1 MVRQKLKKICAGVL
15 VASMLL
21 QTLPAQV
28 QAEEKVNTTV
38 TASEVQEDTQT
49 ANDSATQ
56 SNGTTSENE
65 SGKNDSNETGT
76 EQTDDTSEN
85 NSKSEAEENQQE
97 NESDKSDSNIEE
109 SAQENTKQTDAEQE
123 TTADEANPT
132 DATGSGIQVVNNA
145 VTLTNTADFINLSCM
160 DPKDYQTATITITRG
175 TTASFDLTQEV
186 DGKKFQGFGSQ
197 DYPFKGTITIT
208 SSGSGIDIPIKH
220 SFFNYLDQSAT
231 INEGLYLK
239 AKGTVDGPLL
249 ATNYVNRNSAE
260 AKTISL
266 MIGAEKEDNNSP
278 SFGGIIG
285 TMDSNTSLSL
295 SVVNRITEADTTIT
309 TGNGNLGFFCNT
321 MGKGANLTIVSY
333 TDGNST
339 NSTSTGSGT
348 ATIGYDIS
356 TTGGHAGGL
365 VGEMQDGS
373 SLTVTPALN
382 LTGNVTT
389 TTEGFAAGGLIGAA
403 ENPTITLNDTVTRTG
418 TIEGTSESGG
428 FIGKAVYNTGLE
440 LDLSKISISGIT
452 ISNGNHA
459 GGYFGVLN
467 FGSTTGGTITIKNVS
482 VTNLIHTGTS
492 GTSKT
497 SWQFGGVIGQY
508 SANSQSSTLRLE
520 SPNVNISSNGTV
532 TALGG
537 IIGSVAGN
545 RADHA
550 LKEVTSAYVEISDAT
565 VAANL
570 TTDLT
575 TDGYFGGL
583 VGELGQAEGQGHF
596 LSVSGTIKVSGSD
609 NGKASKLGGILGK
622 STKGILRISGTTNL
636 SGLKIEKTGKE
647 CGQIAGS
654 IDGTI
659 VYALGSGDGNG
670 GDGYDWKY
678 IRPAAVSVSDIG
690 SYGEVIRL
698 DGSKLKETDGSSVDD
713 TTLFTNSASHQ
724 FSVAYTPGETLA
736 TISNTRDL
744 AAVAVLLQRENTT
757 DLLSRNITVNCNVDL
772 TGTGIYSLLR
782 DDGSRAYTGTFDGN
796 GRTITLAVGEA
807 YGYLSDGTTLAK
819 NADGK
824 SATVGIGQIY
834 NHSTIGFIP
843 YCNGRVQNLTLD
855 GSIYFH
861 NVSNGVEVRCGA
873 VAGYTDGA
881 VVGNTDGVAFTN
893 VTVNTN
899 IVYRD
904 GAGGGGLKV
913 MSIGGFLGRA
923 KGTTTFTDCS
933 MKGAISSSSGCY
945 DFAIGGYVA
954 TGEEGANI
962 TFSNCGISNTKITHE
977 KFNES
982 SSAPDALFGGLIGRM
997 TGNVTINGLT
1007 IDNLQ
1012 MESYATGTSGG
1023 LLGYYWR
1030 KNSATDSVSI
1040 NNLEVKNSKLD
1051 VQGKF
1056 GGLVYSTDAYW
1067 KIGDGTGENGI
1078 KFSKGTKQN
1087 SFSGKT
1093 EETNPS
1099 ALLVCSTILD
1109 ETNKKYDKAYI
1120 EIRKDGL
1127 KIEENAVNVTLD
1139 GGNYFD
1145 DIAGKTKYGEDGNNA
1160 VVSIGLTN
1168 PDDAT
1173 ATLIDQNGCNTW
1185 KNQCNVNNGTSY
1197 TNKNTRYYYNVD
1209 YYRKKEGTDT
1219 NITEINSAGKLLL
1232 RSLYVYAQP
1241 NLQQYFVKG
1250 SDDFKLT
1257 GTIDLTGVS
1266 YYPMSRA
1273 ITIQDAT
1280 VIFNYTKM
1288 NKNTEKKYND
1298 SNQQHYQMQTGLFS
1312 KISQKFTV
1320 NNLTLQGTF
1329 GKYEDGKVG
1338 EDGKAGV
1345 LICDSI
1351 AQESANK
1358 DQAGITITN
1367 LTLDGIQCNDGT
1379 NLPLLVNSVGSN
1391 TAISMNDVTFTRD
1404 KYETSPGL
1412 TVNKV
1417 ASALMGQVGSSTAQK
1432 ISLEFS
1438 NMDLN
1443 RAGNDSIFNTAIFA
1457 TAFQYGDGASGGSY
1471 NFESTTKKIT
1481 FGKEISNGVKGTISD
1496 YNRNSYNKDN
1506 VTGQVWYLD
1515 TFGNT
1520 TAGSY
1525 VGADKT
1531 AIRTDNESGNKPAN
1545 SPQDFSGYLPYIGT
1559 PENSAK
1565 KYYELD
1571 INQKAVYLVDGCGT
1585 YGHPWVIQDVSSAD
1599 GQKLFTGEDQMMTVM
1614 KLLDDTGRNGTAIKI
1629 NTEILN
1635 TKMAG
1640 QSVEIKVHT
1649 DQTGDASKDIVFIKN
1664 GNTWVE
1670 ATLAGNR
1677 YVQKTDSNATTLT
1690 NEQVM
1695 AYLRNGYFQIK
1706 KDLTLNVAQFTG
1718 FGKNDVSRAFS
1729 GVIVGDTGDTE
1740 DTGGTT
1746 TRKIKITLTG
1756 ENTTGEVGGLIR
1768 YSQGSVVKNLEI
1780 VFDDVTINGNSTETF
1795 FGGAIGWVIG
1805 GDNIIDNVTLT
1816 VNSDKKVSCASK
1828 LTAVGGY
1835 VGMVGG
1841 YVGKTDYSKKGGGVV
1856 FRNIS
1861 SAGLTSM
1868 FDIEKKKDIQT
1879 DTEVSA
1885 ENENYYW
1892 NPYVGRVFDGYAC
1905 AEASC
1910 SGMGTNTDKNYTIP
1924 KLNKN
1929 VKLKITGK
1937 GETNI
1942 SNVGIV
1948 VYPNSEIT
1956 LDSEQSIWLLSAIV
1970 NSGFGAKTAGGNFV
1984 LINGKTDYRVDASY
1998 YGRTRTGTYDD
2009 VGETISNEAD
2019 VTDENDYWGGKLI
2032 KDGKEVDRWK
2042 HSTSY
2047 LSTYVETQE
2056 NVEAKAVTYSLTM
2069 DNLTNQFNGRS
2080 VTFVNG
2086 NYDLKSYGNGFRG
2099 IGYNYGLPTDST
2111 RKDIQKSRALRLQ
2124 DQGDNSTFAV
2134 NGNGAIITYS
2144 RTIYEMSSNDISDI
2158 SVTQAGFF
2166 TQCLAN
2172 SRVDYTVKNLNFT
2185 GVTLTKNVGENNVAL
2200 GVAFARDG
2208 GYSPN
2213 NLKFENVRV
2222 EDSAIDQA
2230 DQGAAVIGYMSKY
2243 TNNTSIS
2250 FNACQVN
2257 IFTAGTDN
2265 GNSTNKMN
2273 HCGAFIGK
2281 AESLARTVTFENCTA
2296 NNIKLYNVQNGGL
2309 FAGYVNGTCTINGG
2323 SATTGTITSRTVS
2336 GGGGYSMGGL
2346 IGKAESTLNIKET
2359 TETPV
2364 VSVQNINIRETK
2376 DVNSTSN
2383 SYAGGVAGS
2392 AASTNIQ
2399 NVNVENVRLAGKDLG
2414 GLIGCVNGG
2423 ADVKNVKISNSYLAN
2438 CSESTDQ
2445 RAVGG
2450 FFGIINDT
2458 FNGFNLLS
2466 KDNVIG
2472 YAVKDNDISTSVS
2485 SDAMSSLSADSI
2497 GLQLNDSTYATYSS
2511 LTANDTLK
2519 SGTPCGIWVGNANN
2533 NTVNIVSASCQGD
2546 YSAVN
2551 NIGTG
2556 KNESSYVIYA
2566 DYTGQSTTSST
2577 VNTKP
2582 DAIVTAGG
2590 TSLTGDGA
2598 TKVDG
2603 TAVRDRIISD
2613 IMTNPSLMKGYYGGD
2628 QSRPLDEI
2636 VKKFGTNG
2644 DYSSRLSNYQKE
2656 DTSYKSVDFPILVLN
2671 ATTKSELNSIV
2682 NNYISMLTNTK
2693 QEQSKRYYV
2702 SIEPQTYKY
2711 ENNAWNLVSAE
2722 NQTMSW
2728 NATDGVSINRGKYDN
2743 NKQQITIL
2751 DVSYSY
2757 PINAETPTD
2766 VYHLY
2771 IPVLVKKLMDVECS
2785 VKVVNGAA
2793 GYDSAKDG
2801 NATLNSFGENYTA
2814 HISYTYKWMVSEWQ
2828 SMLENGDSLL
2838 WNFDKTVKLGTP
2850 ETFDRSKIH
2859 LTLVDMNTQGTQTSY
2874 HQSTLQELSTTGAL
2888 SDDTLNLAEMAKQ
2901 GKSPYIC
2908 DLLPLKA
2915 TKSATGGFKIVEA
2928 TDSSAVLRIWD
2939 NTENKFIYYAAK
2951 SDADAKD
2958 TQYYNVILNTTS
2970 GLNDIL
2976 PVTEE
2981 YYLVMNCTEGNQ
2993 TTPMLNTK
3001 LELNQSYS
3009 NQQIPTKVTGDFS
3022 VVYLLGDFYKLDN
3035 VTFKSPTQ
3043 SPEMVSG
3050 SNDSIKVTVSSEVSA
3065 AANENEFG
3073 SYVNGRSIYY
3083 QYSLQTVDQDGK
3095 PVDMKGAAS
3104 IPTLKLEKKNADGT
3118 ETHELKQLTDLSG
3131 TENGFVTQFGE
3142 NGYIITI
3149 KAPGAWYTG
3158 ATITAEMSFSY
3169 NSTEMNQQFP
3179 LRTSGSE
3186 NSGVKFKVDAVM
3198 AYQQDSLGSS
3208 SISASASEEKL
3219 YYQLKEAQAK
3229 LSYDSYN
3236 ITSTDGNTS
3245 PDGNTSQLGINGR
3258 ENNDAAMEISSRALL
3273 DVTDFSNFNLT
3284 DESNSTYPYYLEGEL
3299 TLAKKTDSGNGTSY
3313 QNVAIEKYLS
3323 EFEIESAGTKL
3334 NVDVTSEGLGLQ
3346 ENNTVYKFRI
3356 RLTQDQVSKIL
3367 DTPLLVNIKYKV
3379 KTGEELEVIKGGQY
3393 ANYKVTLSATLK
3405 NQKLDNLLI
3414 GTPSDYLIYT
3424 NAKVYLKIVG

>member
-21 QTLPAQV
+21 QMLPAQV

-38 TASEVQEDTQT
+38 MAIEGQQAAQTPNGSETQY
-49 ANDSATQ
+49 
-56 SNGTTSENE
+56 NGTTSENE
-65 SGKNDSNETGT
+65 SGKNNSNETST
-76 EQTDDTSEN
+76 EQPDDTSGN
-85 NSKSEAEENQQE
+85 NSKSEAEENQPE
-97 NESDKSDSNIEE
+97 NESNKSDSNIEE
-109 SAQENTKQTDAEQE
+109 SAQENTEQTDAEQE
-123 TTADEANPT
+123 TTVDEANPT
-132 DATGSGIQVVNNA
+132 DATENGIQVIDNK
-145 VTLTNTADFINLSCM
+145 VTLTSTADFINLSNQ
-160 DPKDYQTATITITRG
+160 PAENYETAEITITRG
-175 TTASFDLTQEV
+175 TTNSFDLTQSI
-186 DGKKFQGFGSQ
+186 DGKTFQGFGNE
-197 DYPFKGTITIT
+197 DHPFKGTIAIT
-208 SSGSGIDIPIKH
+208 SSGSGIDIPINH

-231 INEGLYLK
+231 INAGLYLK

-249 ATNYVNRNSAE
+249 AANYVNKNSAG

-266 MIGAEKEDNNSP
+266 MIGAEKEDNNLP

-285 TMDSNTSLSL
+285 TMGEGTSLSL
-295 SVVNRITEADTTIT
+295 SVVNKIIEANATIT
-309 TGNGNLGFFCNT
+309 GKGNLGFFCNT
-321 MGKGANLTIVSY
+321 MEADANLTIESY

-339 NSTSTGSGT
+339 NNGSTGNT
-348 ATIGYDIS
+348 PTTIDYDIS

-365 VGEMQDGS
+365 VGEMKSGAT
-373 SLTVTPALN
+373 LTVNQTLN
-382 LTGNVTT
+382 LTGSVTT
-389 TTEGFAAGGLIGAA
+389 TATGSAAGGLIGAA
-403 ENPTITLNDTVTRTG
+403 ENPIIALNNQVTRTG

-440 LDLSKISISGIT
+440 LDLSNISISGIT

-467 FGSTTGGTITIKNVS
+467 FDSITGGTITIK
-482 VTNLIHTGTS
+482 TNPQTNQTDQTILTHKG
-492 GTSKT
+492 T

-508 SANSQSSTLRLE
+508 SANSQSSTLKLE
-520 SPNVNISSNGTV
+520 SPKVTISSNGAV

-537 IIGSVAGN
+537 IIGFVAGSG
-545 RADHA
+545 AHHGLSKA
-550 LKEVTSAYVEISDAT
+550 TSSYVEISGAT
-565 VAANL
+565 VTADL
-570 TTDLT
+570 TTDLKKNG
-575 TDGYFGGL
+575 DSYFGGL

-596 LSVSGTIKVSGSD
+596 LSVSGATTVSGND

-622 STKGILRISGTTNL
+622 STKGILRISGTTDL
-636 SGLKIEKTGKE
+636 SGLKIAKTGTE

-659 VYALGSGDGNG
+659 VYALGSGNGTGGN
-670 GDGYDWKY
+670 GYDWKY
-678 IRPAAVSVSDIG
+678 IRPAAVPVSDIG

-698 DGSKLKETDGSSVDD
+698 DGSKLKETDGSSADSNM
-713 TTLFTNSASHQ
+713 LFTKDPNSHQ
-724 FSVAYTPGETLA
+724 LSVAYTQENALEV
-736 TISNTRDL
+736 SNTRDL
-744 AAVAVLLQRENTT
+744 AAVAVLLQQGN
-757 DLLSRNITVNCNVDL
+757 DLLNKNITVNCDVDL

-782 DDGSRAYTGTFDGN
+782 DNGSQKYTGTFNGN
-796 GRTITLAVGEA
+796 NHTITLAAGEA
-807 YGYLSDGTTLAK
+807 YGYLSDSTTLAK
-819 NADGK
+819 NENGT

-843 YCNGRVQNLTLD
+843 YCNGKVQNLTLN

-861 NVSNGVEVRCGA
+861 NVSNGVDVRCGA

-881 VVGNTDGVAFTN
+881 TFTD
-893 VTVNTN
+893 VTVDTK

-904 GAGGGGLKV
+904 GAGGAGLKV

-923 KGTTTFTDCS
+923 KGTTTFTGCS
-933 MKGAISSSSGCY
+933 MQGTISSSSGCY

-954 TGEEGANI
+954 AGEAGADI
-962 TFSNCGISNTKITHE
+962 SFSNCRIPDAKITHA

-982 SSAPDALFGGLIGRM
+982 SNAPNAKFGGLIGCM
-997 TGNVTINGLT
+997 TGKVTINGLT
-1007 IDNLQ
+1007 INNLQ
-1012 MESYATGTSGG
+1012 MESYATETAGG

-1040 NNLEVKNSKLD
+1040 NNLEVQNSKLD

-1067 KIGDGTGENGI
+1067 KIGDGTGPNGI

-1087 SFSGKT
+1087 AFSGKT
-1093 EETNPS
+1093 DEANPS
-1099 ALLVCSTILD
+1099 ALLVCSTIQD
-1109 ETNKKYDKAYI
+1109 ESNRKYDKAYI
-1120 EIRKDGL
+1120 EILKDGL
-1127 KIEENAVNVTLD
+1127 KIEENAVNVTLT
-1139 GGNYFD
+1139 GGDYFD

-1160 VVSIGLTN
+1160 VVSIGLTSPN
-1168 PDDAT
+1168 ATT
-1173 ATLIDQNGCNTW
+1173 ATLIDQDKNTCNTW
-1185 KNQCNVNNGTSY
+1185 TNQCNVNNGKSY
-1197 TNKNTRYYYNVD
+1197 KNKNTRYYYNVD
-1209 YYRKKEGTDT
+1209 YYREKEGKNS
-1219 NITEINSAGKLLL
+1219 NITDINSAGKLLL

-1257 GTIDLTGVS
+1257 GTIDLRGVS

-1280 VIFNYTKM
+1280 VIFDYTNM
-1288 NKNTEKKYND
+1288 NTNTVKKYND

-1320 NNLTLQGTF
+1320 NKLTLQGTF
-1329 GKYEDGKVG
+1329 GKYEV
-1338 EDGKAGV
+1338 GKAGV

-1367 LTLDGIQCNDGT
+1367 LKLDGIQCEGGT

-1391 TAISMNDVTFTRD
+1391 TAISMNDVTFTRE
-1404 KYETSPGL
+1404 KYPTSSAL
-1412 TVNKV
+1412 TGNKV
-1417 ASALMGQVGSSTAQK
+1417 ASALMGKVGSSTAQK

-1443 RAGNDSIFNTAIFA
+1443 RAGNDSIFKTAIFA

-1471 NFESTTKKIT
+1471 NFESTTEKIT
-1481 FGKEISNGVKGTISD
+1481 FGKEISNGVSGTISD
-1496 YNRNSYNKDN
+1496 YNRNSYSQENM
-1506 VTGQVWYLD
+1506 TGQVWYLD

-1531 AIRTDNESGNKPAN
+1531 AINTENELGNKPVN

-1559 PENSAK
+1559 PENSAN

-1571 INQKAVYLVDGCGT
+1571 INQKAVYLIDGCGT
-1585 YGHPWVIQDVSSAD
+1585 YGHPWVIQDVSSTD

-1629 NTEILN
+1629 NTTILT
-1635 TKMAG
+1635 TKMDG
-1640 QSVEIKVHT
+1640 QGGIDVH
-1649 DQTGDASKDIVFIKN
+1649 TGDASDDIVFIKN

-1677 YVQKTDSNATTLT
+1677 YVQKTDSNPTTLT

-1706 KDLTLNVAQFTG
+1706 ENLTLDVAQFTG
-1718 FGKNDVSRAFS
+1718 FGKDDVSRAFS
-1729 GVIVGDTGDTE
+1729 GVIVGDTAART
-1740 DTGGTT
+1740 
-1746 TRKIKITLTG
+1746 ITLTG
-1756 ENTTGEVGGLIR
+1756 VNTTGEVGGLVR
-1768 YSQGSVVKNLEI
+1768 YSQGSVVKNLTI
-1780 VFDDVTINGNSTETF
+1780 VLDNVTFNGNSTETF
-1795 FGGAIGWVIG
+1795 FGGVIGWVIG
-1805 GDNIIDNVTLT
+1805 GDNIIDKVTLT
-1816 VNSDKKVSCASK
+1816 VNSVKKGSSAK
-1828 LTAVGGY
+1828 NLTAVGGY

-1841 YVGKTDYSKKGGGVV
+1841 YVKGTTIDQSKKGGGVV

-1861 SAGLTSM
+1861 SEGLTS
-1868 FDIEKKKDIQT
+1868 ISGT
-1879 DTEVSA
+1879 ATNTEVRA
-1885 ENENYYW
+1885 GNTNYYW

-1905 AEASC
+1905 AEESC

-1924 KLNKN
+1924 KLNN
-1929 VKLKITGK
+1929 NDKLKITK
-1937 GETNI
+1937 GGDTKTI
-1942 SNVGIV
+1942 AGTA
-1948 VYPNSEIT
+1948 YPNSTIT
-1956 LDSEQSIWLLSAIV
+1956 LDSKQSIWLLSAIV
-1970 NSGFGAKTAGGNFV
+1970 NSGFGAKNSSSSFSV
-1984 LINGKTDYRVDASY
+1984 NDEKNIVNASY
-1998 YGRTRTGTYDD
+1998 YGRTRTGTYDG
-2009 VGETISNEAD
+2009 VGDAPNQAD
-2019 VTDENDYWGGKLI
+2019 ATDENDYWGGKLI
-2032 KDGKEVDRWK
+2032 KDGREVDRRK
-2042 HSTSY
+2042 YSTSY
-2047 LSTYVETQE
+2047 LSTYVETQ
-2056 NVEAKAVTYSLTM
+2056 NNSADPKAVTYSLTM
-2069 DNLTNQFNGRS
+2069 DNNGRS
-2080 VTFVNG
+2080 VTFVKG
-2086 NYDLKSYGNGFRG
+2086 IYDLSTYGNGFRG
-2099 IGYNYGLPTDST
+2099 IGHNYGLPA
-2111 RKDIQKSRALRLQ
+2111 DIRKSRALRLQ
-2124 DQGDNSTFAV
+2124 NQINNDSIAV
-2134 NGNGAIITYS
+2134 AGNGATIQYS
-2144 RTIYEMSSNDISDI
+2144 RTIYEMSGNDISV
-2158 SVTQAGFF
+2158 SQAGFF

-2172 SRVDYTVKNLNFT
+2172 SGATYTVNGLNFKD
-2185 GVTLTKNVGENNVAL
+2185 VTLKKNIGKDGVAL
-2200 GVAFARDG
+2200 GIAFARDG
-2208 GYSPN
+2208 AYSPN
-2213 NLKFENVRV
+2213 SLMFEGVNVTK
-2222 EDSAIDQA
+2222 SAIDQA
-2230 DQGAAVIGYMSKY
+2230 DQGAAVIGYMSNLTK
-2243 TNNTSIS
+2243 NTMIT
-2250 FNACQVN
+2250 
-2257 IFTAGTDN
+2257 FTGCSVEGFAAGTDN

-2281 AESLARTVTFENCTA
+2281 TDSPAKGATSTDRKVEFKNCTA
-2296 NNIKLYNVQNGGL
+2296 TNINMYNVQNGGL
-2309 FAGYVNGTCTINGG
+2309 FAGYVNGTCTIKGG
-2323 SATTGTITSRTVS
+2323 SANTGTITSRTAV
-2336 GGGGYSMGGL
+2336 GGGYSMGGL
-2346 IGKAESTLNIKET
+2346 IGKAESILNIEGT
-2359 TETPV
+2359 TETPM
-2364 VSVQNINIRETK
+2364 VSVKNISIRETK
-2376 DVNSTSN
+2376 DVNSTSK

-2399 NVNVENVRLAGKDLG
+2399 NVDVENIRLAGKDLG
-2414 GLIGCVNGG
+2414 GLIGCVNGS

-2438 CSESTDQ
+2438 CSKDSNQ
-2445 RAVGG
+2445 NAVGG
-2450 FFGIINDT
+2450 FFGIINGSNRT

-2472 YAVKDNDISTSVS
+2472 YAVNGNSLVKSVS
-2485 SDAMSSLSADSI
+2485 SEALSSLSADSI
-2497 GLQLNDSTYATYSS
+2497 GLLLKDDTYATYNS
-2511 LTANDTLK
+2511 LTANASLE

-2533 NTVNIVSASCQGD
+2533 NPVKIDSASRQGN

-2551 NIGTG
+2551 NIGAG

-2577 VNTKP
+2577 LNTKP
-2582 DAIVTAGG
+2582 DAIVTVEN
-2590 TSLTGDGA
+2590 TPLTGDGA
-2598 TKVDG
+2598 TKVNG
-2603 TAVRDRIISD
+2603 TAVRDSIISD

-2656 DTSYKSVDFPILVLN
+2656 EPSYKSEDFPILVLN

-2682 NNYISMLTNTK
+2682 NNYISMLTNAK
-2693 QEQSKRYYV
+2693 QEQSKRCYDK
-2702 SIEPQTYKY
+2702 IEPKTYKY

-2751 DVSYSY
+2751 DVSYEIST
-2757 PINAETPTD
+2757 E

-2793 GYDSAKDG
+2793 GYDPATDEK
-2801 NATLNSFGENYTA
+2801 ATLNSFGENYTA

-2838 WNFDKTVKLGTP
+2838 WNFDKTVKLGEFKTL
-2850 ETFDRSKIH
+2850 DRSKIH

-2874 HQSTLQELSTTGAL
+2874 HQSTLGELSTVGVLT
-2888 SDDTLNLAEMAKQ
+2888 DDTLNLAEMAKQ

-2908 DLLPLKA
+2908 DLLPLEA
-2915 TKSATGGFKIVEA
+2915 TESATGGFKKVESA
-2928 TDSSAVLRIWD
+2928 DPGAVLRIW
-2939 NTENKFIYYAAK
+2939 NETENTFIYYAAK
-2951 SDADAKD
+2951 SDADTKD
-2958 TQYYNVILNTTS
+2958 TKYYNVTLNTKC

-2976 PVTEE
+2976 PVKEE
-2981 YYLVMNCTEGNQ
+2981 YYLVMNCTEGNA
-2993 TTPMLNTK
+2993 TTPMLNTT

-3009 NQQIPTKVTGDFS
+3009 NQQIPTKVTGNFN

-3035 VTFKSPTQ
+3035 VTLNSESTTQ
-3043 SPEMVSG
+3043 NQEMVSG
-3050 SNDSIKVTVSSEVSA
+3050 SNDSIKVIVSSKVSA

-3073 SYVNGRSIYY
+3073 SYVNDRSIYY
-3083 QYSLQTVDQDGK
+3083 QYSLQTVNQSGN

-3118 ETHELKQLTDLSG
+3118 VTETHELKQLTNLSG
-3131 TENGFVTQFGE
+3131 TENGFITQFGE

-3149 KAPGAWYTG
+3149 KAPGEWYTG

-3169 NSTEMNQQFP
+3169 NSTDMNQQFP
-3179 LRTSGSE
+3179 VRKSNTE
-3186 NSGVKFKVDAVM
+3186 NTGVKFKVDAVM

-3208 SISASASEEKL
+3208 GISASATEEKL

-3236 ITSTDGNTS
+3236 ITSK
-3245 PDGNTSQLGINGR
+3245 DGNTSQLGINGR
-3258 ENNDAAMEISSRALL
+3258 ENDNAAMEISSRALL
-3273 DVTDFSNFNLT
+3273 NVTDFTSFNLT

-3299 TLAKKTDSGNGTSY
+3299 TLAQKTDSENGTSY
-3313 QNVAIEKYLS
+3313 KDVAIGDYLS
-3323 EFEIESAGTKL
+3323 EFVIESAGT

-3356 RLTQDQVSKIL
+3356 RLTKEQVNKIL

-3379 KTGEELEVIKGGQY
+3379 KTGKELEDIDGGQY

-3405 NQKLDNLLI
+3405 NKNLEDLLNVK
-3414 GTPSDYLIYT
+3414 PSDYLIYT

>member
-38 TASEVQEDTQT
+38 MVSEGQQAAQTPNGSETQY
-49 ANDSATQ
+49 
-56 SNGTTSENE
+56 NGTTSENE
-65 SGKNDSNETGT
+65 SGKNNSNETST
-76 EQTDDTSEN
+76 EQPDDASGN
-85 NSKSEAEENQQE
+85 NSKSEAEENQRE
-97 NESDKSDSNIEE
+97 NESNKNDSNIEE
-109 SAQENTKQTDAEQE
+109 SAQENTEQTDAEHE

-132 DATGSGIQVVNNA
+132 DATENGIQVVDNK
-145 VTLTNTADFINLSCM
+145 VTLTSTADFINLSNQ
-160 DPKDYQTATITITRG
+160 PAENYETAEITITRG
-175 TTASFDLTQEV
+175 TTNSFDLTETV
-186 DGKKFQGFGSQ
+186 NGKTFQGFGSAEH
-197 DYPFKGTITIT
+197 PFKGTIIIT
-208 SSGSGIDIPIKH
+208 SSGSGIDIPINRP
-220 SFFNYLDQSAT
+220 FFEYLDQSAT
-231 INEGLYLK
+231 INTGLYLK
-239 AKGTVDGPLL
+239 AKGAVNGPLL
-249 ATNYVNRNSAE
+249 AANYVNKNSAG

-266 MIGAEKEDNNSP
+266 MIGAEKEDNNLP

-285 TMDSNTSLSL
+285 TMGEGTSLSL
-295 SVVNRITEADTTIT
+295 SVVNKIIEANATIT
-309 TGNGNLGFFCNT
+309 GKGNLGFFCNT
-321 MGKGANLTIVSY
+321 MEAGANLTIESY
-333 TDGNST
+333 TDANST
-339 NSTSTGSGT
+339 NGGSTGST
-348 ATIGYDIS
+348 PVTIGYNIS
-356 TTGGHAGGL
+356 TTGGHAGGF
-365 VGEMQDGS
+365 VGEMKSGAT
-373 SLTVTPALN
+373 LTVNQALK
-382 LTGNVTT
+382 LTGSVTT
-389 TTEGFAAGGLIGAA
+389 TATGSAAGGLIGAA
-403 ENPTITLNDTVTRTG
+403 TNPTITPNNQVTRTG
-418 TIEGTSESGG
+418 MIKGTSESGG

-440 LDLSKISISGIT
+440 LDLSNISISGIT
-452 ISNGNHA
+452 ISNGDHA

-467 FGSTTGGTITIKNVS
+467 FDSASGSTITIKNLS
-482 VTNLIHTGTS
+482 QTELIHTG
-492 GTSKT
+492 T

-508 SANSQSSTLRLE
+508 SANSQSSTLKLE
-520 SPNVNISSNGTV
+520 SPKVTISSNGAV

-537 IIGSVAGN
+537 IIGFVAGSG
-545 RADHA
+545 AHHGFSKA
-550 LKEVTSAYVEISDAT
+550 TSAYVEISDAT
-565 VAANL
+565 VTANL
-570 TTDLT
+570 TTDST
-575 TDGYFGGL
+575 TVGYFGGL

-596 LSVSGTIKVSGSD
+596 LSVSGTTKVSGSD
-609 NGKASKLGGILGK
+609 KGKAGKLGGILGK
-622 STKGILRISGTTNL
+622 STKGVLRISGTINL
-636 SGLKIEKTGKE
+636 SGLTIEKTGTE

-659 VYALGSGDGNG
+659 VYALGLGNG
-670 GDGYDWKY
+670 TGGEGYDWKY
-678 IRPAAVSVSDIG
+678 IRPAEVSVSDIG

-698 DGSKLKETDGSSVDD
+698 DGSKLKETDGSSVDSN
-713 TTLFTNSASHQ
+713 TLFTKDPSSHQ
-724 FSVAYTPGETLA
+724 LSVKYTLGEPLA
-736 TISNTRDL
+736 INNTRDL
-744 AAVAVLLQRENTT
+744 AAVAVLLQQGNTEG
-757 DLLSRNITVNCNVDL
+757 LLSKSITVNCDVDL

-782 DDGSRAYTGTFDGN
+782 DNGSQMYTGTFNGN
-796 GRTITLAVGEA
+796 NHTITLAAGEA
-807 YGYLSDGTTLAK
+807 YGYLSDSTLAA
-819 NADGK
+819 NENGT

-843 YCNGRVQNLTLD
+843 YCNGKVQNLILN

-861 NVSNGVEVRCGA
+861 NVSNGVDVRCGA
-873 VAGYTDGA
+873 VAGYTDG
-881 VVGNTDGVAFTN
+881 VTFEN
-893 VTVNTN
+893 VTVDTK

-904 GAGGGGLKV
+904 GAGGAGLKV

-923 KGTTTFTDCS
+923 KGKTTFTGCS
-933 MKGAISSSSGCY
+933 MQGTISSSSGCY

-954 TGEEGANI
+954 VGEEGANI
-962 TFSNCGISNTKITHE
+962 SFSNCGISNATIKHE
-977 KFNES
+977 KFKDNS
-982 SSAPDALFGGLIGRM
+982 NAPNALFGGLIGCM

-1007 IDNLQ
+1007 INHLQ
-1012 MESYATGTSGG
+1012 MESYATETAGG

-1040 NNLEVKNSKLD
+1040 NNLEVLNSKLD
-1051 VQGKF
+1051 VKGKF

-1067 KIGDGTGENGI
+1067 KIGNGTGANGI
-1078 KFSKGTKQN
+1078 KFSASN
-1087 SFSGKT
+1087 SFLGKT
-1093 EETNPS
+1093 DEANPS
-1099 ALLVCSTILD
+1099 ALLVCSTIQD
-1109 ETNKKYDKAYI
+1109 EANKKYDKAYI
-1120 EIRKDGL
+1120 EILKDGL
-1127 KIEENAVNVTLD
+1127 KIEENAVNVTLT
-1139 GGNYFD
+1139 GGDYFD

-1160 VVSIGLTN
+1160 VVSIGLTSPN
-1168 PDDAT
+1168 ADSV
-1173 ATLIDQNGCNTW
+1173 TLIDQNQNTCNTW
-1185 KNQCNVNNGTSY
+1185 TNQCNVNGEKSY
-1197 TNKNTRYYYNVD
+1197 TNKNARYYYNVD
-1209 YYRKKEGTDT
+1209 YYRKKEGIDT
-1219 NITEINSAGKLLL
+1219 NITDINSAGKLLL

-1257 GTIDLTGVS
+1257 GTINLRGVS

-1280 VIFNYTKM
+1280 VIFDYTKM
-1288 NKNTEKKYND
+1288 NTNTVKKYND

-1320 NNLTLQGTF
+1320 NKLTLQGTF
-1329 GKYEDGKVG
+1329 GKY

-1351 AQESANK
+1351 AQENTNK

-1367 LTLDGIQCNDGT
+1367 LTLDGIQCNNGT
-1379 NLPLLVNSVGSN
+1379 DLPLLVNSVGSN
-1391 TAISMNDVTFTRD
+1391 TAISMNDVTFTRT
-1404 KYETSPGL
+1404 TSSVL
-1412 TVNKV
+1412 TGNKV

-1443 RAGNDSIFNTAIFA
+1443 RAGNDSLFKTAIFA

-1481 FGKEISNGVKGTISD
+1481 FGKEISNGAFENLSG
-1496 YNRNSYNKDN
+1496 YNRNPYSQKNM
-1506 VTGQVWYLD
+1506 TGQVWYLD

-1525 VGADKT
+1525 VGADKA
-1531 AIRTDNESGNKPAN
+1531 AIKTGNETGNKPAN
-1545 SPQDFSGYLPYIGT
+1545 SPQDFSGYLPYIGK
-1559 PENSAK
+1559 PENSANK
-1565 KYYELD
+1565 DYELD

-1585 YGHPWVIQDVSSAD
+1585 YGHPWVIQDVSRE
-1599 GQKLFTGEDQMMTVM
+1599 GGVQTLFTGEDQMMTVM

-1649 DQTGDASKDIVFIKN
+1649 DQTGDASADMVFIKN

-1670 ATLAGNR
+1670 ATRAGNR
-1677 YVQKTDSNATTLT
+1677 YVQKTDSNATLT

-1729 GVIVGDTGDTE
+1729 GVIVGDTAD
-1740 DTGGTT
+1740 
-1746 TRKIKITLTG
+1746 RKITLTG

-1768 YSQGSVVKNLEI
+1768 YSQGSVVKNLKI
-1780 VFDDVTINGNSTETF
+1780 VFDGVKINGNSTETF
-1795 FGGAIGWVIG
+1795 FGGVIGWVIG

-1816 VNSDKKVSCASK
+1816 VNNGKKVSCASN

-1841 YVGKTDYSKKGGGVV
+1841 YVKTVGSTTIDYSKKGGGVV
-1856 FRNIS
+1856 FRKIS

-1885 ENENYYW
+1885 ENKNYYW

-1905 AEASC
+1905 AEESC

-1924 KLNKN
+1924 KLDKN
-1929 VKLKITGK
+1929 VKLKITGNK
-1937 GETNI
+1937 GVNTIAGNA
-1942 SNVGIV
+1942 
-1948 VYPNSEIT
+1948 YPNSTIT
-1956 LDSEQSIWLLSAIV
+1956 LDSTQSIWLLSAIV
-1970 NSGFGAKTAGGNFV
+1970 NSGFGAKTAGGDFA
-1984 LINGKTDYRVDASY
+1984 LTSSNGTDYRVNASY
-1998 YGRTRTGTYDD
+1998 YGRTRTGTYDG
-2009 VGETISNEAD
+2009 VGTAPNQAD
-2019 VTDENDYWGGKLI
+2019 ATDENDYWGGKLI
-2032 KDGKEVDRWK
+2032 KDGREVDRRK
-2042 HSTSY
+2042 YSTSY
-2047 LSTYVETQE
+2047 LSTYVETQ
-2056 NVEAKAVTYSLTM
+2056 NNSADPKAVTYSLTM
-2069 DNLTNQFNGRS
+2069 DNYGRS
-2080 VTFVNG
+2080 VTFVKG
-2086 NYDLKSYGNGFRG
+2086 IYDLSTYGNGFRG
-2099 IGYNYGLPTDST
+2099 IGHNYGLPA
-2111 RKDIQKSRALRLQ
+2111 DIRKSRALRLQ
-2124 DQGDNSTFAV
+2124 NQINNDSIAV
-2134 NGNGAIITYS
+2134 AGNGATIQYS
-2144 RTIYEMSSNDISDI
+2144 RTIYEMSGNDISV
-2158 SVTQAGFF
+2158 SQAGFF

-2172 SRVDYTVKNLNFT
+2172 SGATYTVNGLNFKD
-2185 GVTLTKNVGENNVAL
+2185 VTLKKNIGKDGVAL
-2200 GVAFARDG
+2200 GIAFARDG
-2208 GYSPN
+2208 AYSPN
-2213 NLKFENVRV
+2213 SLMFEGVNVTK
-2222 EDSAIDQA
+2222 SAIDQA
-2230 DQGAAVIGYMSKY
+2230 DQGAAVIGYMSNLTK
-2243 TNNTSIS
+2243 NTMIT
-2250 FNACQVN
+2250 
-2257 IFTAGTDN
+2257 FTGCSVEGFAAGTDN

-2281 AESLARTVTFENCTA
+2281 TDSPAKGATSTDRKVEFKNCTA
-2296 NNIKLYNVQNGGL
+2296 TNINMYNVQNGGL
-2309 FAGYVNGTCTINGG
+2309 FAGYVNGTCTIKGG
-2323 SATTGTITSRTVS
+2323 SANTGTITSRTAV
-2336 GGGGYSMGGL
+2336 GGGYSMGGL
-2346 IGKAESTLNIKET
+2346 IGKAESILNIEGT
-2359 TETPV
+2359 TETPM
-2364 VSVQNINIRETK
+2364 VSVKNISIRETK
-2376 DVNSTSN
+2376 DVNSTSK

-2399 NVNVENVRLAGKDLG
+2399 YVDVENIRLAGKDLG
-2414 GLIGCVNGG
+2414 GLIGCVNSS
-2423 ADVKNVKISNSYLAN
+2423 ANVKNVMISNSYLAN
-2438 CSESTDQ
+2438 CSKAQ
-2445 RAVGG
+2445 NQNAVGG
-2450 FFGIINDT
+2450 FFGIINGA

-2472 YAVKDNDISTSVS
+2472 YAVKDNKLLSPVS
-2485 SDAMSSLSADSI
+2485 SEVLSSLSADSI
-2497 GLQLNDSTYATYSS
+2497 GLRLEDGTYAIYNS
-2511 LTANDTLK
+2511 LAANTTLQ

-2533 NTVNIVSASCQGD
+2533 NLVKIISASRQGN
-2546 YSAVN
+2546 YSAVD
-2551 NIGTG
+2551 NIGAG

-2566 DYTGQSTTSST
+2566 DYTGRSITSST

-2582 DAIVTAGG
+2582 DAIVTVGN
-2590 TSLTGDGA
+2590 TPLTGDGA
-2598 TKVDG
+2598 TKVNG
-2603 TAVRDRIISD
+2603 TAVRDSIISD

-2636 VKKFGTNG
+2636 VQKFGTNG

-2656 DTSYKSVDFPILVLN
+2656 DMSYTSDDFPILVLN

-2693 QEQSKRYYV
+2693 QDQSKHYYAK
-2702 SIEPQTYKY
+2702 IDPQTYKY

-2728 NATDGVSINRGKYDN
+2728 NSTDGVSINRGKYDN

-2751 DVSYSY
+2751 DVSYDIKVKGST
-2757 PINAETPTD
+2757 E

-2793 GYDSAKDG
+2793 GYDPATDEK
-2801 NATLNSFGENYTA
+2801 ATLNSFGENYTA

-2838 WNFDKTVKLGTP
+2838 WNFDKTVKLGSFKTL
-2850 ETFDRSKIH
+2850 DRNKIH

-2874 HQSTLQELSTTGAL
+2874 HQSTLGELSTAGVLT
-2888 SDDTLNLAEMAKQ
+2888 DDTLNLAEMAKQ

-2908 DLLPLKA
+2908 DLLPLEA
-2915 TKSATGGFKIVEA
+2915 TESATGVFKKVESA
-2928 TDSSAVLRIWD
+2928 DPGAVLRIW
-2939 NTENKFIYYAAK
+2939 NETENTFIYYAAK

-2958 TQYYNVILNTTS
+2958 TKYYNVTLNTKC

-2976 PVTEE
+2976 PVKEE
-2981 YYLVMNCTEGNQ
+2981 YYLVMNCTEGNA
-2993 TTPMLNTK
+2993 TTPMLNTT

-3009 NQQIPTKVTGDFS
+3009 NQQIPTKVTGNFN

-3035 VTFKSPTQ
+3035 VTLKSESTTQ
-3043 SPEMVSG
+3043 NQEMVSG
-3050 SNDSIKVTVSSEVSA
+3050 SNDSIKVTVSSKVSA

-3073 SYVNGRSIYY
+3073 SYVNDRSIYY
-3083 QYSLQTVDQDGK
+3083 QYSLQTVNQSEN

-3118 ETHELKQLTDLSG
+3118 VTETHELKQLTDLSG
-3131 TENGFVTQFGE
+3131 TENGFTTQFGE

-3149 KAPGAWYTG
+3149 KAPGEWYTG

-3169 NSTEMNQQFP
+3169 NSTDMNQQFP
-3179 LRTSGSE
+3179 VCQSDTE
-3186 NSGVKFKVDAVM
+3186 KTGVKFKVDAVM

-3208 SISASASEEKL
+3208 GISASATEEKL

-3236 ITSTDGNTS
+3236 ITSK
-3245 PDGNTSQLGINGR
+3245 DGNTSQLGINGR
-3258 ENNDAAMEISSRALL
+3258 ENDNAAMEISSRALL
-3273 DVTDFSNFNLT
+3273 NVTDFTSFNLT
-3284 DESNSTYPYYLEGEL
+3284 DESNSAYPYYLEGEL
-3299 TLAKKTDSGNGTSY
+3299 TLAQKTDSENGTSY
-3313 QNVAIEKYLS
+3313 KDVAIGDYLS
-3323 EFEIESAGTKL
+3323 EFVIESAGT

-3356 RLTQDQVSKIL
+3356 QLTQNQVSKIL
-3367 DTPLLVNIKYKV
+3367 DTPLLVNIKYEV
-3379 KTGEELEVIKGGQY
+3379 KTGKELENITGGQY

-3405 NQKLDNLLI
+3405 NRNLKDLLNVK
-3414 GTPSDYLIYT
+3414 PSDYLIYT

>member
-21 QTLPAQV
+21 QTLPAQA

-38 TASEVQEDTQT
+38 TASEAQQDTQT
-49 ANDSATQ
+49 PNGSATQ

-85 NSKSEAEENQQE
+85 NSKSEAGENQTE
-97 NESDKSDSNIEE
+97 NESDKSNSNIEE

-132 DATGSGIQVVNNA
+132 DATGSGIQVVDNK
-145 VTLTNTADFINLSCM
+145 VTLTCTADFINLSHM
-160 DPKDYQTATITITRG
+160 DAQAYQTATITIQRE
-175 TTASFDLTQEV
+175 TTTPFDLTQEV
-186 DGKKFQGFGSQ
+186 DGKKFQGFGNK
-197 DYPFKGTITIT
+197 DYPFQGTIAIT
-208 SSGSGIDIPIKH
+208 SSGSGIDIPINH
-220 SFFNYLDQSAT
+220 SFFKYLDQSAT

-249 ATNYVNRNSAE
+249 AANYVNRYSAE

-266 MIGAEKEDNNSP
+266 MIGAEKEDNNLP

-295 SVVNRITEADTTIT
+295 SVVNKITEANTTIT
-309 TGNGNLGFFCNT
+309 GTGNLGFFCNT
-321 MGKGANLTIVSY
+321 MGEGANLTIASY

-339 NSTSTGSGT
+339 NSGSTGSGT

-365 VGEMQDGS
+365 VGEMQNGS
-373 SLTVTPALN
+373 SLTVTSALN

-389 TTEGFAAGGLIGAA
+389 TVIGFAAGGLIGAA
-403 ENPTITLNDTVTRTG
+403 TNPTITLNDTVTRTG

-440 LDLSKISISGIT
+440 LDLSKINVSGIT

-467 FGSTTGGTITIKNVS
+467 FDPTTGGTITIKNIPE
-482 VTNLIHTGTS
+482 TNLTHTG
-492 GTSKT
+492 T

-508 SANSQSSTLRLE
+508 SANSQSSTLKLE
-520 SPNVNISSNGTV
+520 SPNVTITSNGAV

-545 RADHA
+545 GANHA
-550 LKEVTSAYVEISDAT
+550 LTDVTSAYVEIFNAT

-570 TTDLT
+570 TTNLT

-583 VGELGQAEGQGHF
+583 VGELGKIEGQGHF
-596 LSVSGTIKVSGSD
+596 LSVSGTTKVSGSD
-609 NGKASKLGGILGK
+609 KGKANKLGGILGK
-622 STKGILRISGTTNL
+622 STKGILRISGTTDL

-654 IDGTI
+654 VDGTI
-659 VYALGSGDGNG
+659 VYALGSGNGNG
-670 GDGYDWKY
+670 GAGYDWKY

-698 DGSKLKETDGSSVDD
+698 DGRKLKETDGSSADD
-713 TTLFTNSASHQ
+713 NTLFTNSASHE

-736 TISNTRDL
+736 ISNTRDL
-744 AAVAVLLQRENTT
+744 AAVAVLLQQGNTA
-757 DLLSRNITVNCNVDL
+757 DLLSKNITVNCNVDL
-772 TGTGIYSLLR
+772 TGTGIYSLIR
-782 DDGSRAYTGTFDGN
+782 DDGSRAYTGIFDGN
-796 GRTITLAVGEA
+796 GHTITLAAGEV
-807 YGYLSDGTTLAK
+807 YGYLSDGSTRAN
-819 NADGK
+819 NADGT

-834 NHSTIGFIP
+834 NHSKIGFIP

-861 NVSNGVEVRCGA
+861 NVSNGEEVRCGA
-873 VAGYTDGA
+873 VAGDTDGA
-881 VVGNTDGVAFTN
+881 TFTN

-904 GAGGGGLKV
+904 GAGGGGLKA

-933 MKGAISSSSGCY
+933 MKGTISSSSGCY

-954 TGEEGANI
+954 AGEQGANI
-962 TFSNCGISNTKITHE
+962 TFSNCGISDATITHA
-977 KFNES
+977 KFNDNS
-982 SSAPDALFGGLIGRM
+982 NAPNAKFGGLIGCM
-997 TGNVTINGLT
+997 TGTVTINGLT

-1040 NNLEVKNSKLD
+1040 KNLEVKNSTLD

-1067 KIGDGTGENGI
+1067 KIGDGTGANGI

-1093 EETNPS
+1093 EEANPS

-1109 ETNKKYDKAYI
+1109 EANKKYDKAYI

-1160 VVSIGLTN
+1160 VVSIGLTSL
-1168 PDDAT
+1168 DAGS

-1209 YYRKKEGTDT
+1209 YYREKEGTDT
-1219 NITEINSAGKLLL
+1219 NIAKINSAGKLLL
-1232 RSLYVYAQP
+1232 RSLYVYAQS

-1250 SDDFKLT
+1250 SDDFYLT
-1257 GTIDLTGVS
+1257 GTIDLKGVS

-1273 ITIQDAT
+1273 ITIQDAI
-1280 VIFNYTKM
+1280 VIFDYKNM
-1288 NKNTEKKYND
+1288 NTNTEKKY
-1298 SNQQHYQMQTGLFS
+1298 SNSSQQHYQMQTGLFS

-1320 NNLTLQGTF
+1320 NKLTLQGTF
-1329 GKYEDGKVG
+1329 GKYEEGKVG
-1338 EDGKAGV
+1338 VLGKAGV

-1351 AQESANK
+1351 AQESINK
-1358 DQAGITITN
+1358 DQAGITTTN
-1367 LTLDGIQCNDGT
+1367 LTLDGIQCEGGT
-1379 NLPLLVNSVGSN
+1379 DLPLLVNAVGSN
-1391 TAISMNDVTFTRD
+1391 TAISMNEVTFTRGE
-1404 KYETSPGL
+1404 YTTSGL
-1412 TVNKV
+1412 TGNKV

-1443 RAGNDSIFNTAIFA
+1443 RAGNDSIFTTAIFA

-1471 NFESTTKKIT
+1471 NFESTTEEIT
-1481 FGKEISNGVKGTISD
+1481 FGKEISNGVKGTVSD
-1496 YNRNSYNKDN
+1496 YKRNAYSQGNM
-1506 VTGQVWYLD
+1506 TGQVWYLD

-1525 VGADKT
+1525 VGADKA
-1531 AIRTDNESGNKPAN
+1531 AIKTGNESGNKPAN
-1545 SPQDFSGYLPYIGT
+1545 EPQNFSGYLPYIGK
-1559 PENSAK
+1559 PENSLD

-1571 INQKAVYLVDGCGT
+1571 INQKAVYLDVGCGT
-1585 YGHPWVIQDVSSAD
+1585 YGHPWVIKDVSSRTD
-1599 GQKLFTGEDQMMTVM
+1599 GSNQKLFTGEDQMMTVM

-1649 DQTGDASKDIVFIKN
+1649 NQTEDASKDIVFIKN

-1706 KDLTLNVAQFTG
+1706 QDLTLNVAQFTG

-1729 GVIVGDTGDTE
+1729 GVIVGDTAE
-1740 DTGGTT
+1740 
-1746 TRKIKITLTG
+1746 RQIKLTG
-1756 ENTTGEVGGLIR
+1756 VNTTGEVGGIIR

-1780 VFDDVTINGNSTETF
+1780 VFDGVTINGNSTETF
-1795 FGGAIGWVIG
+1795 FGGVIGWVIG

-1816 VNSDKKVSCASK
+1816 VNSVNKGSSASN

-1841 YVGKTDYSKKGGGVV
+1841 YVKTVGSTTIDYSKKGGGVV

-1885 ENENYYW
+1885 GNTNYYW

-1905 AEASC
+1905 AEEDEDNR

-1924 KLNKN
+1924 KLDKN
-1929 VKLKITGK
+1929 VKLKITGNK
-1937 GETNI
+1937 D
-1942 SNVGIV
+1942 V
-1948 VYPNSEIT
+1948 VAKTIAGTAYPNSTIT
-1956 LDSEQSIWLLSAIV
+1956 LDSTQSIWLLSAIV
-1970 NSGFGAKTAGGNFV
+1970 NSGFGAKTSDNNFA
-1984 LINGKTDYRVDASY
+1984 LTNIVDASY
-1998 YGRTRTGTYDD
+1998 YGRTRTGTYDG
-2009 VGETISNEAD
+2009 VGKTPNQAD

-2032 KDGKEVDRWK
+2032 KDGKEVDRRQY
-2042 HSTSY
+2042 STSY
-2047 LSTYVETQE
+2047 LSTYVDTQDTS
-2056 NVEAKAVTYSLTM
+2056 VDAKAVTYSLTM
-2069 DNLTNQFNGRS
+2069 DNNGRS
-2080 VTFVNG
+2080 VKFGDNG
-2086 NYDLKSYGNGFRG
+2086 NYDLRSYGNGFRG

-2111 RKDIQKSRALRLQ
+2111 RKDIQKSRALRLKNQ
-2124 DQGDNSTFAV
+2124 TDGTIAGTIAV
-2134 NGNGAIITYS
+2134 NGNHATITYS
-2144 RTIYEMSSNDISDI
+2144 RTIYEMSSNDILVS
-2158 SVTQAGFF
+2158 QAGFF

-2172 SRVDYTVKNLNFT
+2172 STATYTVKGLNFKD
-2185 GVTLTKNVGENNVAL
+2185 VTLKKNIGKDGVAL

-2208 GYSPN
+2208 AYSPN
-2213 NLKFENVRV
+2213 TLTFDNVSV
-2222 EDSAIDQA
+2222 TGSAIDQA
-2230 DQGAAVIGYMSKY
+2230 DQGAAVIGYMSSS
-2243 TNNTSIS
+2243 TNNKFITFTS
-2250 FNACQVN
+2250 CTVDG
-2257 IFTAGTDN
+2257 FTAGTDN
-2265 GNSTNKMN
+2265 ENSTNKMN

-2281 AESLARTVTFENCTA
+2281 AESLARTVTFNNCKA
-2296 NNIKLYNVQNGGL
+2296 NNIKLYNAQNGGL
-2309 FAGYVNGTCTINGG
+2309 FAGYVNGTCTIKGG
-2323 SATTGTITSRTVS
+2323 SADIGTITSRTAV
-2336 GGGGYSMGGL
+2336 GGGYSMGGL

-2399 NVNVENVRLAGKDLG
+2399 NVNVEKVRLAGKDLG
-2414 GLIGCVNGG
+2414 GLIGCVNGR
-2423 ADVKNVKISNSYLAN
+2423 ADVKNVKISSSYLAN
-2438 CSESTDQ
+2438 CSTTQ
-2445 RAVGG
+2445 NAVGG

-2466 KDNVIG
+2466 KANVIG
-2472 YAVKDNDISTSVS
+2472 YAVKDNKLLSSVS
-2485 SDAMSSLSADSI
+2485 SDAMSSLSENSI

-2511 LTANDTLK
+2511 LTANATLK
-2519 SGTPCGIWVGNANN
+2519 SGTPCGIWVGNANK
-2533 NTVNIVSASCQGD
+2533 NTVNIVSASRQGD
-2546 YSAVN
+2546 CSAVN
-2551 NIGTG
+2551 NIGKG

-2566 DYTGQSTTSST
+2566 DYTGRSDTSST

-2582 DAIVTAGG
+2582 DAIVTVEG

-2598 TKVDG
+2598 TKVKE
-2603 TAVRDRIISD
+2603 TAVRDSIISD

-2636 VKKFGTNG
+2636 VQKFGTNG

-2656 DTSYKSVDFPILVLN
+2656 DTSYTSEDFPILVLN

-2682 NNYISMLTNTK
+2682 NNYISMLTNAK

-2757 PINAETPTD
+2757 PINVETPTD

-2793 GYDSAKDG
+2793 GYDLATDG

-2838 WNFDKTVKLGTP
+2838 WNFDKTVKLGSFATL
-2850 ETFDRSKIH
+2850 DRSKIH
-2859 LTLVDMNTQGTQTSY
+2859 LTLVDMNTQGTKTSY
-2874 HQSTLQELSTTGAL
+2874 HQSTLEELSTAGAL
-2888 SDDTLNLAEMAKQ
+2888 TDDTLNLAEMAKQ

-2908 DLLPLKA
+2908 DLLPLEA
-2915 TKSATGGFKIVEA
+2915 TESATGGFKIVES

-2939 NTENKFIYYAAK
+2939 NTENTFIYYAVK
-2951 SDADAKD
+2951 SDVDAKG
-2958 TQYYNVILNTTS
+2958 TQYYNVTLNTTLNTTC

-3009 NQQIPTKVTGDFS
+3009 NQQIPTKVTGNFN

-3035 VTFKSPTQ
+3035 VKLESEGN
-3043 SPEMVSG
+3043 PEMVSG
-3050 SNDSIKVTVSSEVSA
+3050 SNDSIKVTVSSKVSA

-3073 SYVNGRSIYY
+3073 SYVNERSIYY
-3083 QYSLQTVDQDGK
+3083 QYSLQTVDQNGN
-3095 PVDMKGAAS
+3095 PVKMKGAAS
-3104 IPTLKLEKKNADGT
+3104 IPTLKLEKENA

-3131 TENGFVTQFGE
+3131 TENGFITQFGE

-3169 NSTEMNQQFP
+3169 NSTDMNQQFP
-3179 LRTSGSE
+3179 LRRNVSE

-3245 PDGNTSQLGINGR
+3245 QLGINGR
-3258 ENNDAAMEISSRALL
+3258 ENKDAAMEISSRALL
-3273 DVTDFSNFNLT
+3273 DVTDFSSFNLT
-3284 DESNSTYPYYLEGEL
+3284 DESNSAYPYYLEGEL
-3299 TLAKKTDSGNGTSY
+3299 TLAKKTDSENGTSY
-3313 QNVAIEKYLS
+3313 QNVAIGEYLS
-3323 EFEIESAGTKL
+3323 EFEIELADTNL
-3334 NVDVTSEGLGLQ
+3334 NVDVTSEGLGIQ
-3346 ENNTVYKFRI
+3346 ENKTVYKFRI

-3379 KTGEELEVIKGGQY
+3379 KTGKELENITGGQY

-3405 NQKLDNLLI
+3405 NKNLEDLLNVK
-3414 GTPSDYLIYT
+3414 PSDYLIYT

>member
-21 QTLPAQV
+21 QMLPAQV

-38 TASEVQEDTQT
+38 MASEGQQAAQTPNGSETQY
-49 ANDSATQ
+49 
-56 SNGTTSENE
+56 NGTTSENE
-65 SGKNDSNETGT
+65 SGKNNSNETST
-76 EQTDDTSEN
+76 EQPDDTSES
-85 NSKSEAEENQQE
+85 NSKSEAEENQPE
-97 NESDKSDSNIEE
+97 NESNKSDSNIEE
-109 SAQENTKQTDAEQE
+109 SAQENTEQTDAEQE

-132 DATGSGIQVVNNA
+132 DATENGIQVIDNK
-145 VTLTNTADFINLSCM
+145 VTLTSTADFINLSNQ
-160 DPKDYQTATITITRG
+160 PAENYETAEITITRG
-175 TTASFDLTQEV
+175 TTNSFDLTETV
-186 DGKKFQGFGSQ
+186 NGKTFQGFGSAEH
-197 DYPFKGTITIT
+197 PFKGTIVIT
-208 SSGSGIDIPIKH
+208 SSGSGIDIPINRP
-220 SFFNYLDQSAT
+220 FFGYLDQSAT
-231 INEGLYLK
+231 INAGLYLK
-239 AKGTVDGPLL
+239 AKGAVNGPLL
-249 ATNYVNRNSAE
+249 AANYVNKNSAG

-266 MIGAEKEDNNSP
+266 MIGAEKEDNNLP

-285 TMDSNTSLSL
+285 TMGGGTSLSL
-295 SVVNRITEADTTIT
+295 SVVNKITEADTTIT
-309 TGNGNLGFFCNT
+309 GIGNLGFFCNT
-321 MGKGANLTIVSY
+321 MEAGANLTIASY

-339 NSTSTGSGT
+339 NDGSTGNT
-348 ATIGYDIS
+348 PVTIGYNIS

-365 VGEMQDGS
+365 VGEMKDKAT
-373 SLTVTPALN
+373 LTVNQELD

-389 TTEGFAAGGLIGAA
+389 TATESAAGGLIGAA
-403 ENPTITLNDTVTRTG
+403 TNPTITLNNPVTRTG

-428 FIGKAVYNTGLE
+428 FIGKVVYNTGLE
-440 LDLSKISISGIT
+440 LDLSNISISGIT

-467 FGSTTGGTITIKNVS
+467 FDSASGDTITIKTNS
-482 VTNLIHTGTS
+482 QTNQTNLTHTG
-492 GTSKT
+492 T

-508 SANSQSSTLRLE
+508 SANSLSSTLKLE
-520 SPNVNISSNGTV
+520 SPKVTISSNGAV

-537 IIGSVAGN
+537 IIGFVAGSG
-545 RADHA
+545 AHHGLSKA
-550 LKEVTSAYVEISDAT
+550 TSSYVEISGASVTAD
-565 VAANL
+565 L
-570 TTDLT
+570 TTDLKKNG
-575 TDGYFGGL
+575 DSYFGGL

-596 LSVSGTIKVSGSD
+596 LSVSGTTKVSGND
-609 NGKASKLGGILGK
+609 NGKASKLGGILGT
-622 STKGILRISGTTNL
+622 STKGVLRISGTTDL
-636 SGLKIEKTGKE
+636 SDLKIAKTGAE

-659 VYALGSGDGNG
+659 VYALGSGNGTGGN
-670 GDGYDWKY
+670 GYDWKY
-678 IRPAAVSVSDIG
+678 IRPAAVPVSDIG

-698 DGSKLKETDGSSVDD
+698 DGSKLKETDGSSADSN
-713 TTLFTNSASHQ
+713 TLFTKDPSSHQ
-724 FSVAYTPGETLA
+724 LSVKYTLGEPLA
-736 TISNTRDL
+736 INNTRDL
-744 AAVAVLLQRENTT
+744 AAVAVLLQQGNTEG
-757 DLLSRNITVNCNVDL
+757 LLSKSITVNCDVDL

-782 DDGSRAYTGTFDGN
+782 DNGSQMYTGTFNGN
-796 GRTITLAVGEA
+796 NHTITLAAGEA
-807 YGYLSDGTTLAK
+807 YGYLSDSTLAA
-819 NADGK
+819 NENGT
-824 SATVGIGQIY
+824 SVTVGIGQIY

-843 YCNGRVQNLTLD
+843 YCNGKVQNLILN

-861 NVSNGVEVRCGA
+861 NVSNGVNVRCGA

-881 VVGNTDGVAFTN
+881 TFTD

-904 GAGGGGLKV
+904 GAGGAGLKV

-923 KGTTTFTDCS
+923 KGTTTFTGCS
-933 MKGAISSSSGCY
+933 MQGTISSSSGCY

-954 TGEEGANI
+954 AGEEGANI
-962 TFSNCGISNTKITHE
+962 TFSNCGISNATIKHE
-977 KFNES
+977 KFKDNS
-982 SSAPDALFGGLIGRM
+982 NAPNALFGGLIGCM

-1007 IDNLQ
+1007 INHLQ
-1012 MESYATGTSGG
+1012 MESYATETAGG

-1040 NNLEVKNSKLD
+1040 NNLVVQDSKLN
-1051 VQGKF
+1051 VKGKF

-1078 KFSKGTKQN
+1078 KFSASN

-1093 EETNPS
+1093 DEANPS
-1099 ALLVCSTILD
+1099 ALLVCSTIQD
-1109 ETNKKYDKAYI
+1109 EANKKYDKAYI

-1127 KIEENAVNVTLD
+1127 KIEENAVNVTLT
-1139 GGNYFD
+1139 GGDYFD

-1160 VVSIGLTN
+1160 VVSVGLTS
-1168 PDDAT
+1168 PDAAT
-1173 ATLIDQNGCNTW
+1173 ATLIDQDENTCNTW
-1185 KNQCNVNNGTSY
+1185 TNQCNVNSGKPY

-1209 YYRKKEGTDT
+1209 YYRVKDGTDT

-1257 GTIDLTGVS
+1257 GTIDLRGVS

-1280 VIFNYTKM
+1280 VIFDYTKM
-1288 NKNTEKKYND
+1288 NTNTMKKYND
-1298 SNQQHYQMQTGLFS
+1298 SNQQHYHLQTGLFS

-1320 NNLTLQGTF
+1320 NKLTLQGTF
-1329 GKYEDGKVG
+1329 GKYEV
-1338 EDGKAGV
+1338 GKAGV

-1367 LTLDGIQCNDGT
+1367 LKLDGIQCNDGT

-1391 TAISMNDVTFTRD
+1391 TAISMNDVTFTRE
-1404 KYETSPGL
+1404 KYTTTKVL
-1412 TVNKV
+1412 TVNRV

-1471 NFESTTKKIT
+1471 NFESTTEKIT
-1481 FGKEISNGVKGTISD
+1481 FGKEISNGVKSIGNLSG
-1496 YNRNSYNKDN
+1496 YNRNPYNDVN
-1506 VTGQVWYLD
+1506 MTGQVWYLD

-1520 TAGSY
+1520 TADSY

-1531 AIRTDNESGNKPAN
+1531 AINTENESGNKPAN
-1545 SPQDFSGYLPYIGT
+1545 SPQDFSGYLPYIGRA
-1559 PENSAK
+1559 ENSAD

-1571 INQKAVYLVDGCGT
+1571 INQKAVYLDDGCGT
-1585 YGHPWVIQDVSSAD
+1585 YGHPWVIKDVSSAD

-1649 DQTGDASKDIVFIKN
+1649 DQTGDASADMVFIKN

-1670 ATLAGNR
+1670 ATRAGNR
-1677 YVQKTDSNATTLT
+1677 YVQKTDPNATTLT

-1706 KDLTLNVAQFTG
+1706 ENLTLNVAQFTG

-1729 GVIVGDTGDTE
+1729 GVIVGDTTE
-1740 DTGGTT
+1740 
-1746 TRKIKITLTG
+1746 RQITLTG

-1768 YSQGSVVKNLEI
+1768 YSQGSVVKNLKI

-1795 FGGAIGWVIG
+1795 FGGVIGWVIG

-1816 VNSDKKVSCASK
+1816 VNNGKKVSCASK

-1861 SAGLTSM
+1861 SAGLTS
-1868 FDIEKKKDIQT
+1868 ISGT
-1879 DTEVSA
+1879 ATNTEVSP
-1885 ENENYYW
+1885 ENTNYYW

-1905 AEASC
+1905 AEDSC
-1910 SGMGTNTDKNYTIP
+1910 KGMGTNTDKNYTIP
-1924 KLNKN
+1924 KLNN
-1929 VKLKITGK
+1929 SDKLKITGK
-1937 GETNI
+1937 KITGKGGQDI
-1942 SNVGIV
+1942 PNVGT
-1948 VYPNSEIT
+1948 VYPNSAIT

-1984 LINGKTDYRVDASY
+1984 LTNGKPVGDTNYRDYRVDASY
-1998 YGRTRTGTYDD
+1998 YGRTRTGTYNG
-2009 VGETISNEAD
+2009 VGTISNQAD
-2019 VTDENDYWGGKLI
+2019 ATDENDYWGGKLI
-2032 KDGKEVDRWK
+2032 KNGTEVDRRK

-2047 LSTYVETQE
+2047 LSTYVDTQDTS
-2056 NVEAKAVTYSLTM
+2056 VDAKAVTYSLTM
-2069 DNLTNQFNGRS
+2069 DNLTNQSNGRS
-2080 VTFVNG
+2080 VTFDNKTY
-2086 NYDLKSYGNGFRG
+2086 NLSSYGNGFRG

-2124 DQGDNSTFAV
+2124 NQGNNSPLAV
-2134 NGNGAIITYS
+2134 SGNGATIKYS
-2144 RTIYEMSSNDISDI
+2144 RTIYEISGNDISV
-2158 SVTQAGFF
+2158 SQAGFF

-2172 SRVDYTVKNLNFT
+2172 SKATYTVNGLNFKD
-2185 GVTLTKNVGENNVAL
+2185 VTLKKNIGKDGVAL
-2200 GVAFARDG
+2200 GIAFARDG
-2208 GYSPN
+2208 AYSPEILTFN
-2213 NLKFENVRV
+2213 GVIVTN
-2222 EDSAIDQA
+2222 SAIDQA

-2243 TNNTSIS
+2243 TNNTFIN
-2250 FNACQVN
+2250 FIGCQVN
-2257 IFTAGTDN
+2257 KFAAGTKD
-2265 GNSTNKMN
+2265 STNKMN

-2281 AESLARTVTFENCTA
+2281 AESLARTVTFNNCIA
-2296 NNIKLYNVQNGGL
+2296 NNIELYNVQNGGL

-2323 SATTGTITSRTVS
+2323 SANIGTITSRTA
-2336 GGGGYSMGGL
+2336 GDGGYSMGGL
-2346 IGKAESTLNIKET
+2346 IGKAESILNIEGT
-2359 TETPV
+2359 TETL
-2364 VSVQNINIRETK
+2364 VSVKNISIRETT
-2376 DVNSTSN
+2376 VNSKSE
-2383 SYAGGVAGS
+2383 YAGGVAGS
-2392 AASTNIQ
+2392 AAPTNIQ
-2399 NVNVENVRLAGKDLG
+2399 NVDVENIRLAGKNLG
-2414 GLIGCVNGG
+2414 GLIGYVNGG

-2438 CSESTDQ
+2438 CSQSTDQ

-2450 FFGIINDT
+2450 FFGIINGA

-2472 YAVKDNDISTSVS
+2472 YAVSGNNLLLQVN
-2485 SDAMSSLSADSI
+2485 AMSSLSADSI
-2497 GLQLNDSTYATYSS
+2497 GLLLKDDTYATYNS
-2511 LTANDTLK
+2511 LTANATLK

-2533 NTVNIVSASCQGD
+2533 NLVNIVSASRQGN

-2551 NIGTG
+2551 NIGAG

-2582 DAIVTAGG
+2582 DAIVTVEN
-2590 TSLTGDGA
+2590 TPLTGDGA
-2598 TKVDG
+2598 TKVNG
-2603 TAVRDRIISD
+2603 TAVRDSIISD

-2636 VKKFGTNG
+2636 VQKFGTNG
-2644 DYSSRLSNYQKE
+2644 DYSSRLSNYQRE
-2656 DTSYKSVDFPILVLN
+2656 DTSYTSDDFPILVLN

-2693 QEQSKRYYV
+2693 QDQSKHYYAK
-2702 SIEPQTYKY
+2702 IDPQTYKY
-2711 ENNAWNLVSAE
+2711 ENNVWNPVSAE

-2728 NATDGVSINRGKYDN
+2728 NSTDGVFINRGKYDN

-2751 DVSYSY
+2751 DVSYKRTVKDS
-2757 PINAETPTD
+2757 TD

-2793 GYDSAKDG
+2793 GYDPATDG

-2838 WNFDKTVKLGTP
+2838 WNFDKTVKLGEFKTL
-2850 ETFDRSKIH
+2850 DRSKIH

-2874 HQSTLQELSTTGAL
+2874 HQSTLGELSTAGVLTN
-2888 SDDTLNLAEMAKQ
+2888 DTLNLAEMAKQ

-2908 DLLPLKA
+2908 DLLPLEA
-2915 TKSATGGFKIVEA
+2915 TESATGGFKKVESA
-2928 TDSSAVLRIWD
+2928 DPGAVLRIW
-2939 NTENKFIYYAAK
+2939 NETENTFIYYAAK

-2958 TQYYNVILNTTS
+2958 TQYYTVTLNTKC

-2976 PVTEE
+2976 PVKEE
-2981 YYLVMNCTEGNQ
+2981 YYLVMNCTEGNA
-2993 TTPMLNTK
+2993 TTPMLNTT

-3009 NQQIPTKVTGDFS
+3009 NQQIPTKVTGNFN

-3035 VTFKSPTQ
+3035 VTLNSESTTQ
-3043 SPEMVSG
+3043 NQEMVSG
-3050 SNDSIKVTVSSEVSA
+3050 SNDSIKVIVSSKVSA

-3073 SYVNGRSIYY
+3073 SYVNDRSIYY
-3083 QYSLQTVDQDGK
+3083 QYSLQTVDQSGNPK
-3095 PVDMKGAAS
+3095 DMKGAAS
-3104 IPTLKLEKKNADGT
+3104 IPTLKLKKENTDGT
-3118 ETHELKQLTDLSG
+3118 VTTHELKQLTDLTG
-3131 TENGFVTQFGE
+3131 TENGFITQFGE

-3149 KAPGAWYTG
+3149 KAPGEWYTG

-3169 NSTEMNQQFP
+3169 NSTDMNQQFP
-3179 LRTSGSE
+3179 VRKSNTE
-3186 NSGVKFKVDAVM
+3186 NTGVKFKVDAVM
-3198 AYQQDSLGSS
+3198 AYQKDSLGSS
-3208 SISASASEEKL
+3208 GISASATEEKL

-3236 ITSTDGNTS
+3236 ITSK
-3245 PDGNTSQLGINGR
+3245 DGNTSQLGINGR
-3258 ENNDAAMEISSRALL
+3258 ENDDATMEISSRALL
-3273 DVTDFSNFNLT
+3273 DVTDFTSFNLT
-3284 DESNSTYPYYLEGEL
+3284 DESNSAYPYYLEGEL
-3299 TLAKKTDSGNGTSY
+3299 TLTQKPDSENGTSY
-3313 QNVAIEKYLS
+3313 KDVAIGDYLS
-3323 EFEIESAGTKL
+3323 EFVIESAGT
-3334 NVDVTSEGLGLQ
+3334 NVDVKSEGLGLQ
-3346 ENNTVYKFRI
+3346 ENKTVYKFRI
-3356 RLTQDQVSKIL
+3356 QLTQEQVSKIL
-3367 DTPLLVNIKYKV
+3367 DTPLLVNIKYEV
-3379 KTGEELEVIKGGQY
+3379 KTGKKLEDIDGGQY

-3405 NQKLDNLLI
+3405 NKKLEDLLNVK
-3414 GTPSDYLIYT
+3414 PSDYLIYT

>member
-21 QTLPAQV
+21 QMLPAQV

-38 TASEVQEDTQT
+38 MASEGQQAAQTPNGSETQY
-49 ANDSATQ
+49 
-56 SNGTTSENE
+56 NGTTSENE
-65 SGKNDSNETGT
+65 SGKNNSNETST
-76 EQTDDTSEN
+76 EQPDDTSES
-85 NSKSEAEENQQE
+85 NSKSEAEENQPE
-97 NESDKSDSNIEE
+97 NESNKSDSNIEE
-109 SAQENTKQTDAEQE
+109 SAQENTEQTDAEQE

-132 DATGSGIQVVNNA
+132 DATENGIQVIDNK
-145 VTLTNTADFINLSCM
+145 VTLTSTADFINLSNQ
-160 DPKDYQTATITITRG
+160 PAENYETAEITITRG
-175 TTASFDLTQEV
+175 TTNSFDLTETV
-186 DGKKFQGFGSQ
+186 NGKTFQGFGSAEH
-197 DYPFKGTITIT
+197 PFKGTIVIT
-208 SSGSGIDIPIKH
+208 SSGSGIDIPINRP
-220 SFFNYLDQSAT
+220 FFGYLDQSAT
-231 INEGLYLK
+231 INAGLYLK
-239 AKGTVDGPLL
+239 AKGAVNGPLL
-249 ATNYVNRNSAE
+249 AANYVNKNSAG

-266 MIGAEKEDNNSP
+266 MIGAEKEDNNLP

-285 TMDSNTSLSL
+285 TMGGGTSLSL
-295 SVVNRITEADTTIT
+295 SVVNKITEADTTIT
-309 TGNGNLGFFCNT
+309 GIGNLGFFCNT
-321 MGKGANLTIVSY
+321 MEAGANLTIASY

-339 NSTSTGSGT
+339 NDGSTGNT
-348 ATIGYDIS
+348 PVTIGYNIS

-365 VGEMQDGS
+365 VGEMKDKAT
-373 SLTVTPALN
+373 LTVNQELD

-389 TTEGFAAGGLIGAA
+389 TATESAAGGLIGAA
-403 ENPTITLNDTVTRTG
+403 TNPTITLNNPVTRTG

-428 FIGKAVYNTGLE
+428 FIGKVVYNTGLE
-440 LDLSKISISGIT
+440 LDLSNISISGIT

-467 FGSTTGGTITIKNVS
+467 FDSASGDTITIKTNS
-482 VTNLIHTGTS
+482 QTNQTNLTHTG
-492 GTSKT
+492 T

-508 SANSQSSTLRLE
+508 SANSLSSTLKLE
-520 SPNVNISSNGTV
+520 SPKVTISSNGAV

-537 IIGSVAGN
+537 IIGFVAGSG
-545 RADHA
+545 AHHGLSKA
-550 LKEVTSAYVEISDAT
+550 TSSYVEISCASVTAD
-565 VAANL
+565 L
-570 TTDLT
+570 TTDLKKNG
-575 TDGYFGGL
+575 DSYFGGL

-596 LSVSGTIKVSGSD
+596 LSVSGTTKVSGND
-609 NGKASKLGGILGK
+609 NGKASKLGGILGT
-622 STKGILRISGTTNL
+622 STKGVLRISGTTDL
-636 SGLKIEKTGKE
+636 SDLKIAKTGAE

-659 VYALGSGDGNG
+659 VYALGSGNGTGGN
-670 GDGYDWKY
+670 GYDWKY
-678 IRPAAVSVSDIG
+678 IRPAAVPVSDIG

-698 DGSKLKETDGSSVDD
+698 DGSKLKETDGSSADSN
-713 TTLFTNSASHQ
+713 TLFTKDPSSHQ
-724 FSVAYTPGETLA
+724 LSVKYTLGEPLA
-736 TISNTRDL
+736 INNTRDL
-744 AAVAVLLQRENTT
+744 AAVAVLLQQGNTEG
-757 DLLSRNITVNCNVDL
+757 LLSKSITVNCDVDL

-782 DDGSRAYTGTFDGN
+782 DNGSQMYTGTFNGN
-796 GRTITLAVGEA
+796 NHTITLAAGEA
-807 YGYLSDGTTLAK
+807 YGYLSDSTLAA
-819 NADGK
+819 NENGT
-824 SATVGIGQIY
+824 SVTVGIGQIY

-843 YCNGRVQNLTLD
+843 YCNGKVQNLILN

-861 NVSNGVEVRCGA
+861 NVSNGVNVRCGA

-881 VVGNTDGVAFTN
+881 TFTD

-904 GAGGGGLKV
+904 GAGGAGLKV

-923 KGTTTFTDCS
+923 KGTTTFTGCS
-933 MKGAISSSSGCY
+933 MQGTISSSSGCY

-954 TGEEGANI
+954 AGEEGANI
-962 TFSNCGISNTKITHE
+962 TFSNCGISNATIKHE
-977 KFNES
+977 KFKDNS
-982 SSAPDALFGGLIGRM
+982 NAPNALFGGLIGCM

-1007 IDNLQ
+1007 INHLQ
-1012 MESYATGTSGG
+1012 MESYATETAGG

-1040 NNLEVKNSKLD
+1040 NNLVVQDSKLN
-1051 VQGKF
+1051 VKGKF

-1078 KFSKGTKQN
+1078 KFSASN

-1093 EETNPS
+1093 DEANPS
-1099 ALLVCSTILD
+1099 ALLVCSTIQD
-1109 ETNKKYDKAYI
+1109 EANKKYDKAYI

-1127 KIEENAVNVTLD
+1127 KIEENAVNVTLT
-1139 GGNYFD
+1139 GGDYFD

-1160 VVSIGLTN
+1160 VVSVGLTS
-1168 PDDAT
+1168 PDAAT
-1173 ATLIDQNGCNTW
+1173 ATLIDQDENTCNTW
-1185 KNQCNVNNGTSY
+1185 TNQCNVNSGKPY

-1209 YYRKKEGTDT
+1209 YYRVKDGTDT

-1257 GTIDLTGVS
+1257 GTIDLRGVS

-1280 VIFNYTKM
+1280 VIFDYTKM
-1288 NKNTEKKYND
+1288 NTNTMKKYND
-1298 SNQQHYQMQTGLFS
+1298 SNQQHYHLQTGLFS

-1320 NNLTLQGTF
+1320 NKLTLQGTF
-1329 GKYEDGKVG
+1329 GKYEV
-1338 EDGKAGV
+1338 GKAGV

-1367 LTLDGIQCNDGT
+1367 LKLDGIQCNDGT

-1391 TAISMNDVTFTRD
+1391 TAISMNDVTFTRE
-1404 KYETSPGL
+1404 KYTTTKVL
-1412 TVNKV
+1412 TVNRV

-1471 NFESTTKKIT
+1471 NFESTTEKIT
-1481 FGKEISNGVKGTISD
+1481 FGKEISNGVKSIGNLSG
-1496 YNRNSYNKDN
+1496 YNRNPYNDVN
-1506 VTGQVWYLD
+1506 MTGQVWYLD

-1520 TAGSY
+1520 TADSY

-1531 AIRTDNESGNKPAN
+1531 AINTENESGNKPAN
-1545 SPQDFSGYLPYIGT
+1545 SPQDFSGYLPYIGRA
-1559 PENSAK
+1559 ENSAD

-1571 INQKAVYLVDGCGT
+1571 INQKAVYLDDGCGT
-1585 YGHPWVIQDVSSAD
+1585 YGHPWVIKDVSSAD

-1649 DQTGDASKDIVFIKN
+1649 DQTGDASADMVFIKN

-1670 ATLAGNR
+1670 ATRAGNR
-1677 YVQKTDSNATTLT
+1677 YVQKTDPNATTLT

-1706 KDLTLNVAQFTG
+1706 ENLTLNVAQFTG

-1729 GVIVGDTGDTE
+1729 GVIVGDTTE
-1740 DTGGTT
+1740 
-1746 TRKIKITLTG
+1746 RQITLTG

-1768 YSQGSVVKNLEI
+1768 YSQGSVVKNLKI

-1795 FGGAIGWVIG
+1795 FGGVIGWVIG

-1816 VNSDKKVSCASK
+1816 VNNGKKVSCASK

-1861 SAGLTSM
+1861 SAGLTS
-1868 FDIEKKKDIQT
+1868 ISGT
-1879 DTEVSA
+1879 ATNTEVSP
-1885 ENENYYW
+1885 ENTNYYW

-1905 AEASC
+1905 AEDSC
-1910 SGMGTNTDKNYTIP
+1910 KGMGTNTDKNYTIP
-1924 KLNKN
+1924 KLNN
-1929 VKLKITGK
+1929 SDKLKITGK
-1937 GETNI
+1937 KITGKGGQDI
-1942 SNVGIV
+1942 PNVGT
-1948 VYPNSEIT
+1948 VYPNSAIT

-1984 LINGKTDYRVDASY
+1984 LTNGKPVGDTNYRDYRVDASY
-1998 YGRTRTGTYDD
+1998 YGRTRTGTYNG
-2009 VGETISNEAD
+2009 VGTISNQAD
-2019 VTDENDYWGGKLI
+2019 ATDENDYWGGKLI
-2032 KDGKEVDRWK
+2032 KNGTEVDRRK

-2047 LSTYVETQE
+2047 LSTYVDTQDTS
-2056 NVEAKAVTYSLTM
+2056 VDAKAVTYSLTM
-2069 DNLTNQFNGRS
+2069 DNLTNQSNGRS
-2080 VTFVNG
+2080 VTFDNKTY
-2086 NYDLKSYGNGFRG
+2086 NLSSYGNGFRG

-2124 DQGDNSTFAV
+2124 NQGNNSPLAV
-2134 NGNGAIITYS
+2134 SGNGATIKYS
-2144 RTIYEMSSNDISDI
+2144 RTIYEISGNDISV
-2158 SVTQAGFF
+2158 SQAGFF

-2172 SRVDYTVKNLNFT
+2172 SKATYTVNGLNFKD
-2185 GVTLTKNVGENNVAL
+2185 VTLKKNIGKDGVAL
-2200 GVAFARDG
+2200 GIAFARDG
-2208 GYSPN
+2208 AYSPEILTFN
-2213 NLKFENVRV
+2213 GVIVTN
-2222 EDSAIDQA
+2222 SAIDQA

-2243 TNNTSIS
+2243 TNNTFIN
-2250 FNACQVN
+2250 FIGCQVN
-2257 IFTAGTDN
+2257 KFAAGTKD
-2265 GNSTNKMN
+2265 STNKMN

-2281 AESLARTVTFENCTA
+2281 AESLARTVTFNNCIA
-2296 NNIKLYNVQNGGL
+2296 NNIELYNVQNGGL

-2323 SATTGTITSRTVS
+2323 SANIGTITSRTA
-2336 GGGGYSMGGL
+2336 GDGGYSMGGL
-2346 IGKAESTLNIKET
+2346 IGKAESILNIEGT
-2359 TETPV
+2359 TETL
-2364 VSVQNINIRETK
+2364 VSVKNISIRETT
-2376 DVNSTSN
+2376 VNSKSE
-2383 SYAGGVAGS
+2383 YAGGVAGS
-2392 AASTNIQ
+2392 AAPTNIQ
-2399 NVNVENVRLAGKDLG
+2399 NVDVENIRLAGKNLG
-2414 GLIGCVNGG
+2414 GLIGYVNGG

-2438 CSESTDQ
+2438 CSQSTDQ

-2450 FFGIINDT
+2450 FFGIINGA

-2472 YAVKDNDISTSVS
+2472 YAVSGNNLLLQVN
-2485 SDAMSSLSADSI
+2485 AMSSLSADSI
-2497 GLQLNDSTYATYSS
+2497 GLLLKDDTYATYNS
-2511 LTANDTLK
+2511 LTANATLK

-2533 NTVNIVSASCQGD
+2533 NLVNIVSASRQGN

-2551 NIGTG
+2551 NIGAG

-2582 DAIVTAGG
+2582 DAIVTVEN
-2590 TSLTGDGA
+2590 TPLTGDGA
-2598 TKVDG
+2598 TKVNG
-2603 TAVRDRIISD
+2603 TAVRDSIISD

-2636 VKKFGTNG
+2636 VQKFGTNG
-2644 DYSSRLSNYQKE
+2644 DYSSRLSNYQRE
-2656 DTSYKSVDFPILVLN
+2656 DTSYTSDDFPILVLN

-2693 QEQSKRYYV
+2693 QDQSKHYYAK
-2702 SIEPQTYKY
+2702 IDPQTYKY
-2711 ENNAWNLVSAE
+2711 ENNVWNPVSAE

-2728 NATDGVSINRGKYDN
+2728 NSTDGVFINRGKYDN

-2751 DVSYSY
+2751 DVSYKRTVKDS
-2757 PINAETPTD
+2757 TD

-2793 GYDSAKDG
+2793 GYDPATDG

-2838 WNFDKTVKLGTP
+2838 WNFDKTVKLGEFKTL
-2850 ETFDRSKIH
+2850 DRSKIH

-2874 HQSTLQELSTTGAL
+2874 HQSTLGELSTAGVLTN
-2888 SDDTLNLAEMAKQ
+2888 DTLNLAEMAKQ

-2908 DLLPLKA
+2908 DLLPLEA
-2915 TKSATGGFKIVEA
+2915 TESATGGFKKVESA
-2928 TDSSAVLRIWD
+2928 DPGAVLRIW
-2939 NTENKFIYYAAK
+2939 NETENTFIYYAAK

-2958 TQYYNVILNTTS
+2958 TQYYTVTLNTKC

-2976 PVTEE
+2976 PVKEE
-2981 YYLVMNCTEGNQ
+2981 YYLVMNCTEGNA
-2993 TTPMLNTK
+2993 TTPMLNTT

-3009 NQQIPTKVTGDFS
+3009 NQQIPTKVTGNFN

-3035 VTFKSPTQ
+3035 VTLNSESTTQ
-3043 SPEMVSG
+3043 NQEMVSG
-3050 SNDSIKVTVSSEVSA
+3050 SNDSIKVIVSSKVSA

-3073 SYVNGRSIYY
+3073 SYVNDRSIYY
-3083 QYSLQTVDQDGK
+3083 QYSLQTVDQSGNPK
-3095 PVDMKGAAS
+3095 DMKGAAS
-3104 IPTLKLEKKNADGT
+3104 IPTLKLKKENTDGT
-3118 ETHELKQLTDLSG
+3118 VTTHELKQLTDLTG
-3131 TENGFVTQFGE
+3131 TENGFITQFGE

-3149 KAPGAWYTG
+3149 KAPGEWYTG

-3169 NSTEMNQQFP
+3169 NSTDMNQQFP
-3179 LRTSGSE
+3179 VRKSNTE
-3186 NSGVKFKVDAVM
+3186 NTGVKFKVDAVM
-3198 AYQQDSLGSS
+3198 AYQKDSLGSS
-3208 SISASASEEKL
+3208 GISASATEEKL

-3236 ITSTDGNTS
+3236 ITSK
-3245 PDGNTSQLGINGR
+3245 DGNTSQLGINGR
-3258 ENNDAAMEISSRALL
+3258 ENDDATMEISSRALL
-3273 DVTDFSNFNLT
+3273 DVTDFTSFNLT
-3284 DESNSTYPYYLEGEL
+3284 DESNSAYPYYLEGEL
-3299 TLAKKTDSGNGTSY
+3299 TLTQKTDSENGTSY
-3313 QNVAIEKYLS
+3313 KDVAIGDYLS
-3323 EFEIESAGTKL
+3323 EFVIESAGT
-3334 NVDVTSEGLGLQ
+3334 NVDVKSEGLGLQ
-3346 ENNTVYKFRI
+3346 ENKTVYKFRI
-3356 RLTQDQVSKIL
+3356 QLTQEQVSKIL
-3367 DTPLLVNIKYKV
+3367 DTPLLVNIKYEV
-3379 KTGEELEVIKGGQY
+3379 KTGKKLEDIDGGQY

-3405 NQKLDNLLI
+3405 NKKLEDLLNVK
-3414 GTPSDYLIYT
+3414 PSDYLIYT

>member
-1 MVRQKLKKICAGVL
+1 MVRQKLKKTCAGVL

-38 TASEVQEDTQT
+38 MASEGQQAAQTPNGSETQY
-49 ANDSATQ
+49 
-56 SNGTTSENE
+56 NGTTSENE
-65 SGKNDSNETGT
+65 SGKNNSNETST
-76 EQTDDTSEN
+76 EQPDDTSGN
-85 NSKSEAEENQQE
+85 NSKSEAEENQPE
-97 NESDKSDSNIEE
+97 NESNKSDSNIEE
-109 SAQENTKQTDAEQE
+109 SAQENTEQTDAEQE

-132 DATGSGIQVVNNA
+132 DATENGIQVIDNK
-145 VTLTNTADFINLSCM
+145 VTLTSTADFINLSNQ
-160 DPKDYQTATITITRG
+160 PAENYETAEITITRG
-175 TTASFDLTQEV
+175 TANSFDLTETV
-186 DGKKFQGFGSQ
+186 NGKTFQGFGSAEH
-197 DYPFKGTITIT
+197 PFKGTIVIT
-208 SSGSGIDIPIKH
+208 SSGSGIDIPINRP
-220 SFFNYLDQSAT
+220 FFGYLDQSAT
-231 INEGLYLK
+231 INAGLYLK
-239 AKGTVDGPLL
+239 AKGAVNGPLL
-249 ATNYVNRNSAE
+249 AANYVNKNSAG

-266 MIGAEKEDNNSP
+266 MIGAEKEDNNLP

-285 TMDSNTSLSL
+285 TMGGGTSLSL
-295 SVVNRITEADTTIT
+295 SVVNKITEADTTIT
-309 TGNGNLGFFCNT
+309 GTGNLGFFCNT
-321 MGKGANLTIVSY
+321 MEAGANLTIASY

-339 NSTSTGSGT
+339 NDGSTGNT
-348 ATIGYDIS
+348 PVTIGYNIS

-365 VGEMQDGS
+365 VGEMKDKAT
-373 SLTVTPALN
+373 LTVNQELD

-389 TTEGFAAGGLIGAA
+389 TATESAAGGLIGAA
-403 ENPTITLNDTVTRTG
+403 TNPTIILNNQVTRTG

-459 GGYFGVLN
+459 GGHFGVLN
-467 FGSTTGGTITIKNVS
+467 FDSASGDTITIKTNS
-482 VTNLIHTGTS
+482 QTNQTNLTHKG
-492 GTSKT
+492 T

-508 SANSQSSTLRLE
+508 SANSQSSTLKLE
-520 SPNVNISSNGTV
+520 SPKVTISSNGAV

-537 IIGSVAGN
+537 IIGFVAGSG
-545 RADHA
+545 AHHGLSKA
-550 LKEVTSAYVEISDAT
+550 TSSYVEISGAT
-565 VAANL
+565 VTADL
-570 TTDLT
+570 TTDLKKNG
-575 TDGYFGGL
+575 DSYFGGL

-596 LSVSGTIKVSGSD
+596 LSVSGATTVSGND

-622 STKGILRISGTTNL
+622 STKGILRISGTTDL
-636 SGLKIEKTGKE
+636 SGLKIAKTGTE

-659 VYALGSGDGNG
+659 VYALGSGNGTGGN
-670 GDGYDWKY
+670 GYDWKY
-678 IRPAAVSVSDIG
+678 IRPAAVPVSDIG

-698 DGSKLKETDGSSVDD
+698 DGSKLKETDGSSADSNM
-713 TTLFTNSASHQ
+713 LFTKDPNSHQ
-724 FSVAYTPGETLA
+724 LSVAYTQENALEV
-736 TISNTRDL
+736 SNTRDL
-744 AAVAVLLQRENTT
+744 AAVAVLLQQGN
-757 DLLSRNITVNCNVDL
+757 DLLNKNITVNCDVDL

-782 DDGSRAYTGTFDGN
+782 DNGSQKYTGTFNGN
-796 GRTITLAVGEA
+796 NHTITLAAGEA
-807 YGYLSDGTTLAK
+807 YGYLSDSTTLAK
-819 NADGK
+819 NENGT

-843 YCNGRVQNLTLD
+843 YCNGKVQNLTLN

-861 NVSNGVEVRCGA
+861 NVSNGVDVRCGA

-881 VVGNTDGVAFTN
+881 TFTD
-893 VTVNTN
+893 VTVDTK

-904 GAGGGGLKV
+904 GAGGAGLKV

-923 KGTTTFTDCS
+923 KGTTTFTGCS
-933 MKGAISSSSGCY
+933 MQGTISSSSGCY

-954 TGEEGANI
+954 AGEAGADI
-962 TFSNCGISNTKITHE
+962 SFSNCRIPDAKITHA

-982 SSAPDALFGGLIGRM
+982 SNAPNAKFGGLIGCM
-997 TGNVTINGLT
+997 TGKVTINGLT
-1007 IDNLQ
+1007 INNLQ
-1012 MESYATGTSGG
+1012 MESYATETAGG

-1040 NNLEVKNSKLD
+1040 NNLEVQNSKLD

-1067 KIGDGTGENGI
+1067 KIGDGTGPNGI

-1087 SFSGKT
+1087 AFSGKT
-1093 EETNPS
+1093 DEANPS
-1099 ALLVCSTILD
+1099 ALLVCSTIQD
-1109 ETNKKYDKAYI
+1109 ESNRKYDKAYI
-1120 EIRKDGL
+1120 EILKDGL
-1127 KIEENAVNVTLD
+1127 KIEENAVNVTLT
-1139 GGNYFD
+1139 GGDYFD

-1160 VVSIGLTN
+1160 VVSIGLTSPN
-1168 PDDAT
+1168 ATT
-1173 ATLIDQNGCNTW
+1173 ATLIDQDKNTCNTW
-1185 KNQCNVNNGTSY
+1185 TNQCNVNNGKSY
-1197 TNKNTRYYYNVD
+1197 KNKNTRYYYNVD
-1209 YYRKKEGTDT
+1209 YYREKEGKNS
-1219 NITEINSAGKLLL
+1219 NITDINSAGKLLL

-1257 GTIDLTGVS
+1257 GTIDLRGVS

-1280 VIFNYTKM
+1280 VIFDYTNM
-1288 NKNTEKKYND
+1288 NTNTVKKYND

-1320 NNLTLQGTF
+1320 NKLTLQGTF
-1329 GKYEDGKVG
+1329 GKYEV
-1338 EDGKAGV
+1338 GKAGV

-1367 LTLDGIQCNDGT
+1367 LKLDGIQCEGGT

-1391 TAISMNDVTFTRD
+1391 TAISMNDVTFTRE
-1404 KYETSPGL
+1404 KYPTSSAL
-1412 TVNKV
+1412 TGNKV
-1417 ASALMGQVGSSTAQK
+1417 ASALMGKVGSSTAQK

-1443 RAGNDSIFNTAIFA
+1443 RAGNDSIFKTAIFA

-1471 NFESTTKKIT
+1471 NFESTTEKIT
-1481 FGKEISNGVKGTISD
+1481 FGKEISNGVSGTISD
-1496 YNRNSYNKDN
+1496 YNRNSYSQENM
-1506 VTGQVWYLD
+1506 TGQVWYLD

-1531 AIRTDNESGNKPAN
+1531 AINTENELGNKPVN

-1559 PENSAK
+1559 PENSAN

-1571 INQKAVYLVDGCGT
+1571 INQKAVYLIDGCGT
-1585 YGHPWVIQDVSSAD
+1585 YGHPWVIQDVSSTD

-1629 NTEILN
+1629 NTTILT
-1635 TKMAG
+1635 TKMDG
-1640 QSVEIKVHT
+1640 QGGIDVH
-1649 DQTGDASKDIVFIKN
+1649 TGDASDDIVFIKN

-1677 YVQKTDSNATTLT
+1677 YVQKTDSNPTTLT

-1706 KDLTLNVAQFTG
+1706 ENLTLDVAQFTG
-1718 FGKNDVSRAFS
+1718 FGKDDVSRAFS
-1729 GVIVGDTGDTE
+1729 GVIVGDTAART
-1740 DTGGTT
+1740 
-1746 TRKIKITLTG
+1746 ITLTG
-1756 ENTTGEVGGLIR
+1756 VNTTGEVGGLVR
-1768 YSQGSVVKNLEI
+1768 YSQGSVVKNLTI
-1780 VFDDVTINGNSTETF
+1780 VLDNVTFNGNSTETF
-1795 FGGAIGWVIG
+1795 FGGVIGWVIG
-1805 GDNIIDNVTLT
+1805 GDNIIDKVTLT
-1816 VNSDKKVSCASK
+1816 VNSVKKGSSAK
-1828 LTAVGGY
+1828 NLTAVGGY

-1841 YVGKTDYSKKGGGVV
+1841 YVKGTTIDQSKKGGGVV

-1861 SAGLTSM
+1861 SEGLTS
-1868 FDIEKKKDIQT
+1868 ISGT
-1879 DTEVSA
+1879 ATNTEVRA
-1885 ENENYYW
+1885 GNTNYYW

-1905 AEASC
+1905 AEESC

-1924 KLNKN
+1924 KLNN
-1929 VKLKITGK
+1929 NDKLKITK
-1937 GETNI
+1937 GGDTKTI
-1942 SNVGIV
+1942 AGTA
-1948 VYPNSEIT
+1948 YPNSTIT
-1956 LDSEQSIWLLSAIV
+1956 LDSKQSIWLLSAIV
-1970 NSGFGAKTAGGNFV
+1970 NSGFGAKNSSSSFSV
-1984 LINGKTDYRVDASY
+1984 NDEKNIVNASY
-1998 YGRTRTGTYDD
+1998 YGRTRTGTYDG
-2009 VGETISNEAD
+2009 VGDAPNQAD
-2019 VTDENDYWGGKLI
+2019 ATDENDYWGGKLI
-2032 KDGKEVDRWK
+2032 KDGREVDRRK
-2042 HSTSY
+2042 YSTSY
-2047 LSTYVETQE
+2047 LSTYVETQ
-2056 NVEAKAVTYSLTM
+2056 NNSADPKAVTYSLTM
-2069 DNLTNQFNGRS
+2069 DNNGRS
-2080 VTFVNG
+2080 VTFVKG
-2086 NYDLKSYGNGFRG
+2086 IYDLSTYGNGFRG
-2099 IGYNYGLPTDST
+2099 IGHNYGLPA
-2111 RKDIQKSRALRLQ
+2111 DIRKSRALRLQ
-2124 DQGDNSTFAV
+2124 NQINNDSIAV
-2134 NGNGAIITYS
+2134 AGNGATIQYS
-2144 RTIYEMSSNDISDI
+2144 RTIYEMSGNDISV
-2158 SVTQAGFF
+2158 SQAGFF

-2172 SRVDYTVKNLNFT
+2172 SGATYTVNGLNFKD
-2185 GVTLTKNVGENNVAL
+2185 VTLKKNIGKDGVAL
-2200 GVAFARDG
+2200 GIAFARDG
-2208 GYSPN
+2208 AYSPN
-2213 NLKFENVRV
+2213 SLMFEGVNVTK
-2222 EDSAIDQA
+2222 SAIDQA
-2230 DQGAAVIGYMSKY
+2230 DQGAAVIGYMSNLTK
-2243 TNNTSIS
+2243 NTMIT
-2250 FNACQVN
+2250 
-2257 IFTAGTDN
+2257 FTGCSVEGFAAGTDN

-2281 AESLARTVTFENCTA
+2281 TDSPAKGATSTDRKVEFKNCTA
-2296 NNIKLYNVQNGGL
+2296 TNINMYNVQNGGL
-2309 FAGYVNGTCTINGG
+2309 FAGYVNGTCTIKGG
-2323 SATTGTITSRTVS
+2323 SANTGTITSRTAV
-2336 GGGGYSMGGL
+2336 GGGYSMGGL
-2346 IGKAESTLNIKET
+2346 IGKAESILNIEGT
-2359 TETPV
+2359 TETPM
-2364 VSVQNINIRETK
+2364 VSVKNISIRETK
-2376 DVNSTSN
+2376 DVNSTSK

-2399 NVNVENVRLAGKDLG
+2399 NVDVENIRLAGKDLG
-2414 GLIGCVNGG
+2414 GLIGCVNGS

-2438 CSESTDQ
+2438 CSKDSNQ
-2445 RAVGG
+2445 NAVGG
-2450 FFGIINDT
+2450 FFGIINGSNRT

-2472 YAVKDNDISTSVS
+2472 YAVNGNSLVKSVS
-2485 SDAMSSLSADSI
+2485 SEALSSLSADSI
-2497 GLQLNDSTYATYSS
+2497 GLLLKDDTYATYNS
-2511 LTANDTLK
+2511 LTANASLE

-2533 NTVNIVSASCQGD
+2533 NPVKIDSASRQGN

-2551 NIGTG
+2551 NIGAG

-2577 VNTKP
+2577 LNTKP
-2582 DAIVTAGG
+2582 DAIVTVEN
-2590 TSLTGDGA
+2590 TPLTGDGA
-2598 TKVDG
+2598 TKVNG
-2603 TAVRDRIISD
+2603 TAVRDSIISD

-2656 DTSYKSVDFPILVLN
+2656 EPSYKSEDFPILVLN

-2682 NNYISMLTNTK
+2682 NNYISMLTNAK
-2693 QEQSKRYYV
+2693 QEQSKRCYDK
-2702 SIEPQTYKY
+2702 IEPKTYKY

-2751 DVSYSY
+2751 DVSYEIST
-2757 PINAETPTD
+2757 E

-2793 GYDSAKDG
+2793 GYDPATDEK
-2801 NATLNSFGENYTA
+2801 ATLNSFGENYTA

-2838 WNFDKTVKLGTP
+2838 WNFDKTVKLGEFKTL
-2850 ETFDRSKIH
+2850 DRSKIH

-2874 HQSTLQELSTTGAL
+2874 HQSTLGELSTVGVLT
-2888 SDDTLNLAEMAKQ
+2888 DDTLNLAEMAKQ

-2908 DLLPLKA
+2908 DLLPLEA
-2915 TKSATGGFKIVEA
+2915 TESATGGFKKVESA
-2928 TDSSAVLRIWD
+2928 DPGAVLRIW
-2939 NTENKFIYYAAK
+2939 NETENTFIYYAAK
-2951 SDADAKD
+2951 SDADTKD
-2958 TQYYNVILNTTS
+2958 TKYYNVTLNTKC

-2976 PVTEE
+2976 PVKEE
-2981 YYLVMNCTEGNQ
+2981 YYLVMNCTEGNA
-2993 TTPMLNTK
+2993 TTPMLNTT

-3009 NQQIPTKVTGDFS
+3009 NQQIPTKVTGNFN

-3035 VTFKSPTQ
+3035 VTLNSESTTQ
-3043 SPEMVSG
+3043 NQEMVSG
-3050 SNDSIKVTVSSEVSA
+3050 SNDSIKVIVSSKVSA

-3073 SYVNGRSIYY
+3073 SYVNDRSIYY
-3083 QYSLQTVDQDGK
+3083 QYSLQTVNQSGN

-3118 ETHELKQLTDLSG
+3118 VTETHELKQLTNLSG
-3131 TENGFVTQFGE
+3131 TENGFITQFGE

-3149 KAPGAWYTG
+3149 KAPGEWYTG

-3169 NSTEMNQQFP
+3169 NSTDMNQQFP
-3179 LRTSGSE
+3179 VRKSNTE
-3186 NSGVKFKVDAVM
+3186 NTGVKFKVDAVM

-3208 SISASASEEKL
+3208 GISASATEEKL

-3236 ITSTDGNTS
+3236 ITSK
-3245 PDGNTSQLGINGR
+3245 DGNTSQLGINGR
-3258 ENNDAAMEISSRALL
+3258 ENDNAAMEISSRALL
-3273 DVTDFSNFNLT
+3273 NVTDFTSFNLT

-3299 TLAKKTDSGNGTSY
+3299 TLAQKTDSENGTSY
-3313 QNVAIEKYLS
+3313 KDVAIGDYLS
-3323 EFEIESAGTKL
+3323 EFVIESAGT

-3356 RLTQDQVSKIL
+3356 RLTKEQVNKIL

-3379 KTGEELEVIKGGQY
+3379 KTGKELEDIDGGQY

-3405 NQKLDNLLI
+3405 NKNLEDLLNVK
-3414 GTPSDYLIYT
+3414 PSDYLIYT

>member
-38 TASEVQEDTQT
+38 TASEVQQDTQT
-49 ANDSATQ
+49 PNGSTTQ
-56 SNGTTSENE
+56 SNGTTSGNE
-65 SGKNDSNETGT
+65 SGKQDSNETGT
-76 EQTDDTSEN
+76 EQPDDASEN
-85 NSKSEAEENQQE
+85 NSKSEAEENQPE

-109 SAQENTKQTDAEQE
+109 SVQENTKQTDAEQE
-123 TTADEANPT
+123 ATADEANPT
-132 DATGSGIQVVNNA
+132 VATGNEIQVVDNK
-145 VTLTNTADFINLSCM
+145 VTLTSTADFINLSIQSAE
-160 DPKDYQTATITITRG
+160 KYETAEITITRG
-175 TTASFDLTQEV
+175 TNTSFDLTQSI
-186 DGKKFQGFGSQ
+186 DGKTFQGFGNA
-197 DYPFKGTITIT
+197 DHPFKGTIKIT
-208 SSGSGIDIPIKH
+208 SQESGIDIPINRP
-220 SFFNYLDQSAT
+220 FFNYLDQSAT
-231 INEGLYLK
+231 INAGLYLK
-239 AKGTVDGPLL
+239 AKGIVDGPLL

-266 MIGAEKEDNNSP
+266 MIGAEKEDDNLP

-285 TMDSNTSLSL
+285 TMGEGTNLSL
-295 SVVNRITEADTTIT
+295 SVVNKITEANTTIT
-309 TGNGNLGFFCNT
+309 GTGNLGFFCNT
-321 MGKGANLTIVSY
+321 MGEGANLTIASY

-339 NSTSTGSGT
+339 NSGSTGSGT

-356 TTGGHAGGL
+356 TTGGHAGGF
-365 VGEMQDGS
+365 VGEMQNGS
-373 SLTVTPALN
+373 SLTVNPALN

-389 TTEGFAAGGLIGAA
+389 TITGFAAGGLIGAA
-403 ENPTITLNDTVTRTG
+403 TNPTITLDNKVTRTG
-418 TIEGTSESGG
+418 KIEGTSESGG

-440 LDLSKISISGIT
+440 LDLSKINVSGIT

-459 GGYFGVLN
+459 GGYFGVFN
-467 FGSTTGGTITIKNVS
+467 FDSATGGTITINNVL
-482 VTNLIHTGTS
+482 VTNLTHTG
-492 GTSKT
+492 T

-508 SANSQSSTLRLE
+508 SANSQSSTLSLE
-520 SPNVNISSNGTV
+520 SPKVTISSNGTV

-537 IIGSVAGN
+537 IIGSVAGKGAN
-545 RADHA
+545 DA
-550 LKEVTSAYVEISDAT
+550 LGDATSAYVEISGASVT
-565 VAANL
+565 ANL
-570 TTDLT
+570 TTDLK
-575 TDGYFGGL
+575 DASCFGGL
-583 VGELGQAEGQGHF
+583 VGELSQADEQGHF
-596 LSVSGTIKVSGSD
+596 LSVSGTVKVSGSD
-609 NGKASKLGGILGK
+609 NGKANKLGGILGM
-622 STKGILRISGTTNL
+622 SSKGILRISGTTNL
-636 SGLKIEKTGKE
+636 SGLTIKKTGTE

-654 IDGTI
+654 INGTI
-659 VYALGSGDGNG
+659 VYALGSGNGNG
-670 GDGYDWKY
+670 SDGYNWKY

-724 FSVAYTPGETLA
+724 FSVAYRLPGGDLA
-736 TISNTRDL
+736 ISNTRDL
-744 AAVAVLLQRENTT
+744 AAVAVLLQRENTE
-757 DLLSRNITVNCNVDL
+757 DLLRKNIIVTTNENIDL

-782 DDGSRAYTGTFDGN
+782 DNGSQKYTGTFDGN
-796 GRTITLAVGEA
+796 SHTITLAAGEA
-807 YGYLSDGTTLAK
+807 YGYLSDRSTLAE
-819 NADGK
+819 NAGGT

-843 YCNGRVQNLTLD
+843 YCNGTVQNLTLN

-861 NVSNGVEVRCGA
+861 NVSNGVDVRCGA

-881 VVGNTDGVAFTN
+881 ALKN

-904 GAGGGGLKV
+904 GAGGGKLSV

-923 KGTTTFTDCS
+923 KGTTTFTGCS
-933 MKGAISSSSGCY
+933 MQGTISSSSGCY

-954 TGEEGANI
+954 AGEEGANI
-962 TFSNCGISNTKITHE
+962 SFSNCGISKATITHE

-982 SSAPDALFGGLIGRM
+982 SSAPDALFGGLIGCM

-1007 IDNLQ
+1007 IDTLQ
-1012 MESYATGTSGG
+1012 MKSYATGTSGG

-1040 NNLEVKNSKLD
+1040 NNLEVKNSTLD
-1051 VQGKF
+1051 VKNAKF

-1067 KIGDGTGENGI
+1067 KIGDGKGANGI
-1078 KFSKGTKQN
+1078 KFSVSD
-1087 SFSGKT
+1087 SFFGKT
-1093 EETNPS
+1093 EEANPS

-1109 ETNKKYDKAYI
+1109 EASKKYDKAYI

-1127 KIEENAVNVTLD
+1127 KIEENAVNVTLT

-1160 VVSIGLTN
+1160 VVSIGLTS
-1168 PDDAT
+1168 PDAAT
-1173 ATLIDQNGCNTW
+1173 ATLIDQNKCNTW
-1185 KNQCNVNNGTSY
+1185 TNQCNVNSGKSY

-1209 YYRKKEGTDT
+1209 YYREKEGTNT
-1219 NITEINSAGKLLL
+1219 NITEIDSAGKLLL

-1250 SDDFKLT
+1250 SDNFYLT

-1273 ITIQDAT
+1273 ITIQGAT
-1280 VIFNYTKM
+1280 VKFDYTNM
-1288 NKNTEKKYND
+1288 NTNTEKKYSD
-1298 SNQQHYQMQTGLFS
+1298 SSQQHYQMQTGLFS

-1320 NNLTLQGTF
+1320 NGLTLQGTF
-1329 GKYEDGKVG
+1329 GKY

-1367 LTLDGIQCNDGT
+1367 LKLDGIQCNDGID
-1379 NLPLLVNSVGSN
+1379 LPLLVNSVGSN
-1391 TAISMNDVTFTRD
+1391 TAISMNDVTFTRGA
-1404 KYETSPGL
+1404 YTTTSGL
-1412 TVNKV
+1412 TRNKV
-1417 ASALMGQVGSSTAQK
+1417 AKALMGQVGSSTAQK

-1443 RAGNDSIFNTAIFA
+1443 RAGNDSIFKTAIFA

-1471 NFESTTKKIT
+1471 NFESTTEKIT
-1481 FGKEISNGVKGTISD
+1481 FGKEISNGVSPIANLSSH
-1496 YNRNSYNKDN
+1496 NRNRYSQENM
-1506 VTGQVWYLD
+1506 TGQVWYLD

-1525 VGADKT
+1525 VGADKA

-1545 SPQDFSGYLPYIGT
+1545 SPQDFLGYLPYIGQ

-1585 YGHPWVIQDVSSAD
+1585 YGHPWVIQDVSRE
-1599 GQKLFTGEDQMMTVM
+1599 GGVQTLFTGEDQMMTVM

-1629 NTEILN
+1629 NTTILT
-1635 TKMAG
+1635 TKLNG
-1640 QSVEIKVHT
+1640 QGGIDVH
-1649 DQTGDASKDIVFIKN
+1649 TGDASDDMIFIKN

-1718 FGKNDVSRAFS
+1718 FGKDDVSRAFS
-1729 GVIVGDTGDTE
+1729 GVIVGDTA
-1740 DTGGTT
+1740 
-1746 TRKIKITLTG
+1746 TRKITLTG
-1756 ENTTGEVGGLIR
+1756 VNTTGEVGGLIR

-1795 FGGAIGWVIG
+1795 FGGVIGWVIG

-1816 VNSDKKVSCASK
+1816 VNSGEKVSCASK

-1841 YVGKTDYSKKGGGVV
+1841 YVKTVSGTTIDQSKKGGGVV

-1868 FDIEKKKDIQT
+1868 FDIKNNKDIQT
-1879 DTEVSA
+1879 NTEASA
-1885 ENENYYW
+1885 ENTNYYW

-1905 AEASC
+1905 AEEDTC
-1910 SGMGTNTDKNYTIP
+1910 LEMGTNTDKNYKIP
-1924 KLNKN
+1924 KLKKD
-1929 VKLKITGK
+1929 VKLKITGNTDVDTK
-1937 GETNI
+1937 TIAGKA
-1942 SNVGIV
+1942 
-1948 VYPNSEIT
+1948 YPNSTIT
-1956 LDSEQSIWLLSAIV
+1956 LDSTQSIWLLSAIV
-1970 NSGFGAKTAGGNFV
+1970 NSGFGAKTSDNNFA
-1984 LINGKTDYRVDASY
+1984 LTNIVDASY
-1998 YGRTRTGTYDD
+1998 YGRTRTGTYDG
-2009 VGETISNEAD
+2009 VGKTPNQAD
-2019 VTDENDYWGGKLI
+2019 VTDENDYWGGKLTATS
-2032 KDGKEVDRWK
+2032 GAEVDRRK
-2042 HSTSY
+2042 YSTSY
-2047 LSTYVETQE
+2047 LSTYVETQN
-2056 NVEAKAVTYSLTM
+2056 NVDAKAVTYSLTM
-2069 DNLTNQFNGRS
+2069 DNNGRS
-2080 VTFVNG
+2080 VKFGDNG
-2086 NYDLKSYGNGFRG
+2086 NYDLSSYGNGFRG
-2099 IGYNYGLPTDST
+2099 IGYNYGLPTESA
-2111 RKDIQKSRALRLQ
+2111 RKDLQKSRALRLK
-2124 DQGDNSTFAV
+2124 DQNANTSAV
-2134 NGNGAIITYS
+2134 NGNGATITYS
-2144 RTIYEMSSNDISDI
+2144 RTIYEMSSNDISV
-2158 SVTQAGFF
+2158 SQAGFF

-2172 SRVDYTVKNLNFT
+2172 SSVKYTVKNLNFT
-2185 GVTLTKNVGENNVAL
+2185 GVILRKNVGKDNVAL
-2200 GVAFARDG
+2200 GVVFARDG
-2208 GYSPN
+2208 AYSPKY
-2213 NLKFENVRV
+2213 LTFENVHV
-2222 EDSAIDQA
+2222 EDSTIDQA

-2250 FNACQVN
+2250 FNGCKVN
-2257 IFTAGTDN
+2257 KFTAGTKD
-2265 GNSTNKMN
+2265 STNKMN

-2281 AESLARTVTFENCTA
+2281 AESLARTVTFNNCIA
-2296 NNIKLYNVQNGGL
+2296 NNIELYNVQNGGL

-2323 SATTGTITSRTVS
+2323 SADTGTITSRTAV
-2336 GGGGYSMGGL
+2336 GGGYSMGGL
-2346 IGKAESTLNIKET
+2346 IGKAESRLNIEGT
-2359 TETPV
+2359 TETPI
-2364 VSVQNINIRETK
+2364 SVQNINIRETK
-2376 DVNSTSN
+2376 HVNSTSN

-2399 NVNVENVRLAGKDLG
+2399 NVDVENVRLAGKDLG
-2414 GLIGCVNGG
+2414 GLIGYVNGG

-2438 CSESTDQ
+2438 CSATQ
-2445 RAVGG
+2445 NAVGG
-2450 FFGIINDT
+2450 FFGIIKGT

-2472 YAVKDNDISTSVS
+2472 YAVKDNKLLSPVT
-2485 SDAMSSLSADSI
+2485 SDALSSLSADSI
-2497 GLQLNDSTYATYSS
+2497 GLQLEDGTYATYES
-2511 LTANDTLK
+2511 LAAKATIK
-2519 SGTPCGIWVGNANN
+2519 SGTSCGIWVGNANN
-2533 NTVNIVSASCQGD
+2533 NTVNIVSASRQGN

-2551 NIGTG
+2551 NIGAG

-2603 TAVRDRIISD
+2603 TAVRDSIISD

-2636 VKKFGTNG
+2636 VQKFGTNG

-2656 DTSYKSVDFPILVLN
+2656 DTSYKSDDFPILVLN

-2693 QEQSKRYYV
+2693 QEQSKRYYDK
-2702 SIEPQTYKY
+2702 IEPKTYKY

-2728 NATDGVSINRGKYDN
+2728 NVTDGVSINRGKYDN

-2751 DVSYSY
+2751 DVSYKRTVKDS
-2757 PINAETPTD
+2757 TD

-2793 GYDSAKDG
+2793 GYDPATDEK
-2801 NATLNSFGENYTA
+2801 ATLNSFGENYTA

-2838 WNFDKTVKLGTP
+2838 WNFDKTVKLGSFGTL
-2850 ETFDRSKIH
+2850 DRSKIH
-2859 LTLVDMNTQGTQTSY
+2859 LTLVDMNTQGAQTSY
-2874 HQSTLQELSTTGAL
+2874 HQSTLEELSTAGAL
-2888 SDDTLNLAEMAKQ
+2888 TNDTLNLAEMAKQ

-2908 DLLPLKA
+2908 DLLPLEA
-2915 TKSATGGFKIVEA
+2915 TGSATGGFKKVGS

-2939 NTENKFIYYAAK
+2939 NAENTFIYYAAK

-2958 TQYYNVILNTTS
+2958 TKYYNVTLNTKC

-2976 PVTEE
+2976 PVKEE
-2981 YYLVMNCTEGNQ
+2981 YYLVMNCTEGNA

-3009 NQQIPTKVTGDFS
+3009 NQQIPTKVTGKFD

-3035 VTFKSPTQ
+3035 VTLNSESTTQ
-3043 SPEMVSG
+3043 NQEMVSG
-3050 SNDSIKVTVSSEVSA
+3050 SNDSIKVTVSSKVSA

-3073 SYVNGRSIYY
+3073 SYVNERSIYY
-3083 QYSLQTVDQDGK
+3083 QYSLQTLDQDGN
-3095 PVDMKGAAS
+3095 PVNMKGAAS
-3104 IPTLKLEKKNADGT
+3104 IPTLKLEKENADGT
-3118 ETHELKQLTDLSG
+3118 VTTHELKQLTDLSG
-3131 TENGFVTQFGE
+3131 TENGFITQFGE

-3169 NSTEMNQQFP
+3169 NSTDMNQQFP
-3179 LRTSGSE
+3179 VRKSATE
-3186 NSGVKFKVDAVM
+3186 NTGVKFKVDAVM

-3219 YYQLKEAQAK
+3219 YYQLKEARAK

-3236 ITSTDGNTS
+3236 ITSK
-3245 PDGNTSQLGINGR
+3245 DGNTSQLGINGR
-3258 ENNDAAMEISSRALL
+3258 ENNDAAMDISSRALL
-3273 DVTDFSNFNLT
+3273 DVTDFSSFNLT
-3284 DESNSTYPYYLEGEL
+3284 DESNSAYPYYLEGEL
-3299 TLAKKTDSGNGTSY
+3299 TLAKKTDSENGTNY
-3313 QNVAIEKYLS
+3313 QNVAIGEYLS
-3323 EFEIESAGTKL
+3323 DFVIKSAGTNL

-3346 ENNTVYKFRI
+3346 ESNTVYKFRI
-3356 RLTQDQVSKIL
+3356 QLTPDQVSKIL

-3379 KTGEELEVIKGGQY
+3379 ETGKELEAINGGQY

>member
-21 QTLPAQV
+21 QMLPAQV

-38 TASEVQEDTQT
+38 MASEGQQAAQTPNGSETQY
-49 ANDSATQ
+49 
-56 SNGTTSENE
+56 NGTTSENE
-65 SGKNDSNETGT
+65 SGKNNSNETST
-76 EQTDDTSEN
+76 EQPDDTSGN
-85 NSKSEAEENQQE
+85 NSKSEAEENQPE
-97 NESDKSDSNIEE
+97 NESNKSDSNIEE
-109 SAQENTKQTDAEQE
+109 SAQENTEQTDAEQE

-132 DATGSGIQVVNNA
+132 DATENGIQVIDNK
-145 VTLTNTADFINLSCM
+145 VTLTSTADFINLSNQ
-160 DPKDYQTATITITRG
+160 PAENYETAEITITRG
-175 TTASFDLTQEV
+175 TTNSFDLTETV
-186 DGKKFQGFGSQ
+186 NGKTFQGFGSAEH
-197 DYPFKGTITIT
+197 PFKGTIVIT
-208 SSGSGIDIPIKH
+208 SSGSGIDIPINRP
-220 SFFNYLDQSAT
+220 FFEYLDQSAT
-231 INEGLYLK
+231 INAGLYLK

-249 ATNYVNRNSAE
+249 AANYVNKNSAG

-266 MIGAEKEDNNSP
+266 MIGAEKEDNNFP

-285 TMDSNTSLSL
+285 IMSEGTSLSL
-295 SVVNRITEADTTIT
+295 SVVNKITEANTTIT
-309 TGNGNLGFFCNT
+309 GTGNLGFFCNT
-321 MGKGANLTIVSY
+321 MEAGANLTIASY

-339 NSTSTGSGT
+339 NDGSTGNT
-348 ATIGYDIS
+348 PVTIGYNIS
-356 TTGGHAGGL
+356 TTGGHAGGF
-365 VGEMQDGS
+365 VGEMKSGAT
-373 SLTVTPALN
+373 LTVNQALK
-382 LTGNVTT
+382 LTGSVTT
-389 TTEGFAAGGLIGAA
+389 IANESAAGGLIGAA
-403 ENPTITLNDTVTRTG
+403 ENPIIALNNQVTRTG

-440 LDLSKISISGIT
+440 LDLSNISISGIT

-467 FGSTTGGTITIKNVS
+467 FDSTTGGTITIK
-482 VTNLIHTGTS
+482 TNPQTNQTDQTILTHKG
-492 GTSKT
+492 T

-508 SANSQSSTLRLE
+508 SANSQSSTLKLE
-520 SPNVNISSNGTV
+520 SPKVTISSNGAV
-532 TALGG
+532 TALGC
-537 IIGSVAGN
+537 IIGFVAGSG
-545 RADHA
+545 AHHGLSKA
-550 LKEVTSAYVEISDAT
+550 TSSYVEISGAT
-565 VAANL
+565 VTADL
-570 TTDLT
+570 TTDLKKNG
-575 TDGYFGGL
+575 DSYFGGL

-596 LSVSGTIKVSGSD
+596 LSVSGTTKVSGND
-609 NGKASKLGGILGK
+609 NGKASKLGGILGT
-622 STKGILRISGTTNL
+622 STKGVLRISGTTDL
-636 SGLKIEKTGKE
+636 SDLKIAKTGTE

-659 VYALGSGDGNG
+659 VYALGSGNGTGGN
-670 GDGYDWKY
+670 GYDWKY
-678 IRPAAVSVSDIG
+678 IRPAAVPVSDIG

-698 DGSKLKETDGSSVDD
+698 DGSKLKETDGSSVDSN
-713 TTLFTNSASHQ
+713 TLFTNDSASHQ
-724 FSVAYTPGETLA
+724 LSVAYTPGETL
-736 TISNTRDL
+736 TINNTRDL
-744 AAVAVLLQRENTT
+744 AAVAVLLQQGNTEG
-757 DLLSRNITVNCNVDL
+757 LLSKSITVNCNVDL

-782 DDGSRAYTGTFDGN
+782 DNGSQMYTGTFNGN
-796 GRTITLAVGEA
+796 NHTITLAAGEA
-807 YGYLSDGTTLAK
+807 YGYLSDGTTLAE

-843 YCNGRVQNLTLD
+843 YCNGKVQNLTLN

-861 NVSNGVEVRCGA
+861 NVSNGVDVRCGA

-881 VVGNTDGVAFTN
+881 TFEN
-893 VTVNTN
+893 VTVDTK

-904 GAGGGGLKV
+904 GAGGAGLKV

-923 KGTTTFTDCS
+923 KGTTTFTGCS
-933 MKGAISSSSGCY
+933 MQGTISSSSGCY

-954 TGEEGANI
+954 AGEEGANI
-962 TFSNCGISNTKITHE
+962 TFSNCGISNATIKHE
-977 KFNES
+977 KFKDNS
-982 SSAPDALFGGLIGRM
+982 NAPNALFGGLIGCM
-997 TGNVTINGLT
+997 TGNVTINALT
-1007 IDNLQ
+1007 INHLQ
-1012 MESYATGTSGG
+1012 MESYATETAGG

-1040 NNLEVKNSKLD
+1040 NNLEVLNSKLD
-1051 VQGKF
+1051 VKGKF

-1067 KIGDGTGENGI
+1067 KIGNGTGANGI
-1078 KFSKGTKQN
+1078 KFSASN
-1087 SFSGKT
+1087 SFLGKT
-1093 EETNPS
+1093 DEANPS
-1099 ALLVCSTILD
+1099 ALLVCSTIQD
-1109 ETNKKYDKAYI
+1109 EANKKYDKAYI
-1120 EIRKDGL
+1120 EILKDGL
-1127 KIEENAVNVTLD
+1127 KIEENAVNVTLT
-1139 GGNYFD
+1139 GGDYFD

-1160 VVSIGLTN
+1160 VVSIGLTSPN
-1168 PDDAT
+1168 ATT
-1173 ATLIDQNGCNTW
+1173 ATLIDQDKNTCNTW
-1185 KNQCNVNNGTSY
+1185 TNQCNVNNGKSY
-1197 TNKNTRYYYNVD
+1197 KNKNTRYYYNVD
-1209 YYRKKEGTDT
+1209 YYRKYEGTNT

-1257 GTIDLTGVS
+1257 GTIDLRGVS

-1280 VIFNYTKM
+1280 VIFDYTNM
-1288 NKNTEKKYND
+1288 NTNTVKKYND

-1320 NNLTLQGTF
+1320 NKLTLQGTF
-1329 GKYEDGKVG
+1329 GKYEV
-1338 EDGKAGV
+1338 GKAGV

-1367 LTLDGIQCNDGT
+1367 LKLDGIQCNDGT

-1391 TAISMNDVTFTRD
+1391 TAISMNDVTFTRE
-1404 KYETSPGL
+1404 KYTTTKVL

-1471 NFESTTKKIT
+1471 NFESTTEKIT
-1481 FGKEISNGVKGTISD
+1481 FGKEISNGVSGTGNLPV
-1496 YNRNSYNKDN
+1496 YNRNTYSQENM
-1506 VTGQVWYLD
+1506 TGQVWYLD

-1525 VGADKT
+1525 VGADTT
-1531 AIRTDNESGNKPAN
+1531 AIQTGNESGNKPAN
-1545 SPQDFSGYLPYIGT
+1545 SPQDFSGYLPYIGRA
-1559 PENSAK
+1559 ENSAD

-1585 YGHPWVIQDVSSAD
+1585 YGHPWVIQNVSRKGSV
-1599 GQKLFTGEDQMMTVM
+1599 QTLFTGEDQMMTVM

-1629 NTEILN
+1629 NTTILT
-1635 TKMAG
+1635 TKMDG
-1640 QSVEIKVHT
+1640 QGGIDVH
-1649 DQTGDASKDIVFIKN
+1649 TGDASDDMVFIKN

-1670 ATLAGNR
+1670 ATLTGNR
-1677 YVQKTDSNATTLT
+1677 YVQKTDSNPTTLT
-1690 NEQVM
+1690 NEHVM

-1706 KDLTLNVAQFTG
+1706 KDLKLDVAQFTG
-1718 FGKNDVSRAFS
+1718 FGKDDVSRAFS
-1729 GVIVGDTGDTE
+1729 GVIVGDTAART
-1740 DTGGTT
+1740 
-1746 TRKIKITLTG
+1746 ITLTG
-1756 ENTTGEVGGLIR
+1756 VNTTGEVGGLIR
-1768 YSQGSVVKNLEI
+1768 YSQGSVVKNLTI
-1780 VFDDVTINGNSTETF
+1780 VLDKVTFNGNSTETF
-1795 FGGAIGWVIG
+1795 FGGVIGWVIG
-1805 GDNIIDNVTLT
+1805 GDSIIDNVTLT
-1816 VNSDKKVSCASK
+1816 VNSVNKGSSASN

-1841 YVGKTDYSKKGGGVV
+1841 YVKTVGSTTIDQSKKGGGVV

-1861 SAGLTSM
+1861 SAGLTS
-1868 FDIEKKKDIQT
+1868 ISGSST
-1879 DTEVSA
+1879 NTEA
-1885 ENENYYW
+1885 GDGNTNYYW

-1905 AEASC
+1905 AEESC

-1924 KLNKN
+1924 KLDKN
-1929 VKLKITGK
+1929 VKLKITGNK
-1937 GETNI
+1937 GVNTIAGNA
-1942 SNVGIV
+1942 
-1948 VYPNSEIT
+1948 YPNSTIT
-1956 LDSEQSIWLLSAIV
+1956 LDSTQSIWLLSAIV
-1970 NSGFGAKTAGGNFV
+1970 NSGFGAKTAGGDFA
-1984 LINGKTDYRVDASY
+1984 LTSSNGTDYRVNASY
-1998 YGRTRTGTYDD
+1998 YGRTRTGTYDG
-2009 VGETISNEAD
+2009 VGTAPNQAD
-2019 VTDENDYWGGKLI
+2019 ATDENDYWGGKLI
-2032 KDGKEVDRWK
+2032 KDGREVDRRK
-2042 HSTSY
+2042 YSTSY
-2047 LSTYVETQE
+2047 LSTYVETQ
-2056 NVEAKAVTYSLTM
+2056 NNSADPKAVTYSLTM
-2069 DNLTNQFNGRS
+2069 DNYGRS
-2080 VTFVNG
+2080 VTFVKG
-2086 NYDLKSYGNGFRG
+2086 IYDLSTYGNGFRG
-2099 IGYNYGLPTDST
+2099 IGHNYGLPA
-2111 RKDIQKSRALRLQ
+2111 DIRKSRALRLQ
-2124 DQGDNSTFAV
+2124 NQINNDSIAV
-2134 NGNGAIITYS
+2134 AGNGATIQYS
-2144 RTIYEMSSNDISDI
+2144 RTIYEMSGNDISV
-2158 SVTQAGFF
+2158 SQAGFF

-2172 SRVDYTVKNLNFT
+2172 SGATYTVNGLNFKD
-2185 GVTLTKNVGENNVAL
+2185 VTLKKNIGKDGVAL
-2200 GVAFARDG
+2200 GIAFARDG
-2208 GYSPN
+2208 AYSPN
-2213 NLKFENVRV
+2213 SLMFEGVNVTK
-2222 EDSAIDQA
+2222 SAIDQA
-2230 DQGAAVIGYMSKY
+2230 DQGAAVIGYMSNLTK
-2243 TNNTSIS
+2243 NTMIT
-2250 FNACQVN
+2250 
-2257 IFTAGTDN
+2257 FTGCSVEGFAAGTDN

-2281 AESLARTVTFENCTA
+2281 TDSPAKGATSTDRKVEFKNCTA
-2296 NNIKLYNVQNGGL
+2296 TNINMYNVQNGGL
-2309 FAGYVNGTCTINGG
+2309 FAGYVNGTCTIKGG
-2323 SATTGTITSRTVS
+2323 SANTGTITSRTAV
-2336 GGGGYSMGGL
+2336 GGGYSMGGL
-2346 IGKAESTLNIKET
+2346 IGKAESILNIEGT
-2359 TETPV
+2359 TETPM
-2364 VSVQNINIRETK
+2364 VSVKNISIRETK
-2376 DVNSTSN
+2376 DVNSTSK

-2399 NVNVENVRLAGKDLG
+2399 YVDVENIRLAGKDLG
-2414 GLIGCVNGG
+2414 GLIGCVNSS
-2423 ADVKNVKISNSYLAN
+2423 ANVKNVMISNSYLAN
-2438 CSESTDQ
+2438 CSKAQ
-2445 RAVGG
+2445 NQNAVGG
-2450 FFGIINDT
+2450 FFGIINGA

-2472 YAVKDNDISTSVS
+2472 YAVKDNKLLSPVS
-2485 SDAMSSLSADSI
+2485 SEVLSSLSADSI
-2497 GLQLNDSTYATYSS
+2497 GLRLEDGTYAIYNS
-2511 LTANDTLK
+2511 LAANTTLQ

-2533 NTVNIVSASCQGD
+2533 NLVKIVSASRQGN

-2590 TSLTGDGA
+2590 ISLTGDGA
-2598 TKVDG
+2598 TKVNG
-2603 TAVRDRIISD
+2603 TAVRDSIISD

-2656 DTSYKSVDFPILVLN
+2656 EPSYKSDDFPILVLN

-2693 QEQSKRYYV
+2693 QEQSKRYYDK
-2702 SIEPQTYKY
+2702 IEPKTYKY

-2728 NATDGVSINRGKYDN
+2728 NSTDGVSINRGKYDN

-2751 DVSYSY
+2751 DVSYKRAVKDS
-2757 PINAETPTD
+2757 TD

-2793 GYDSAKDG
+2793 GYDPATDG

-2814 HISYTYKWMVSEWQ
+2814 HIFYTYKWMVSEWQ

-2838 WNFDKTVKLGTP
+2838 WNFDKTVKLGSFKTL
-2850 ETFDRSKIH
+2850 DRNKIH

-2874 HQSTLQELSTTGAL
+2874 HQSTLGELSTAGVLT
-2888 SDDTLNLAEMAKQ
+2888 DDTLNLAEMAKQ

-2908 DLLPLKA
+2908 DLLPLEA
-2915 TKSATGGFKIVEA
+2915 TESATGVFKKVESA
-2928 TDSSAVLRIWD
+2928 DPGAVLRIW
-2939 NTENKFIYYAAK
+2939 NETENTFIYYAAK

-2958 TQYYNVILNTTS
+2958 TKYYNVTLNTKC

-2976 PVTEE
+2976 PVKEE
-2981 YYLVMNCTEGNQ
+2981 YYLVMNCTEGNA
-2993 TTPMLNTK
+2993 TTPMLNTT

-3009 NQQIPTKVTGDFS
+3009 NQQIPTKVTGNFN

-3035 VTFKSPTQ
+3035 VTLKSESTTQ
-3043 SPEMVSG
+3043 NQEMVSG
-3050 SNDSIKVTVSSEVSA
+3050 SNDSIKVTVSSKVSA

-3073 SYVNGRSIYY
+3073 SYVNDRSIYY
-3083 QYSLQTVDQDGK
+3083 QYSLQTVNQSGN

-3118 ETHELKQLTDLSG
+3118 VTETHELKQLTDLSG
-3131 TENGFVTQFGE
+3131 TENGFITQFGE

-3149 KAPGAWYTG
+3149 KAPGEWYTG

-3169 NSTEMNQQFP
+3169 NSTDMNQQFP
-3179 LRTSGSE
+3179 VCQSDTE
-3186 NSGVKFKVDAVM
+3186 KTGVKFKVDAVM

-3208 SISASASEEKL
+3208 GISASATEEKL

-3236 ITSTDGNTS
+3236 ITSK
-3245 PDGNTSQLGINGR
+3245 DGNTSQLGINGR
-3258 ENNDAAMEISSRALL
+3258 ENDNAAMEISSRALL
-3273 DVTDFSNFNLT
+3273 NVTDFTSFNLT
-3284 DESNSTYPYYLEGEL
+3284 DESNSAYPYYLEGEL
-3299 TLAKKTDSGNGTSY
+3299 TLAQKTDSENGTSY
-3313 QNVAIEKYLS
+3313 KDVAIGDYLS
-3323 EFEIESAGTKL
+3323 EFVIESAGT

-3356 RLTQDQVSKIL
+3356 RLTKEQVNKIL

-3379 KTGEELEVIKGGQY
+3379 KTGKELEVITGGQY

-3405 NQKLDNLLI
+3405 NKKLEDLLNVK
-3414 GTPSDYLIYT
+3414 PSDYLIYT

>member
-28 QAEEKVNTTV
+28 QAEEKVNTTI
-38 TASEVQEDTQT
+38 TASEGQQDTQT
-49 ANDSATQ
+49 PNGSATQ

-76 EQTDDTSEN
+76 EQPDDASEN

-123 TTADEANPT
+123 ATADEANPT
-132 DATGSGIQVVNNA
+132 DATGNGIQVVDNK
-145 VTLTNTADFINLSCM
+145 VTLKCTADFINLSHM
-160 DPKDYQTATITITRG
+160 DAQAYQTATITIQRE
-175 TTASFDLTQEV
+175 TTTPFDLTQTV
-186 DGKKFQGFGSQ
+186 DGKTFRGFGSEQ
-197 DYPFKGTITIT
+197 YPFKGTIAIT
-208 SSGSGIDIPIKH
+208 SSGSGIDIPINH

-239 AKGTVDGPLL
+239 AKGTVDVPLL
-249 ATNYVNRNSAE
+249 ATNYVNDGNLAVAE
-260 AKTISL
+260 PKQISL
-266 MIGAEKEDNNSP
+266 MIGAEKEDNNLP

-285 TMDSNTSLSL
+285 TMDSNTNLSL
-295 SVVNRITEADTTIT
+295 SVVNKITEANTTIT
-309 TGNGNLGFFCNT
+309 GTGNLGFFCNT
-321 MGKGANLTIVSY
+321 MEASANLTIASY

-339 NSTSTGSGT
+339 NSGSTGSGT

-365 VGEMQDGS
+365 VGEMQNGS
-373 SLTVTPALN
+373 ILTVNQALS

-389 TTEGFAAGGLIGAA
+389 TVTGFAAGGLIGAVT
-403 ENPTITLNDTVTRTG
+403 NPTITLNNSVTRKG

-428 FIGKAVYNTGLE
+428 FIGKAVYNYNRTDNTELE
-440 LDLSKISISGIT
+440 LDLSNINVSGIT

-467 FGSTTGGTITIKNVS
+467 FDSTAGGAITIKNVPE
-482 VTNLIHTGTS
+482 TKLTHTG
-492 GTSKT
+492 T

-508 SANSQSSTLRLE
+508 SANSQSSTLRME
-520 SPNVNISSNGTV
+520 SPNVTISSNGTV

-545 RADHA
+545 GADHA
-550 LKEVTSAYVEISDAT
+550 LNNELKKVTSAYVEICNAT
-565 VAANL
+565 IAANL

-596 LSVSGTIKVSGSD
+596 LSVSGTTKVSGSD
-609 NGKASKLGGILGK
+609 NGKANKLGGILGK
-622 STKGILRISGTTNL
+622 STKGILRISGTTDL
-636 SGLKIEKTGKE
+636 SELTIGRTGTE

-654 IDGTI
+654 IDGTT
-659 VYALGSGDGNG
+659 VYALGSGKGTGGN
-670 GDGYDWKY
+670 GYDWKY
-678 IRPAAVSVSDIG
+678 IRPKAVPVSDIG

-698 DGSKLKETDGSSVDD
+698 DGNKLKETDGSSADD

-724 FSVAYTPGETLA
+724 FSVAYKPEETL
-736 TISNTRDL
+736 TIKNTRDL
-744 AAVAVLLQRENTT
+744 AAVAVLLQQGN
-757 DLLSRNITVNCNVDL
+757 DLLNKNITVNCDVDL
-772 TGTGIYSLLR
+772 TGIGIYSLLR
-782 DDGSRAYTGTFDGN
+782 DNGKQEYTGTFDGN
-796 GRTITLAVGEA
+796 GHTITLAAGEA
-807 YGYLSDGTTLAK
+807 YGYLSDGTTLAE
-819 NADGK
+819 NADGV

-843 YCNGRVQNLTLD
+843 YCNGTVQNLKLN
-855 GSIYFH
+855 GSIYFQ
-861 NVSNGVEVRCGA
+861 NLSYGVDVRCGA
-873 VAGYTDGA
+873 IAGYTDGA
-881 VVGNTDGVAFTN
+881 TFEN
-893 VTVNTN
+893 VTVDTK

-904 GAGGGGLKV
+904 GAGGNGLSV
-913 MSIGGFLGRA
+913 ISIGGFLGRA
-923 KGTTTFTDCS
+923 KGTGTTTFTDCS
-933 MKGAISSSSGCY
+933 MQGTISSSSGCY

-954 TGEEGANI
+954 AGEEGANI
-962 TFSNCGISNTKITHE
+962 TFSNCGISNATIKHE
-977 KFNES
+977 KFKDNS
-982 SSAPDALFGGLIGRM
+982 NAPNALFGGLIGYM

-1007 IDNLQ
+1007 INKLQ
-1012 MESYATGTSGG
+1012 MESYATETAGG

-1040 NNLEVKNSKLD
+1040 NNLVVQDSTLNVK
-1051 VQGKF
+1051 GKF

-1067 KIGDGTGENGI
+1067 KIGDGTDENGI
-1078 KFSKGTKQN
+1078 KFSASN

-1093 EETNPS
+1093 EEANPS
-1099 ALLVCSTILD
+1099 ALLVCSTIRS
-1109 ETNKKYDKAYI
+1109 EKEKDKAYI

-1127 KIEENAVNVTLD
+1127 KIEKDAVNVTLD

-1160 VVSIGLTN
+1160 VVSIGLTS
-1168 PDDAT
+1168 PDATT
-1173 ATLIDQNGCNTW
+1173 ATLIDQDKDKCNTW
-1185 KNQCNVNNGTSY
+1185 TNQCNVNSGTSY

-1209 YYRKKEGTDT
+1209 YYRVKDGTDT
-1219 NITEINSAGKLLL
+1219 NITEIDSAGKLLL
-1232 RSLYVYAQP
+1232 RSLYVYVQP
-1241 NLQQYFVKG
+1241 NLQQYFIKG
-1250 SDDFKLT
+1250 SDDFYLT
-1257 GTIDLTGVS
+1257 GNIDLTGVS

-1273 ITIQDAT
+1273 ITIQGAT
-1280 VIFNYTKM
+1280 VIFGYTNM
-1288 NKNTEKKYND
+1288 NTNTEKKYSD
-1298 SNQQHYQMQTGLFS
+1298 SSQQHYQMQTGLFS

-1320 NNLTLQGTF
+1320 NGLTLQGTF
-1329 GKYEDGKVG
+1329 GKYENN
-1338 EDGKAGV
+1338 KAGV

-1351 AQESANK
+1351 AQEDTNK
-1358 DQAGITITN
+1358 DQAVIPITITN
-1367 LTLDGIQCNDGT
+1367 LTLDGIQCKDGT
-1379 NLPLLVNSVGSN
+1379 DLPLLVNSVGSN
-1391 TAISMNDVTFTRD
+1391 TAISMNDVTFTRGA
-1404 KYETSPGL
+1404 YTTLGL
-1412 TVNKV
+1412 NKV
-1417 ASALMGQVGSSTAQK
+1417 ASALMGKVGSSTAQK

-1443 RAGNDSIFNTAIFA
+1443 RAGNDSIFKTAIFA

-1481 FGKEISNGVKGTISD
+1481 FGKEISNGVSGTVSG
-1496 YNRNSYNKDN
+1496 RNSYNKDN

-1525 VGADKT
+1525 VGADKA
-1531 AIRTDNESGNKPAN
+1531 AIKTGNETGNKPAN
-1545 SPQDFSGYLPYIGT
+1545 SPQDFSGYLPYIGK
-1559 PENSAK
+1559 PENSANK
-1565 KYYELD
+1565 DYELD

-1585 YGHPWVIQDVSSAD
+1585 YGHPWVIQDVSRE
-1599 GQKLFTGEDQMMTVM
+1599 GGVQTLFTGEDQMMTVM

-1649 DQTGDASKDIVFIKN
+1649 DQTGDASADMVFIKN

-1670 ATLAGNR
+1670 ATRAGNR
-1677 YVQKTDSNATTLT
+1677 YVQKTDSNATLT

-1729 GVIVGDTGDTE
+1729 GVIVGDTAD
-1740 DTGGTT
+1740 
-1746 TRKIKITLTG
+1746 RKITLTG

-1768 YSQGSVVKNLEI
+1768 YSQGSVVKNLTI
-1780 VFDDVTINGNSTETF
+1780 VLDKVTFNGNSTETF
-1795 FGGAIGWVIG
+1795 FGGVIGWVIG
-1805 GDNIIDNVTLT
+1805 GDNIIDNVILT
-1816 VNSDKKVSCASK
+1816 VNSVNKGSSAKN

-1841 YVGKTDYSKKGGGVV
+1841 YVKTVGSTTIDQSKKGGGVV

-1861 SAGLTSM
+1861 SAGLTS
-1868 FDIEKKKDIQT
+1868 ISGT
-1879 DTEVSA
+1879 ATNTEGA
-1885 ENENYYW
+1885 GNTNYYW

-1905 AEASC
+1905 AEESC

-1924 KLNKN
+1924 KLDKD
-1929 VKLKITGK
+1929 VKLKITGDGK
-1937 GETNI
+1937 SVITVDDKNKVTAY
-1942 SNVGIV
+1942 SK
-1948 VYPNSEIT
+1948 STIT
-1956 LDSEQSIWLLSAIV
+1956 LDSTQSIWLLSAIV
-1970 NSGFGAKTAGGNFV
+1970 NSGFGAKTAGGDFA
-1984 LINGKTDYRVDASY
+1984 LTSSNGTDYKVNASY
-1998 YGRTRTGTYDD
+1998 YGRTRTGTYDG
-2009 VGETISNEAD
+2009 VGTTSNQAD
-2019 VTDENDYWGGKLI
+2019 ATDENDYWGGKLI
-2032 KDGKEVDRWK
+2032 KDGKEVDRRK

-2047 LSTYVETQE
+2047 LSTYVKTQD
-2056 NVEAKAVTYSLTM
+2056 NVDAKAVTYSLTM
-2069 DNLTNQFNGRS
+2069 DNNGRS

-2086 NYDLKSYGNGFRG
+2086 TYDLSSYGNGFRG
-2099 IGYNYGLPTDST
+2099 IGHNYGSPA
-2111 RKDIQKSRALRLQ
+2111 DIRKSRALRLQ
-2124 DQGDNSTFAV
+2124 NNGSIAV
-2134 NGNGAIITYS
+2134 AGNGATITYI
-2144 RTIYEMSSNDISDI
+2144 RKIYEMSSNDI

-2172 SRVDYTVKNLNFT
+2172 SSAIYTVNGLNFKD
-2185 GVTLTKNVGENNVAL
+2185 VTLKKNIGKDGVAL

-2208 GYSPN
+2208 AYSPESLTFDGVIVTN
-2213 NLKFENVRV
+2213 
-2222 EDSAIDQA
+2222 SAIDQA
-2230 DQGAAVIGYMSKY
+2230 DQGAAVIGYMSNLTK
-2243 TNNTSIS
+2243 
-2250 FNACQVN
+2250 N
-2257 IFTAGTDN
+2257 IMITFTGCRVDGFTAGAE
-2265 GNSTNKMN
+2265 NSTNKMN

-2281 AESLARTVTFENCTA
+2281 ADSPAKGATSTDRKVEFENCTA

-2323 SATTGTITSRTVS
+2323 SADTGTITSRTAV
-2336 GGGGYSMGGL
+2336 GGGYSMGGL
-2346 IGKAESTLNIKET
+2346 IGKAESTLNIEGT

-2364 VSVQNINIRETK
+2364 PVNNISIRETK
-2376 DVNSTSN
+2376 DVNSTSK

-2392 AASTNIQ
+2392 AALTNIQ
-2399 NVNVENVRLAGKDLG
+2399 NVDVENVRLAGKDLG
-2414 GLIGCVNGG
+2414 GLIGCVNDS
-2423 ADVKNVKISNSYLAN
+2423 ADVKNIKISNSYLAN
-2438 CSESTDQ
+2438 CSQSTDQ

-2450 FFGIINDT
+2450 FFGIINGT

-2472 YAVKDNDISTSVS
+2472 YAVEDNKLLSSVS
-2485 SDAMSSLSADSI
+2485 SEALSNLSPDSI
-2497 GLQLNDSTYATYSS
+2497 GLLLNVGLLLNDSTYATYSS
-2511 LTANDTLK
+2511 LAANATLQ
-2519 SGTPCGIWVGNANN
+2519 SGTPCGIWVGNANYKP
-2533 NTVNIVSASCQGD
+2533 VNIVSASRQGN

-2551 NIGTG
+2551 NIGAG

-2582 DAIVTAGG
+2582 EAIVTAGG
-2590 TSLTGDGA
+2590 TPLTGDGA
-2598 TKVDG
+2598 TKVNG
-2603 TAVRDRIISD
+2603 TAVRDSIISD

-2656 DTSYKSVDFPILVLN
+2656 DTSYKSDDFPILVLN

-2711 ENNAWNLVSAE
+2711 EDNAWNLVSAE

-2728 NATDGVSINRGKYDN
+2728 NSTDGVSINRGKYDN

-2751 DVSYSY
+2751 DVSYEIEVKGSK
-2757 PINAETPTD
+2757 E

-2793 GYDSAKDG
+2793 GYDPATDG

-2838 WNFDKTVKLGTP
+2838 WNFDKTVKLGSFGTLDP
-2850 ETFDRSKIH
+2850 SKIH

-2874 HQSTLQELSTTGAL
+2874 HQNTLQELSTDGVLT
-2888 SDDTLNLAEMAKQ
+2888 DDTLNLAEMAKQ

-2915 TKSATGGFKIVEA
+2915 TESATGGFKKVES
-2928 TDSSAVLRIWD
+2928 TDSGAVLRIWD
-2939 NTENKFIYYAAK
+2939 NTENTFIYYAAK

-2958 TQYYNVILNTTS
+2958 IKYYNVTLNTTC

-2981 YYLVMNCTEGNQ
+2981 YYLVMNCTEGNA
-2993 TTPMLNTK
+2993 TTPMLNTT

-3009 NQQIPTKVTGDFS
+3009 NQQIPTKVTGNFN

-3035 VTFKSPTQ
+3035 VTLKSESTTQ
-3043 SPEMVSG
+3043 NQEMVSG
-3050 SNDSIKVTVSSEVSA
+3050 SNDSIKVTVSSKVSA

-3073 SYVNGRSIYY
+3073 SYVNDRSIYY
-3083 QYSLQTVDQDGK
+3083 QYSLQTVNQSGN

-3118 ETHELKQLTDLSG
+3118 VTETHELKQLTNLSG

-3149 KAPGAWYTG
+3149 KAPGEWYTG
-3158 ATITAEMSFSY
+3158 ATITAGMSFSY

-3179 LRTSGSE
+3179 VRKSNTE
-3186 NSGVKFKVDAVM
+3186 NTGVKFKADAVM

-3208 SISASASEEKL
+3208 GISASATEEKL

-3236 ITSTDGNTS
+3236 ITSK
-3245 PDGNTSQLGINGR
+3245 DGNTSQLGINGR
-3258 ENNDAAMEISSRALL
+3258 ENDNAAMEISSRALL
-3273 DVTDFSNFNLT
+3273 DVTDFSSFNLT
-3284 DESNSTYPYYLEGEL
+3284 DESNSAYPYYLEGEL
-3299 TLAKKTDSGNGTSY
+3299 TLAKKTDSGNGTNY
-3313 QNVAIEKYLS
+3313 QNVAIGKYLS
-3323 EFEIESAGTKL
+3323 DFVIESAGTKV

-3356 RLTQDQVSKIL
+3356 QLTQNQVSKIL

-3379 KTGEELEVIKGGQY
+3379 KTGKELENITGGQY

-3405 NQKLDNLLI
+3405 NRNLKDLLNVK
-3414 GTPSDYLIYT
+3414 PSDYLIYT

>member
-21 QTLPAQV
+21 QMLPAQV

-38 TASEVQEDTQT
+38 MAIEGQQAAQTPNGSVTQY
-49 ANDSATQ
+49 
-56 SNGTTSENE
+56 NGTTSENE
-65 SGKNDSNETGT
+65 SGKNNSNETST
-76 EQTDDTSEN
+76 EQPDDTSGN
-85 NSKSEAEENQQE
+85 NSKSEAEENQPE
-97 NESDKSDSNIEE
+97 NESNKSDSNIEE
-109 SAQENTKQTDAEQE
+109 SAQENTEQTDAEQE

-132 DATGSGIQVVNNA
+132 DATENGIQVIDNK
-145 VTLTNTADFINLSCM
+145 VTLTSTADFINLSNQ
-160 DPKDYQTATITITRG
+160 PAENYETAEITITRG
-175 TTASFDLTQEV
+175 TTNSFDLTETV
-186 DGKKFQGFGSQ
+186 NGKTFQGFGSAEH
-197 DYPFKGTITIT
+197 PFKGTIVIT
-208 SSGSGIDIPIKH
+208 SSGSGIDIPINH

-249 ATNYVNRNSAE
+249 TTNYVNDGNLAVAE
-260 AKTISL
+260 PKQISL
-266 MIGAEKEDNNSP
+266 MIGAEKEDNNLP

-285 TMDSNTSLSL
+285 TMDSNTNLSL
-295 SVVNRITEADTTIT
+295 SVVNKITEANTTIT
-309 TGNGNLGFFCNT
+309 GDGNLGFFCNT
-321 MGKGANLTIVSY
+321 MGEGANLTIASY

-339 NSTSTGSGT
+339 NSGSTGST
-348 ATIGYDIS
+348 PVTIGYNIS

-365 VGEMQDGS
+365 VGEMQNGAT
-373 SLTVTPALN
+373 LTVNPALN
-382 LTGNVTT
+382 LTGSVTT
-389 TTEGFAAGGLIGAA
+389 TATGSAAGGLIGAA
-403 ENPTITLNDTVTRTG
+403 ENPIIALNNQVTRTG

-440 LDLSKISISGIT
+440 LDLSNISISGIT

-467 FGSTTGGTITIKNVS
+467 FDSASGSTITIK
-482 VTNLIHTGTS
+482 TNSQANQTDQTILTHKG
-492 GTSKT
+492 T

-508 SANSQSSTLRLE
+508 SANSQNSTLKLE
-520 SPNVNISSNGTV
+520 SPKVTISSNGAV

-537 IIGSVAGN
+537 IIGFVAGSG
-545 RADHA
+545 AHHGLSKA
-550 LKEVTSAYVEISDAT
+550 TSSYVEISGAT
-565 VAANL
+565 VTADL
-570 TTDLT
+570 TTDLKKNG
-575 TDGYFGGL
+575 DSYFGGL

-596 LSVSGTIKVSGSD
+596 LSVSGTTKVSGND
-609 NGKASKLGGILGK
+609 NGKASKLGGILGT
-622 STKGILRISGTTNL
+622 STKGVLRISGTTDL
-636 SGLKIEKTGKE
+636 SDLKIAKTGTE

-659 VYALGSGDGNG
+659 VYALGSGNGTGGN
-670 GDGYDWKY
+670 GYDWKY
-678 IRPAAVSVSDIG
+678 IRPAAVPVSDIG

-698 DGSKLKETDGSSVDD
+698 DGSKLKETDGSSVDSN
-713 TTLFTNSASHQ
+713 TLFTNDSASHQ
-724 FSVAYTPGETLA
+724 LSVAYTPGETL
-736 TISNTRDL
+736 TINNTRDL
-744 AAVAVLLQRENTT
+744 AAVAVLLQQGNTEG
-757 DLLSRNITVNCNVDL
+757 LLSKSITVNCNVDL

-782 DDGSRAYTGTFDGN
+782 DNGIQMYTGTFNGN
-796 GRTITLAVGEA
+796 NHTITLAAGEA
-807 YGYLSDGTTLAK
+807 YGYLSDSTLAA
-819 NADGK
+819 NENGT

-843 YCNGRVQNLTLD
+843 YCNGKVQNLILN

-861 NVSNGVEVRCGA
+861 NVSNGVDVRCGA

-881 VVGNTDGVAFTN
+881 TFEN
-893 VTVNTN
+893 VTVDTK

-904 GAGGGGLKV
+904 GAGGAGLKV

-923 KGTTTFTDCS
+923 KGTTTFTGCS
-933 MKGAISSSSGCY
+933 MQGTISSSSGCY

-954 TGEEGANI
+954 AGEEGANI
-962 TFSNCGISNTKITHE
+962 SFSNCGISNATIKHE
-977 KFNES
+977 KFKDN
-982 SSAPDALFGGLIGRM
+982 SSAPNAKFGGLIGCM

-1007 IDNLQ
+1007 INKLQ
-1012 MESYATGTSGG
+1012 MESYATETAGG

-1040 NNLEVKNSKLD
+1040 NNLEVLNSKLK

-1067 KIGDGTGENGI
+1067 KIGDGTGANGI
-1078 KFSKGTKQN
+1078 KFSASN

-1093 EETNPS
+1093 EEANPS
-1099 ALLVCSTILD
+1099 ALLVCSTIQD
-1109 ETNKKYDKAYI
+1109 EANKKYDKAYI

-1127 KIEENAVNVTLD
+1127 KIEENAVNVTLT

-1160 VVSIGLTN
+1160 VVSIGLTS
-1168 PDDAT
+1168 PDADS
-1173 ATLIDQNGCNTW
+1173 ATLIDQNQNTCNTW
-1185 KNQCNVNNGTSY
+1185 TNQCNVNSGKPY

-1209 YYRKKEGTDT
+1209 YYRKYEGTDT
-1219 NITEINSAGKLLL
+1219 NITDINSAGKLLL

-1257 GTIDLTGVS
+1257 GTINLRGVS

-1280 VIFNYTKM
+1280 VIFDYTKM
-1288 NKNTEKKYND
+1288 NTNTVKKYND

-1320 NNLTLQGTF
+1320 NKLTLQGTF
-1329 GKYEDGKVG
+1329 GKY

-1351 AQESANK
+1351 AQENTNK

-1367 LTLDGIQCNDGT
+1367 LTLDGIQCNNGT
-1379 NLPLLVNSVGSN
+1379 DLPLLVNSVGSN
-1391 TAISMNDVTFTRD
+1391 TAISMNDVTFTRT
-1404 KYETSPGL
+1404 TSSVL
-1412 TVNKV
+1412 TGNKV

-1443 RAGNDSIFNTAIFA
+1443 RAGNDSLFKTAIFA

-1481 FGKEISNGVKGTISD
+1481 FGKEISNGAFENLSG
-1496 YNRNSYNKDN
+1496 YNRNPYSQKNM
-1506 VTGQVWYLD
+1506 TGQVWYLD

-1525 VGADKT
+1525 VGADTT
-1531 AIRTDNESGNKPAN
+1531 AIQTGNESGNKPAN

-1565 KYYELD
+1565 KCYELD
-1571 INQKAVYLVDGCGT
+1571 INQKAVYLDDGCGT
-1585 YGHPWVIQDVSSAD
+1585 YGHPWVIKDVSSTD
-1599 GQKLFTGEDQMMTVM
+1599 GSNQKLFTGEDQMMTVM

-1629 NTEILN
+1629 NTTILT
-1635 TKMAG
+1635 TKMDG
-1640 QSVEIKVHT
+1640 QGGIDVH
-1649 DQTGDASKDIVFIKN
+1649 TGDASDDMVFIKN

-1670 ATLAGNR
+1670 ATLTGNR
-1677 YVQKTDSNATTLT
+1677 YVQKTDSNPTTLT

-1706 KDLTLNVAQFTG
+1706 KDLKLDVAQFTG
-1718 FGKNDVSRAFS
+1718 FGKDDVSRAFS
-1729 GVIVGDTGDTE
+1729 GVIVGDTAART
-1740 DTGGTT
+1740 
-1746 TRKIKITLTG
+1746 ITLTG
-1756 ENTTGEVGGLIR
+1756 VNTTGEVGGLIR
-1768 YSQGSVVKNLEI
+1768 YSQGSVVKNLTI
-1780 VFDDVTINGNSTETF
+1780 VLDKVTFNGNSTETF
-1795 FGGAIGWVIG
+1795 FGGVIGWVIG
-1805 GDNIIDNVTLT
+1805 GDSIIDNVTLT
-1816 VNSDKKVSCASK
+1816 VNSVNKGSSASN

-1841 YVGKTDYSKKGGGVV
+1841 YVKTVGSTTIDQSKKGGGVV

-1861 SAGLTSM
+1861 SAGLTS
-1868 FDIEKKKDIQT
+1868 ISGSST
-1879 DTEVSA
+1879 NTEA
-1885 ENENYYW
+1885 GDGNTNYYW

-1905 AEASC
+1905 AEESC

-1924 KLNKN
+1924 KLDKN
-1929 VKLKITGK
+1929 VKLKITGNK
-1937 GETNI
+1937 GVNTIAGNA
-1942 SNVGIV
+1942 
-1948 VYPNSEIT
+1948 YPNSTIT
-1956 LDSEQSIWLLSAIV
+1956 LDSTQSIWLLSAIV
-1970 NSGFGAKTAGGNFV
+1970 NSGFGAKTAGGDFA
-1984 LINGKTDYRVDASY
+1984 LTSSNGTDYRVNASY
-1998 YGRTRTGTYDD
+1998 YGRTRTGTYDG
-2009 VGETISNEAD
+2009 VGTAPNQAD
-2019 VTDENDYWGGKLI
+2019 ATDENDYWGGKLI
-2032 KDGKEVDRWK
+2032 KDGREVDRRK
-2042 HSTSY
+2042 YSTSY
-2047 LSTYVETQE
+2047 LSTYVETQ
-2056 NVEAKAVTYSLTM
+2056 NNSADPKAVTYSLTM
-2069 DNLTNQFNGRS
+2069 DNYGRS
-2080 VTFVNG
+2080 VTFVKG
-2086 NYDLKSYGNGFRG
+2086 IYDLSTYGNGFRG
-2099 IGYNYGLPTDST
+2099 IGHNYGLPA
-2111 RKDIQKSRALRLQ
+2111 DIRKSRALRLQ
-2124 DQGDNSTFAV
+2124 NQINNDSIAV
-2134 NGNGAIITYS
+2134 AGNGATIQYS
-2144 RTIYEMSSNDISDI
+2144 RTIYEMSGNDISV
-2158 SVTQAGFF
+2158 SQAGFF

-2172 SRVDYTVKNLNFT
+2172 SGATYTVNGLNFKD
-2185 GVTLTKNVGENNVAL
+2185 VTLKKNIGKDGVAL
-2200 GVAFARDG
+2200 GIAFARDG
-2208 GYSPN
+2208 AYSPN
-2213 NLKFENVRV
+2213 SLMFEGVNVTK
-2222 EDSAIDQA
+2222 SAIDQA
-2230 DQGAAVIGYMSKY
+2230 DQGAAVIGYMSNLTK
-2243 TNNTSIS
+2243 NTMIT
-2250 FNACQVN
+2250 
-2257 IFTAGTDN
+2257 FTGCSVEGFAAGTDN

-2281 AESLARTVTFENCTA
+2281 TDSPAKGATSTDRKVEFKNCTA
-2296 NNIKLYNVQNGGL
+2296 TNINMYNVQNGGL
-2309 FAGYVNGTCTINGG
+2309 FAGYVNGTCTIKGG
-2323 SATTGTITSRTVS
+2323 SANTGTITSRTAV
-2336 GGGGYSMGGL
+2336 GGGYSMGGL
-2346 IGKAESTLNIKET
+2346 IGKAESILNIEGT
-2359 TETPV
+2359 TETL
-2364 VSVQNINIRETK
+2364 VSVKNISIRETT
-2376 DVNSTSN
+2376 VNSKSE
-2383 SYAGGVAGS
+2383 YAGGVAGS
-2392 AASTNIQ
+2392 AAPTNIQ
-2399 NVNVENVRLAGKDLG
+2399 NVDVENIRLAGKNLG
-2414 GLIGCVNGG
+2414 GLIGYVNGG

-2438 CSESTDQ
+2438 CSQSTDQ

-2450 FFGIINDT
+2450 FFGIINGA

-2472 YAVKDNDISTSVS
+2472 YAVKDNKLSSSVS
-2485 SDAMSSLSADSI
+2485 SEELSKLSADSI
-2497 GLQLNDSTYATYSS
+2497 GLQLEGDTYATYSS
-2511 LTANDTLK
+2511 LAAEATLK

-2533 NTVNIVSASCQGD
+2533 TVKIVSTSRQGN

-2551 NIGTG
+2551 NIGAG

-2582 DAIVTAGG
+2582 DAIVTVGN
-2590 TSLTGDGA
+2590 TPLTGDGA
-2598 TKVDG
+2598 TKVNG
-2603 TAVRDRIISD
+2603 TAVRDSIISD

-2628 QSRPLDEI
+2628 QSRPLDET

-2656 DTSYKSVDFPILVLN
+2656 ETSYTSDDFPILVLN

-2693 QEQSKRYYV
+2693 QEQSKRYYDK
-2702 SIEPQTYKY
+2702 IEPKTYKY
-2711 ENNAWNLVSAE
+2711 ENNAWNPVSAE

-2728 NATDGVSINRGKYDN
+2728 NSTDGVSINRGKYDN

-2751 DVSYSY
+2751 DVSYDIKVKGST
-2757 PINAETPTD
+2757 E

-2793 GYDSAKDG
+2793 GYDPATDEK
-2801 NATLNSFGENYTA
+2801 ATLNSFGENYTA

-2828 SMLENGDSLL
+2828 SILENGDSLL
-2838 WNFDKTVKLGTP
+2838 WNFDKTVKLGSFATL
-2850 ETFDRSKIH
+2850 DRSKIH

-2874 HQSTLQELSTTGAL
+2874 HQSTLEELSTAGAL
-2888 SDDTLNLAEMAKQ
+2888 TNDTLNLAEMAKQ

-2908 DLLPLKA
+2908 DLLPLEA
-2915 TKSATGGFKIVEA
+2915 TESATGGFKKVE
-2928 TDSSAVLRIWD
+2928 SADPGAALRIWD
-2939 NTENKFIYYAAK
+2939 NTENTFIYYAAK

-2958 TQYYNVILNTTS
+2958 TKYYNVTLNTQC

-2976 PVTEE
+2976 PVKEE
-2981 YYLVMNCTEGNQ
+2981 YYLVMNCTEGNA
-2993 TTPMLNTK
+2993 TTPMLNTT

-3009 NQQIPTKVTGDFS
+3009 NQQIPTKVTGDFN

-3035 VTFKSPTQ
+3035 VTLKSPPTQ
-3043 SPEMVSG
+3043 SQEMVSG

-3073 SYVNGRSIYY
+3073 EYVNKRSIYY
-3083 QYSLQTVDQDGK
+3083 QYSLQTVDQSGNPK
-3095 PVDMKGAAS
+3095 DMKGAAS
-3104 IPTLKLEKKNADGT
+3104 IPTLKLKKENADGT
-3118 ETHELKQLTDLSG
+3118 VTTHELKQLTDLSG
-3131 TENGFVTQFGE
+3131 TENGFITQFGE

-3149 KAPGAWYTG
+3149 KAPGEWYTG

-3169 NSTEMNQQFP
+3169 NSTDMNQQFP
-3179 LRTSGSE
+3179 VRKSNTE
-3186 NSGVKFKVDAVM
+3186 NTGVKFKVDAVM
-3198 AYQQDSLGSS
+3198 AYQKNSLGSS
-3208 SISASASEEKL
+3208 GISASATEEKL

-3236 ITSTDGNTS
+3236 ITSK
-3245 PDGNTSQLGINGR
+3245 DGNTSQLGINGR
-3258 ENNDAAMEISSRALL
+3258 ENDDATMEISSRALL
-3273 DVTDFSNFNLT
+3273 DVTDFTSFNLT
-3284 DESNSTYPYYLEGEL
+3284 DESNSYYPYYLEGEL
-3299 TLAKKTDSGNGTSY
+3299 TLAQKTDSENGTSY
-3313 QNVAIEKYLS
+3313 QNVAIGEYLS
-3323 EFEIESAGTKL
+3323 KFEIESADTKV

-3356 RLTQDQVSKIL
+3356 QLTQDQVSKIL
-3367 DTPLLVNIKYKV
+3367 DTPLLVNIKYEV
-3379 KTGEELEVIKGGQY
+3379 KTGKKLEDIDGGQY

-3405 NQKLDNLLI
+3405 NKKLEDLLNVK
-3414 GTPSDYLIYT
+3414 PSDYLIYT

>member
-38 TASEVQEDTQT
+38 MASEGQQAAQTPNGSETQY
-49 ANDSATQ
+49 
-56 SNGTTSENE
+56 NGTTSENE
-65 SGKNDSNETGT
+65 SGKNNSNETST
-76 EQTDDTSEN
+76 EQPDDTSES
-85 NSKSEAEENQQE
+85 NSKSEAEENQPE
-97 NESDKSDSNIEE
+97 NESNKSDTNIEE

-123 TTADEANPT
+123 TTADEVNPT
-132 DATGSGIQVVNNA
+132 DATGNEIQVVDNK
-145 VTLTNTADFINLSCM
+145 VTLTSTADFINLSIQ
-160 DPKDYQTATITITRG
+160 PAENYETAEITITRG
-175 TTASFDLTQEV
+175 TTNSFDLTETV
-186 DGKKFQGFGSQ
+186 NGKTFQGFGSAEH
-197 DYPFKGTITIT
+197 PFKGTIVIT
-208 SSGSGIDIPIKH
+208 SSGSGIDIPINRP
-220 SFFNYLDQSAT
+220 FFGYLDQSAT
-231 INEGLYLK
+231 INAGLYLK
-239 AKGTVDGPLL
+239 AKGAVNGPLL
-249 ATNYVNRNSAE
+249 AANYVNKNSAG

-266 MIGAEKEDNNSP
+266 MIGAEKEDNNLP

-285 TMDSNTSLSL
+285 TMGGCTSLSL
-295 SVVNRITEADTTIT
+295 SVVNKITEADTTIT
-309 TGNGNLGFFCNT
+309 GTGNLGFFCNT
-321 MGKGANLTIVSY
+321 MEAGANLTIASY

-339 NSTSTGSGT
+339 NDGSTGNT
-348 ATIGYDIS
+348 PVTIGYNIS

-365 VGEMQDGS
+365 VGEMKDKAT
-373 SLTVTPALN
+373 LTVNQELD

-389 TTEGFAAGGLIGAA
+389 TATESAAGGLIGAA
-403 ENPTITLNDTVTRTG
+403 ENPIIALNNQVTRTG

-440 LDLSKISISGIT
+440 LDLSNISISGIT

-467 FGSTTGGTITIKNVS
+467 FDSITGGTITIKTNPQTNQTDQ
-482 VTNLIHTGTS
+482 TNLTHTG
-492 GTSKT
+492 T

-508 SANSQSSTLRLE
+508 SANSQSSTLKLE
-520 SPNVNISSNGTV
+520 SPNVNISSNGAV

-537 IIGSVAGN
+537 IIGFVAGSG
-545 RADHA
+545 AHHGLSKA
-550 LKEVTSAYVEISDAT
+550 TSSYVEISGAT
-565 VAANL
+565 VTADL
-570 TTDLT
+570 TTDLKKNG
-575 TDGYFGGL
+575 DSYFGGL

-596 LSVSGTIKVSGSD
+596 LSVSGTTKVSGND

-622 STKGILRISGTTNL
+622 STKGILRISGTTDL
-636 SGLKIEKTGKE
+636 SGLKIAKIGTE

-659 VYALGSGDGNG
+659 VYALGSGNG
-670 GDGYDWKY
+670 TGGEGYDWKY
-678 IRPAAVSVSDIG
+678 IRPAEVSVSDIG

-698 DGSKLKETDGSSVDD
+698 DGSKLKETDGNNVDD
-713 TTLFTNSASHQ
+713 TTLFINSASHQ

-736 TISNTRDL
+736 INNTRDL
-744 AAVAVLLQRENTT
+744 AAVAVLLQQGNTEG
-757 DLLSRNITVNCNVDL
+757 LLSKSITVNCDVDL

-782 DDGSRAYTGTFDGN
+782 DNESQKYIGTFNGN
-796 GRTITLAVGEA
+796 NHTITLAAGEA
-807 YGYLSDGTTLAK
+807 YGYLSDSTLAA
-819 NADGK
+819 NENGT

-843 YCNGRVQNLTLD
+843 YCNGKVQNLILN

-861 NVSNGVEVRCGA
+861 NVSNGVDVRCGA

-881 VVGNTDGVAFTN
+881 TFENI
-893 VTVNTN
+893 TVDTK

-904 GAGGGGLKV
+904 GAGGAGLKV
-913 MSIGGFLGRA
+913 MSIGGVLGRA
-923 KGTTTFTDCS
+923 KGTTTFTGCS
-933 MKGAISSSSGCY
+933 MQGTISSSSGCY

-954 TGEEGANI
+954 AGEAGADI
-962 TFSNCGISNTKITHE
+962 SFSNCRIPDAKITHA

-982 SSAPDALFGGLIGRM
+982 SNAPNAKFGGLIGCM
-997 TGNVTINGLT
+997 TGKVTINGLT
-1007 IDNLQ
+1007 INNLQ
-1012 MESYATGTSGG
+1012 MESYATETAGG

-1040 NNLEVKNSKLD
+1040 NNLVVQDSKLN
-1051 VQGKF
+1051 VKGKF

-1067 KIGDGTGENGI
+1067 KIGDSTGANGI
-1078 KFSKGTKQN
+1078 KFSASN

-1093 EETNPS
+1093 EEANPS
-1099 ALLVCSTILD
+1099 ALLVCSTIQD
-1109 ETNKKYDKAYI
+1109 EANKKYDKAYI

-1127 KIEENAVNVTLD
+1127 KIEENAVNVTLT

-1160 VVSIGLTN
+1160 VVSIGLTS
-1168 PDDAT
+1168 PDADS
-1173 ATLIDQNGCNTW
+1173 ATLIDQDKNTCNTW
-1185 KNQCNVNNGTSY
+1185 TNQCNVNNGKSY
-1197 TNKNTRYYYNVD
+1197 KNENTRYYYNVD
-1209 YYRKKEGTDT
+1209 YYREKEGKNS
-1219 NITEINSAGKLLL
+1219 NITDINSAGKLLL

-1257 GTIDLTGVS
+1257 GTIDLRGVS

-1280 VIFNYTKM
+1280 VIFDYTKM
-1288 NKNTEKKYND
+1288 NTNTVKKYND

-1320 NNLTLQGTF
+1320 NKLTLQGTF
-1329 GKYEDGKVG
+1329 GKY

-1351 AQESANK
+1351 AQENTNK

-1367 LTLDGIQCNDGT
+1367 LKLDGIQCNDGT

-1391 TAISMNDVTFTRD
+1391 TAISMNDVTFTRE
-1404 KYETSPGL
+1404 KYTTTKVL

-1471 NFESTTKKIT
+1471 NFESTTEKIT
-1481 FGKEISNGVKGTISD
+1481 FGKEISNGVKSIGNLSG
-1496 YNRNSYNKDN
+1496 YNRNPYSDANM
-1506 VTGQVWYLD
+1506 TGQVWYLD

-1531 AIRTDNESGNKPAN
+1531 AINTENESGNKPAN

-1559 PENSAK
+1559 PENSANK
-1565 KYYELD
+1565 DYELD

-1585 YGHPWVIQDVSSAD
+1585 YGHPWGIHDVSSKD
-1599 GQKLFTGEDQMMTVM
+1599 GSNQTLFTGEDQMMTVM

-1629 NTEILN
+1629 NKAILTTKLNGQGEI
-1635 TKMAG
+1635 AA
-1640 QSVEIKVHT
+1640 H
-1649 DQTGDASKDIVFIKN
+1649 TGDASDDMVFIKN

-1670 ATLAGNR
+1670 AMPAGNR
-1677 YVQKTDSNATTLT
+1677 YVQKTDSNTTLT

-1706 KDLTLNVAQFTG
+1706 KDLRLNVAQFTG

-1729 GVIVGDTGDTE
+1729 GVIVGDTTE
-1740 DTGGTT
+1740 
-1746 TRKIKITLTG
+1746 RQITLTG

-1795 FGGAIGWVIG
+1795 FGGVIGWVIG

-1816 VNSDKKVSCASK
+1816 VNNGKKVSCASK

-1879 DTEVSA
+1879 NTEVSA
-1885 ENENYYW
+1885 GNTNYYW
-1892 NPYVGRVFDGYAC
+1892 NPYVGRVLDGYAC

-1924 KLNKN
+1924 KLNN
-1929 VKLKITGK
+1929 DKLRITGNA
-1937 GETNI
+1937 GVNTIAGNA
-1942 SNVGIV
+1942 
-1948 VYPNSEIT
+1948 YPNSTIT
-1956 LDSEQSIWLLSAIV
+1956 LDSTQSIWLLSAIV
-1970 NSGFGAKTAGGNFV
+1970 NSGFGAKNSSSSFYV
-1984 LINGKTDYRVDASY
+1984 NDEKNIVNASY
-1998 YGRTRTGTYDD
+1998 YGRTRTGTYDG
-2009 VGETISNEAD
+2009 VGDAPNQAD
-2019 VTDENDYWGGKLI
+2019 ATDENDYWGGKLI
-2032 KDGKEVDRWK
+2032 KDGREVDRRK
-2042 HSTSY
+2042 YSTSY
-2047 LSTYVETQE
+2047 LSTYVETQ
-2056 NVEAKAVTYSLTM
+2056 NNSADPKAVTYSLTM
-2069 DNLTNQFNGRS
+2069 DNNGRS
-2080 VTFVNG
+2080 VTFVKG
-2086 NYDLKSYGNGFRG
+2086 IYDLSTYGNGFRG
-2099 IGYNYGLPTDST
+2099 IGHNYGSPA
-2111 RKDIQKSRALRLQ
+2111 DIRKSRALRLQ
-2124 DQGDNSTFAV
+2124 NQRNNGPIAV
-2134 NGNGAIITYS
+2134 AGNGATIKYS
-2144 RTIYEMSSNDISDI
+2144 RTIYEMSGNDISV
-2158 SVTQAGFF
+2158 SQAGFF

-2172 SRVDYTVKNLNFT
+2172 SGVDYTVKDLNFT
-2185 GVTLTKNVGENNVAL
+2185 NVTLKKNIGKDGVAL

-2208 GYSPN
+2208 AYSPK
-2213 NLKFENVRV
+2213 NLTFKNVRV
-2222 EDSAIDQA
+2222 TDSAIDQA
-2230 DQGAAVIGYMSKY
+2230 DQGAAVIGYMSDS
-2243 TNNTSIS
+2243 TNSNNDKTITFSGCS
-2250 FNACQVN
+2250 VER
-2257 IFTAGTDN
+2257 FTAGTNND
-2265 GNSTNKMN
+2265 NSTNKMN

-2281 AESLARTVTFENCTA
+2281 ANLPKKGERTVTFNNCIA
-2296 NNIKLYNVQNGGL
+2296 NNIELYNVQNGGL

-2323 SATTGTITSRTVS
+2323 SANIGTITSRTA
-2336 GGGGYSMGGL
+2336 GDGGYSMGGL
-2346 IGKAESTLNIKET
+2346 IGKAESTLNIERT
-2359 TETPV
+2359 TEKPTENP
-2364 VSVQNINIRETK
+2364 VSVKNISIRETT
-2376 DVNSTSN
+2376 VNSKSE
-2383 SYAGGVAGS
+2383 YAGGVAGS
-2392 AASTNIQ
+2392 VASTNIQ
-2399 NVNVENVRLAGKDLG
+2399 NVDVENIRLAGKDLG
-2414 GLIGCVNGG
+2414 GLIGCVNGS

-2438 CSESTDQ
+2438 CSKDSNQ
-2445 RAVGG
+2445 NAVGG
-2450 FFGIINDT
+2450 FFGIINGSNRA

-2472 YAVKDNDISTSVS
+2472 YAVKDNKLKSSVS
-2485 SDAMSSLSADSI
+2485 SEELSKLSADSI
-2497 GLQLNDSTYATYSS
+2497 GLPLEDGTYATYIS

-2519 SGTPCGIWVGNANN
+2519 SETPCGIWVGNANN
-2533 NTVNIVSASCQGD
+2533 NPVKIVSASRQGN

-2582 DAIVTAGG
+2582 DAIVTVGN
-2590 TSLTGDGA
+2590 TPLTGDGA
-2598 TKVDG
+2598 TKVNG
-2603 TAVRDRIISD
+2603 TAVRDSIISD

-2656 DTSYKSVDFPILVLN
+2656 EPSYKSDDFPILVLN

-2693 QEQSKRYYV
+2693 QDQSKHYYTN
-2702 SIEPQTYKY
+2702 IDPQTYKY
-2711 ENNAWNLVSAE
+2711 ENNAWNPVSAE

-2728 NATDGVSINRGKYDN
+2728 NSTDGVSINRGKYDN

-2751 DVSYSY
+2751 DVSYEIST
-2757 PINAETPTD
+2757 E

-2793 GYDSAKDG
+2793 GYDPATDEK
-2801 NATLNSFGENYTA
+2801 ATLNSFGENYTA

-2838 WNFDKTVKLGTP
+2838 WNFDKTVKLGSFKTL
-2850 ETFDRSKIH
+2850 DRSKIH

-2874 HQSTLQELSTTGAL
+2874 HQSTLGELSTAGVLT
-2888 SDDTLNLAEMAKQ
+2888 DDTLNLAEMAKQ

-2908 DLLPLKA
+2908 DLLPLEA
-2915 TKSATGGFKIVEA
+2915 TESATGGFKKVESA
-2928 TDSSAVLRIWD
+2928 DPGAVLRIW
-2939 NTENKFIYYAAK
+2939 NETENTFIYYAAK
-2951 SDADAKD
+2951 SDADAND
-2958 TQYYNVILNTTS
+2958 TKYYNVTLNTKC

-2976 PVTEE
+2976 PVKEE
-2981 YYLVMNCTEGNQ
+2981 YYLVMNCTEGNA
-2993 TTPMLNTK
+2993 TTPMLNTT

-3009 NQQIPTKVTGDFS
+3009 NQQIPTKVTGDFN

-3035 VTFKSPTQ
+3035 VTLKSPPTQ
-3043 SPEMVSG
+3043 SQEMVSG

-3073 SYVNGRSIYY
+3073 EYVNKRSIYY
-3083 QYSLQTVDQDGK
+3083 QYSLQTVDQSGNPK
-3095 PVDMKGAAS
+3095 DMKGAAS
-3104 IPTLKLEKKNADGT
+3104 IPTLKLKKENADGT
-3118 ETHELKQLTDLSG
+3118 VTTHELKQLTDLSG
-3131 TENGFVTQFGE
+3131 TENGFITQFGE

-3149 KAPGAWYTG
+3149 KAPGEWYTG

-3169 NSTEMNQQFP
+3169 NSTDMNQQFP
-3179 LRTSGSE
+3179 VRKSNTE
-3186 NSGVKFKVDAVM
+3186 NTGVKFKVDAVM
-3198 AYQQDSLGSS
+3198 AYQKNSLGSS
-3208 SISASASEEKL
+3208 GISASATEEKL

-3236 ITSTDGNTS
+3236 ITSK
-3245 PDGNTSQLGINGR
+3245 DGNTSQLGINGR
-3258 ENNDAAMEISSRALL
+3258 ENDDATMEISSRALL
-3273 DVTDFSNFNLT
+3273 DVMDFTSFNLT
-3284 DESNSTYPYYLEGEL
+3284 DESNSYYPYYLEGEL
-3299 TLAKKTDSGNGTSY
+3299 TLAQKTDSENGTSY
-3313 QNVAIEKYLS
+3313 QNVAIGEYLS
-3323 EFEIESAGTKL
+3323 KFEIESADTKV

-3356 RLTQDQVSKIL
+3356 QLTQDQVSKIL
-3367 DTPLLVNIKYKV
+3367 DTPLLVNIKYEV
-3379 KTGEELEVIKGGQY
+3379 KTGKKLEDIDGGQY

-3405 NQKLDNLLI
+3405 NKKLEDLLNVK
-3414 GTPSDYLIYT
+3414 PSDYLIYT

>member
-21 QTLPAQV
+21 QMLPAQV

-49 ANDSATQ
+49 PNGSATQ

-65 SGKNDSNETGT
+65 SEKNNSNETGT
-76 EQTDDTSEN
+76 EQPDDASEN

-97 NESDKSDSNIEE
+97 NESNKSDSNIEE

-123 TTADEANPT
+123 TTADETNPT
-132 DATGSGIQVVNNA
+132 DATGNGIQVVDNK
-145 VTLTNTADFINLSCM
+145 VTLTSTADFINLSIQ
-160 DPKDYQTATITITRG
+160 PAEKYETAEITITRG
-175 TTASFDLTQEV
+175 TNTSFDLTQSI
-186 DGKKFQGFGSQ
+186 DGKTFQGFGNA
-197 DYPFKGTITIT
+197 DHPFKGTIKIT
-208 SSGSGIDIPIKH
+208 SQESGIDIPINR
-220 SFFNYLDQSAT
+220 SFFKYLDQSAT

-239 AKGTVDGPLL
+239 AKGTVNGPLL
-249 ATNYVNRNSAE
+249 ADNYVNKNSAG

-266 MIGAEKEDNNSP
+266 MIGAEKEDNNLP

-295 SVVNRITEADTTIT
+295 SVVNKITEANTTIT
-309 TGNGNLGFFCNT
+309 GTGNLGFFCNT
-321 MGKGANLTIVSY
+321 MEASANLTIASY
-333 TDGNST
+333 TDGNSA
-339 NSTSTGSGT
+339 NSGSTGSGT
-348 ATIGYDIS
+348 ATIDYNIS
-356 TTGGHAGGL
+356 TIGGHAGGL
-365 VGEMQDGS
+365 VGEMQKGS
-373 SLTVTPALN
+373 SLNVNPALK

-389 TTEGFAAGGLIGAA
+389 SANESAAGGLIGAA
-403 ENPTITLNDTVTRTG
+403 TNPTIKLDNKVTRTG
-418 TIEGTSESGG
+418 TIAGISESGG

-440 LDLSKISISGIT
+440 LDLSNINVSGIT

-467 FGSTTGGTITIKNVS
+467 FDSTTGGTIAIKNLS
-482 VTNLIHTGTS
+482 QTELIHTGE
-492 GTSKT
+492 

-508 SANSQSSTLRLE
+508 SANSQSSTLKLE
-520 SPNVNISSNGTV
+520 SPKVTISSNGAV

-537 IIGSVAGN
+537 IIGFVAGSG
-545 RADHA
+545 AHHGLSKA
-550 LKEVTSAYVEISDAT
+550 TSSYVEISGAT
-565 VAANL
+565 VTADL
-570 TTDLT
+570 TTDLKKNG
-575 TDGYFGGL
+575 DSYFGGL

-596 LSVSGTIKVSGSD
+596 LSVSGTTKVSGND
-609 NGKASKLGGILGK
+609 NGKASKLGGILGT
-622 STKGILRISGTTNL
+622 STKGVLRISGTTDL
-636 SGLKIEKTGKE
+636 SDLKIAKTGTE

-659 VYALGSGDGNG
+659 VYALGSGNGTGGN
-670 GDGYDWKY
+670 GYDWKY
-678 IRPAAVSVSDIG
+678 IRPAAVPVSDIG

-698 DGSKLKETDGSSVDD
+698 DGSKLKETDGSSADSN
-713 TTLFTNSASHQ
+713 TLFTNDSASHQ
-724 FSVAYTPGETLA
+724 LSVAYTPGETL
-736 TISNTRDL
+736 TINNTRDL
-744 AAVAVLLQRENTT
+744 AAVAVLLQQGNTEG
-757 DLLSRNITVNCNVDL
+757 LLSKSITVNCNVDL
-772 TGTGIYSLLR
+772 TETGIYSLLR
-782 DDGSRAYTGTFDGN
+782 DNGSQMYTGTFNGN
-796 GRTITLAVGEA
+796 NHTITLAAGEA
-807 YGYLSDGTTLAK
+807 YGYLSDSTLAA
-819 NADGK
+819 NENGT

-843 YCNGRVQNLTLD
+843 YCNGKVQNLTLN

-861 NVSNGVEVRCGA
+861 NVSNGVDVRCGA

-881 VVGNTDGVAFTN
+881 TFTD
-893 VTVNTN
+893 VTVNTK

-904 GAGGGGLKV
+904 GASGAGLKV

-923 KGTTTFTDCS
+923 KGTTTFTGCS
-933 MKGAISSSSGCY
+933 MQGTISSSSGCY

-954 TGEEGANI
+954 AGEVGADI
-962 TFSNCGISNTKITHE
+962 SFSNCRIPDAKITHA

-982 SSAPDALFGGLIGRM
+982 SNAPNAKFGGLIGCM
-997 TGNVTINGLT
+997 TGKVTINGLT
-1007 IDNLQ
+1007 INNLQ
-1012 MESYATGTSGG
+1012 MESYATETAGG

-1040 NNLEVKNSKLD
+1040 NNLVVQDSKLN
-1051 VQGKF
+1051 VKGKF

-1067 KIGDGTGENGI
+1067 KIGDSTGANGI
-1078 KFSKGTKQN
+1078 KFSASN

-1093 EETNPS
+1093 EEANPS
-1099 ALLVCSTILD
+1099 ALLVCSTIQD
-1109 ETNKKYDKAYI
+1109 EANKKYDKAYI

-1127 KIEENAVNVTLD
+1127 KIEENAVNVTLT

-1160 VVSIGLTN
+1160 VVSIGLTS
-1168 PDDAT
+1168 PDADS
-1173 ATLIDQNGCNTW
+1173 ATLIDQNQNTCNTW
-1185 KNQCNVNNGTSY
+1185 TNQCNVNSGKPY

-1209 YYRKKEGTDT
+1209 YYRVKDGTDT

-1257 GTIDLTGVS
+1257 GTINLRGVS

-1280 VIFNYTKM
+1280 VIFDYTKM
-1288 NKNTEKKYND
+1288 NTNTVKKYND

-1320 NNLTLQGTF
+1320 NKLTLQGTF
-1329 GKYEDGKVG
+1329 GKYEV
-1338 EDGKAGV
+1338 GKAGV

-1367 LTLDGIQCNDGT
+1367 LKLDGIQCNDGT

-1391 TAISMNDVTFTRD
+1391 TAISMNDVTFTRE
-1404 KYETSPGL
+1404 KYTTTKVL

-1471 NFESTTKKIT
+1471 NFESTTEKIT
-1481 FGKEISNGVKGTISD
+1481 FGKEISNGVSGTGNLPV
-1496 YNRNSYNKDN
+1496 YNRNPYSQENM
-1506 VTGQVWYLD
+1506 TGQVWYLD

-1531 AIRTDNESGNKPAN
+1531 AIQTGNESGNKPAN
-1545 SPQDFSGYLPYIGT
+1545 SPQDFSSYLPYIGT

-1565 KYYELD
+1565 KCYELD
-1571 INQKAVYLVDGCGT
+1571 INQKAVYLDDGCGT
-1585 YGHPWVIQDVSSAD
+1585 YGHPWVIGGSNQT
-1599 GQKLFTGEDQMMTVM
+1599 LFTGEDQMMTVM

-1629 NTEILN
+1629 NTTILT
-1635 TKMAG
+1635 TKMDG
-1640 QSVEIKVHT
+1640 QGGIDVH
-1649 DQTGDASKDIVFIKN
+1649 TGDASDDMVFIKN

-1670 ATLAGNR
+1670 ATLTGNR
-1677 YVQKTDSNATTLT
+1677 YVQKTDSNLTTLT

-1706 KDLTLNVAQFTG
+1706 KDLKLDVAQFTG
-1718 FGKNDVSRAFS
+1718 FGKDDVSRAFS
-1729 GVIVGDTGDTE
+1729 GVIVGDTAD
-1740 DTGGTT
+1740 
-1746 TRKIKITLTG
+1746 RKITLTG
-1756 ENTTGEVGGLIR
+1756 VNTTGEVGGLIR
-1768 YSQGSVVKNLEI
+1768 YSQGSVVKNLTI
-1780 VFDDVTINGNSTETF
+1780 ALDDVTFNGNSTETF
-1795 FGGAIGWVIG
+1795 FGGVIGWVIG

-1816 VNSDKKVSCASK
+1816 VNSVNKGSSDSN

-1841 YVGKTDYSKKGGGVV
+1841 YVKTVGSTTIDQSKKGGGVV

-1861 SAGLTSM
+1861 SEGLTS
-1868 FDIEKKKDIQT
+1868 ISGT
-1879 DTEVSA
+1879 ATNTEASA
-1885 ENENYYW
+1885 GNINYYW

-1905 AEASC
+1905 AEESC

-1924 KLNKN
+1924 KLDKN
-1929 VKLKITGK
+1929 VKLKITGNK
-1937 GETNI
+1937 GVNTIAGNA
-1942 SNVGIV
+1942 
-1948 VYPNSEIT
+1948 YPNSTIT
-1956 LDSEQSIWLLSAIV
+1956 LDSTQSIWLLSAIV
-1970 NSGFGAKTAGGNFV
+1970 NSGFGAKTAGGDFA
-1984 LINGKTDYRVDASY
+1984 LTSSNGTDYRVNASY
-1998 YGRTRTGTYDD
+1998 YGRTRTGTYDG
-2009 VGETISNEAD
+2009 VGTAPNQAD
-2019 VTDENDYWGGKLI
+2019 ATDENDYWGGKLI
-2032 KDGKEVDRWK
+2032 KDGREVDRRK
-2042 HSTSY
+2042 YSTSY
-2047 LSTYVETQE
+2047 LSTYVETQ
-2056 NVEAKAVTYSLTM
+2056 NNSADPKAVTYSLTM
-2069 DNLTNQFNGRS
+2069 DNNGRS
-2080 VTFVNG
+2080 VTFVKG
-2086 NYDLKSYGNGFRG
+2086 IYDLSTYGNGFRG
-2099 IGYNYGLPTDST
+2099 IGHNYGLPA
-2111 RKDIQKSRALRLQ
+2111 DIRKSRALRLQ
-2124 DQGDNSTFAV
+2124 NQINNDSIAV
-2134 NGNGAIITYS
+2134 AGNGATIQYS
-2144 RTIYEMSSNDISDI
+2144 RTIYEMSGNDISV
-2158 SVTQAGFF
+2158 SQAGFF

-2172 SRVDYTVKNLNFT
+2172 SGATYTVNGLNFKD
-2185 GVTLTKNVGENNVAL
+2185 VTLKKNIGKDGVAL
-2200 GVAFARDG
+2200 GIAFARDG
-2208 GYSPN
+2208 AYSPN
-2213 NLKFENVRV
+2213 SLMFEGVNVTK
-2222 EDSAIDQA
+2222 SAIDQA
-2230 DQGAAVIGYMSKY
+2230 DQGAAVIGYMSNLTK
-2243 TNNTSIS
+2243 NTMIT
-2250 FNACQVN
+2250 
-2257 IFTAGTDN
+2257 FTGCSVEGFAAGTDN

-2281 AESLARTVTFENCTA
+2281 TDSPAKGATSTYRKVEFKNCTA
-2296 NNIKLYNVQNGGL
+2296 TNINMYNVQNGGL
-2309 FAGYVNGTCTINGG
+2309 FAGYVNGTCTIKGG
-2323 SATTGTITSRTVS
+2323 SANTGTITSRTAV
-2336 GGGGYSMGGL
+2336 GGGYSMGGL
-2346 IGKAESTLNIKET
+2346 IGKAESILNIEGT
-2359 TETPV
+2359 TETPM
-2364 VSVQNINIRETK
+2364 VSVKNISIRETK
-2376 DVNSTSN
+2376 DVNSTSK

-2399 NVNVENVRLAGKDLG
+2399 YVDVENIRLAGKDLG
-2414 GLIGCVNGG
+2414 GLIGCVNSS
-2423 ADVKNVKISNSYLAN
+2423 ANVKNVMISNSYLAN
-2438 CSESTDQ
+2438 CSKAQ
-2445 RAVGG
+2445 NQNAVGG
-2450 FFGIINDT
+2450 FFGIINGA

-2472 YAVKDNDISTSVS
+2472 YAVKDNKLLSPVS
-2485 SDAMSSLSADSI
+2485 SEVLSSLSADSI
-2497 GLQLNDSTYATYSS
+2497 GLRLEDGTYAIYNS
-2511 LTANDTLK
+2511 LAANTTLQ

-2533 NTVNIVSASCQGD
+2533 NLVKIVSASRQGN

-2551 NIGTG
+2551 NIGAG

-2566 DYTGQSTTSST
+2566 DYTGRSITSST

-2582 DAIVTAGG
+2582 DAIVTVGN
-2590 TSLTGDGA
+2590 TPLTGDGA
-2598 TKVDG
+2598 TKVNG
-2603 TAVRDRIISD
+2603 TAVRDSIISD

-2636 VKKFGTNG
+2636 VQKFGTNG

-2656 DTSYKSVDFPILVLN
+2656 DMSYTSDDFPILVLN

-2693 QEQSKRYYV
+2693 QDQSKHYYAK
-2702 SIEPQTYKY
+2702 IDPQTYKY

-2728 NATDGVSINRGKYDN
+2728 NSTDGVSINRGKYDN

-2751 DVSYSY
+2751 DVSYDIKVKGST
-2757 PINAETPTD
+2757 E

-2793 GYDSAKDG
+2793 GYDPATDEK
-2801 NATLNSFGENYTA
+2801 ATLNSFGENYTA

-2838 WNFDKTVKLGTP
+2838 WNFDKTVKLGSFKTL
-2850 ETFDRSKIH
+2850 DRNKIH

-2874 HQSTLQELSTTGAL
+2874 HQSTLGELSTAGVLT
-2888 SDDTLNLAEMAKQ
+2888 DDTLNLAEMAKQ

-2908 DLLPLKA
+2908 DLLPLEA
-2915 TKSATGGFKIVEA
+2915 TESATGVFKKVESA
-2928 TDSSAVLRIWD
+2928 DPGAVLRIW
-2939 NTENKFIYYAAK
+2939 NETENIFIYYAAK

-2958 TQYYNVILNTTS
+2958 TKYYNVTLNTKC

-2976 PVTEE
+2976 PVKEE
-2981 YYLVMNCTEGNQ
+2981 YYLVMNCTEGNA
-2993 TTPMLNTK
+2993 TTPMLNTT

-3009 NQQIPTKVTGDFS
+3009 NQQIPTKVTGNFNI
-3022 VVYLLGDFYKLDN
+3022 VYLLGDFYKLDN
-3035 VTFKSPTQ
+3035 VTLKSESTTQ
-3043 SPEMVSG
+3043 NQEMVSG
-3050 SNDSIKVTVSSEVSA
+3050 SNDSIKVTVSSKVSA

-3073 SYVNGRSIYY
+3073 SYVNDRSIYY
-3083 QYSLQTVDQDGK
+3083 QYSLQTVNQSGN

-3118 ETHELKQLTDLSG
+3118 VTETHELKQLTDLSG
-3131 TENGFVTQFGE
+3131 TENGFITQFGE

-3149 KAPGAWYTG
+3149 KAPGEWYTG

-3169 NSTEMNQQFP
+3169 NSTDMNQQFP
-3179 LRTSGSE
+3179 VCQSDTE
-3186 NSGVKFKVDAVM
+3186 KTGVKFKVDAVM

-3208 SISASASEEKL
+3208 GISASATEEKL

-3236 ITSTDGNTS
+3236 ITSK
-3245 PDGNTSQLGINGR
+3245 DGNTSQLGINGR
-3258 ENNDAAMEISSRALL
+3258 ENDNAAMEISSRALL
-3273 DVTDFSNFNLT
+3273 NVTDFTSFNLT
-3284 DESNSTYPYYLEGEL
+3284 DESNSAYPYYLEGEL
-3299 TLAKKTDSGNGTSY
+3299 TLAQKTDSENGTSY
-3313 QNVAIEKYLS
+3313 KDVAIGDYLS
-3323 EFEIESAGTKL
+3323 EFVIESAGT

-3356 RLTQDQVSKIL
+3356 RLTKEQVNKIL

-3379 KTGEELEVIKGGQY
+3379 KTGKELEVITGGQY

-3405 NQKLDNLLI
+3405 NKKLEDLLNVK
-3414 GTPSDYLIYT
+3414 PSDYLIYT
-3424 NAKVYLKIVG
+3424 NAKVYLKIVGYVLFW

>member
-1 MVRQKLKKICAGVL
+1 MVRQKLKKTCAGVL

-38 TASEVQEDTQT
+38 MASEGQQAAQTPNGSETQY
-49 ANDSATQ
+49 
-56 SNGTTSENE
+56 NGTTSENE
-65 SGKNDSNETGT
+65 SGKNNSNETST
-76 EQTDDTSEN
+76 EQPDDTSGN
-85 NSKSEAEENQQE
+85 NSKSEAEENQPE
-97 NESDKSDSNIEE
+97 NESNKSDSNIEE
-109 SAQENTKQTDAEQE
+109 SAQENTEQTDAEQE

-132 DATGSGIQVVNNA
+132 DATENGIQVIDNK
-145 VTLTNTADFINLSCM
+145 VTLTSTADFINLSNQ
-160 DPKDYQTATITITRG
+160 PAENYETAEITITRG
-175 TTASFDLTQEV
+175 TTNSFDLTETV
-186 DGKKFQGFGSQ
+186 NGKTFQGFGSAEH
-197 DYPFKGTITIT
+197 PFKGTIVIT
-208 SSGSGIDIPIKH
+208 SSGSGIDIPINRP
-220 SFFNYLDQSAT
+220 FFGYLDQSAT
-231 INEGLYLK
+231 INAGLYLK
-239 AKGTVDGPLL
+239 AKGAVNGPLL
-249 ATNYVNRNSAE
+249 AANYVNKNSAG

-266 MIGAEKEDNNSP
+266 MIGAEKEDNNLP

-285 TMDSNTSLSL
+285 TMGGGTSLSL
-295 SVVNRITEADTTIT
+295 SVVNKITEADTTIT
-309 TGNGNLGFFCNT
+309 GTGNLGFFCNT
-321 MGKGANLTIVSY
+321 MEAGANLTIASY

-339 NSTSTGSGT
+339 NDGSTGNT
-348 ATIGYDIS
+348 PVTIGYNIS

-365 VGEMQDGS
+365 VGEMKDKAT
-373 SLTVTPALN
+373 LTVNQELD

-389 TTEGFAAGGLIGAA
+389 TATESAAGGLIGAA
-403 ENPTITLNDTVTRTG
+403 TNPTIILNNQVTRTG

-459 GGYFGVLN
+459 GGHFGVLN
-467 FGSTTGGTITIKNVS
+467 FDSASGDTITIKTNS
-482 VTNLIHTGTS
+482 QTNQTNLTHKG
-492 GTSKT
+492 T

-508 SANSQSSTLRLE
+508 SANSQSSTLKLE
-520 SPNVNISSNGTV
+520 SPKVTISSNGAV

-537 IIGSVAGN
+537 IIGFVAGSG
-545 RADHA
+545 AHHGLSKA
-550 LKEVTSAYVEISDAT
+550 TSSYVEISGAT
-565 VAANL
+565 VTADL
-570 TTDLT
+570 TTDLKKNG
-575 TDGYFGGL
+575 DSYFGGL

-596 LSVSGTIKVSGSD
+596 LSVSGATTVSGND

-622 STKGILRISGTTNL
+622 STKGILRISGTTDL
-636 SGLKIEKTGKE
+636 SGLKIAKTGTE

-659 VYALGSGDGNG
+659 VYALGSGNGTGGN
-670 GDGYDWKY
+670 GYDWKY
-678 IRPAAVSVSDIG
+678 IRPAAVPVSDIG

-698 DGSKLKETDGSSVDD
+698 DGSKLKETDGSSADSNM
-713 TTLFTNSASHQ
+713 LFTKDPNSHQ
-724 FSVAYTPGETLA
+724 LSVAYTQENALEV
-736 TISNTRDL
+736 SNTRDL
-744 AAVAVLLQRENTT
+744 AAVAVLLQQGN
-757 DLLSRNITVNCNVDL
+757 DLLNKNITVNCDVDL

-782 DDGSRAYTGTFDGN
+782 DNGSQKYTGTFNGN
-796 GRTITLAVGEA
+796 NHTITLAAGEA
-807 YGYLSDGTTLAK
+807 YGYLSDSTTLAK
-819 NADGK
+819 NENGT

-843 YCNGRVQNLTLD
+843 YCNGKVQNLTLN

-861 NVSNGVEVRCGA
+861 NVSNGVDVRCGA

-881 VVGNTDGVAFTN
+881 TFTD
-893 VTVNTN
+893 VTVDTK

-904 GAGGGGLKV
+904 GAGGAGLKV

-923 KGTTTFTDCS
+923 KGTTTFTGCS
-933 MKGAISSSSGCY
+933 MQGTISSSSGCY

-954 TGEEGANI
+954 AGEAGADI
-962 TFSNCGISNTKITHE
+962 SFSNCRIPDAKITHA

-982 SSAPDALFGGLIGRM
+982 SNAPNAKFGGLIGCM
-997 TGNVTINGLT
+997 TGKVTINGLT
-1007 IDNLQ
+1007 INNLQ
-1012 MESYATGTSGG
+1012 MESYATETAGG

-1040 NNLEVKNSKLD
+1040 NNLEVQNSKLD

-1067 KIGDGTGENGI
+1067 KIGDGTGPNGI

-1087 SFSGKT
+1087 AFSGKT
-1093 EETNPS
+1093 DEANPS
-1099 ALLVCSTILD
+1099 ALLVCSTIQD
-1109 ETNKKYDKAYI
+1109 ESNRKYDKAYI
-1120 EIRKDGL
+1120 EILKDGL
-1127 KIEENAVNVTLD
+1127 KIEENAVNVTLT
-1139 GGNYFD
+1139 GGDYFD

-1160 VVSIGLTN
+1160 VVSIGLTSPN
-1168 PDDAT
+1168 ATT
-1173 ATLIDQNGCNTW
+1173 ATLIDQDKNTCNTW
-1185 KNQCNVNNGTSY
+1185 TNQCNVNNGKSY
-1197 TNKNTRYYYNVD
+1197 KNKNTRYYYNVD
-1209 YYRKKEGTDT
+1209 YYREKEGKNS
-1219 NITEINSAGKLLL
+1219 NITDINSAGKLLL

-1257 GTIDLTGVS
+1257 GTIDLRGVS

-1280 VIFNYTKM
+1280 VIFDYTNM
-1288 NKNTEKKYND
+1288 NTNTVKKYND

-1320 NNLTLQGTF
+1320 NKLTLQGTF
-1329 GKYEDGKVG
+1329 GKYEV
-1338 EDGKAGV
+1338 GKAGV

-1367 LTLDGIQCNDGT
+1367 LKLDGIQCEGGT

-1391 TAISMNDVTFTRD
+1391 TAISMNDVTFTRE
-1404 KYETSPGL
+1404 KYPTSSAL
-1412 TVNKV
+1412 TGNKV
-1417 ASALMGQVGSSTAQK
+1417 ASALMGKVGSSTAQK

-1443 RAGNDSIFNTAIFA
+1443 RAGNDSIFKTAIFA

-1471 NFESTTKKIT
+1471 NFESTTEKIT
-1481 FGKEISNGVKGTISD
+1481 FGKEISNGVSGTISD
-1496 YNRNSYNKDN
+1496 YNRNSYSQENM
-1506 VTGQVWYLD
+1506 TGQVWYLD

-1531 AIRTDNESGNKPAN
+1531 AINTENELGNKPVN

-1559 PENSAK
+1559 PENSAN

-1571 INQKAVYLVDGCGT
+1571 INQKAVYLIDGCGT
-1585 YGHPWVIQDVSSAD
+1585 YGHPWVIQDVSSTD

-1629 NTEILN
+1629 NTTILT
-1635 TKMAG
+1635 TKMDG
-1640 QSVEIKVHT
+1640 QGGIDVH
-1649 DQTGDASKDIVFIKN
+1649 TGDASDDIVFIKN

-1677 YVQKTDSNATTLT
+1677 YVQKTDSNPTTLT

-1706 KDLTLNVAQFTG
+1706 ENLTLDVAQFTG
-1718 FGKNDVSRAFS
+1718 FGKDDVSRAFS
-1729 GVIVGDTGDTE
+1729 GVIVGDTAART
-1740 DTGGTT
+1740 
-1746 TRKIKITLTG
+1746 ITLTG
-1756 ENTTGEVGGLIR
+1756 VNTTGEVGGLVR
-1768 YSQGSVVKNLEI
+1768 YSQGSVVKNLTI
-1780 VFDDVTINGNSTETF
+1780 VLDNVTFNGNSTETF
-1795 FGGAIGWVIG
+1795 FGGVIGWVIG
-1805 GDNIIDNVTLT
+1805 GDNIIDKVTLT
-1816 VNSDKKVSCASK
+1816 VNSVKKGSSAK
-1828 LTAVGGY
+1828 NLTAVGGY

-1841 YVGKTDYSKKGGGVV
+1841 YVKGTTIDQSKKGGGVV

-1861 SAGLTSM
+1861 SEGLTS
-1868 FDIEKKKDIQT
+1868 ISGT
-1879 DTEVSA
+1879 ATNTEVRA
-1885 ENENYYW
+1885 GNTNYYW

-1905 AEASC
+1905 AEESC

-1924 KLNKN
+1924 KLNN
-1929 VKLKITGK
+1929 NDKLKITK
-1937 GETNI
+1937 GGDTKTI
-1942 SNVGIV
+1942 AGTA
-1948 VYPNSEIT
+1948 YPNSTIT
-1956 LDSEQSIWLLSAIV
+1956 LDSKQSIWLLSAIV
-1970 NSGFGAKTAGGNFV
+1970 NSGFGAKNSSSSFSV
-1984 LINGKTDYRVDASY
+1984 NDEKNIVNASY
-1998 YGRTRTGTYDD
+1998 YGRTRTGTYDG
-2009 VGETISNEAD
+2009 VGDAPNQAD
-2019 VTDENDYWGGKLI
+2019 ATDENDYWGGKLI
-2032 KDGKEVDRWK
+2032 KDGREVDRRK
-2042 HSTSY
+2042 YSTSY
-2047 LSTYVETQE
+2047 LSTYVETQ
-2056 NVEAKAVTYSLTM
+2056 NNSADPKAVTYSLTM
-2069 DNLTNQFNGRS
+2069 DNNGRS
-2080 VTFVNG
+2080 VTFVKG
-2086 NYDLKSYGNGFRG
+2086 IYDLSTYGNGFRG
-2099 IGYNYGLPTDST
+2099 IGHNYGLPA
-2111 RKDIQKSRALRLQ
+2111 DIRKSRALRLQ
-2124 DQGDNSTFAV
+2124 NQINNDSIAV
-2134 NGNGAIITYS
+2134 AGNGATIQYS
-2144 RTIYEMSSNDISDI
+2144 RTIYEMSGNDISV
-2158 SVTQAGFF
+2158 SQAGFF

-2172 SRVDYTVKNLNFT
+2172 SGATYTVNGLNFKD
-2185 GVTLTKNVGENNVAL
+2185 VTLKKNIGKDGVAL
-2200 GVAFARDG
+2200 GIAFARDG
-2208 GYSPN
+2208 AYSPN
-2213 NLKFENVRV
+2213 SLMFEGVNVTK
-2222 EDSAIDQA
+2222 SAIDQA
-2230 DQGAAVIGYMSKY
+2230 DQGAAVIGYMSNLTK
-2243 TNNTSIS
+2243 NTMIT
-2250 FNACQVN
+2250 
-2257 IFTAGTDN
+2257 FTGCSVEGFAAGTDN

-2281 AESLARTVTFENCTA
+2281 TDSPAKGATSTDRKVEFKNCTA
-2296 NNIKLYNVQNGGL
+2296 TNINMYNVQNGGL
-2309 FAGYVNGTCTINGG
+2309 FAGYVNGTCTIKGG
-2323 SATTGTITSRTVS
+2323 SANTGTITSRTAV
-2336 GGGGYSMGGL
+2336 GGGYSMGGL
-2346 IGKAESTLNIKET
+2346 IGKAESILNIEGT
-2359 TETPV
+2359 TETPM
-2364 VSVQNINIRETK
+2364 VSVKNISIRETK
-2376 DVNSTSN
+2376 DVNSTSK

-2399 NVNVENVRLAGKDLG
+2399 NVDVENIRLAGKDLG
-2414 GLIGCVNGG
+2414 GLIGCVNGS

-2438 CSESTDQ
+2438 CSKDSNQ
-2445 RAVGG
+2445 NAVGG
-2450 FFGIINDT
+2450 FFGIINGSNRT

-2472 YAVKDNDISTSVS
+2472 YAVNGNSLVKSVS
-2485 SDAMSSLSADSI
+2485 SEALSSLSADSI
-2497 GLQLNDSTYATYSS
+2497 GLLLKDDTYATYNS
-2511 LTANDTLK
+2511 LTANASLE

-2533 NTVNIVSASCQGD
+2533 NPVKIDSASRQGN

-2551 NIGTG
+2551 NIGAG

-2577 VNTKP
+2577 LNTKP
-2582 DAIVTAGG
+2582 DAIVTVEN
-2590 TSLTGDGA
+2590 TPLTGDGA
-2598 TKVDG
+2598 TKVNG
-2603 TAVRDRIISD
+2603 TAVRDSIISD

-2656 DTSYKSVDFPILVLN
+2656 EPSYKSEDFPILVLN

-2682 NNYISMLTNTK
+2682 NNYISMLTNAK
-2693 QEQSKRYYV
+2693 QEQSKRCYDK
-2702 SIEPQTYKY
+2702 IEPKTYKY

-2751 DVSYSY
+2751 DVSYEIST
-2757 PINAETPTD
+2757 E

-2793 GYDSAKDG
+2793 GYDPATDEK
-2801 NATLNSFGENYTA
+2801 ATLNSFGENYTA

-2838 WNFDKTVKLGTP
+2838 WNFDKTVKLGEFKTL
-2850 ETFDRSKIH
+2850 DRSKIH

-2874 HQSTLQELSTTGAL
+2874 HQSTLGELSTVGVLT
-2888 SDDTLNLAEMAKQ
+2888 DDTLNLAEMAKQ

-2908 DLLPLKA
+2908 DLLPLEA
-2915 TKSATGGFKIVEA
+2915 TESATGGFKKVESA
-2928 TDSSAVLRIWD
+2928 DPGAVLRIW
-2939 NTENKFIYYAAK
+2939 NETENTFIYYAAK
-2951 SDADAKD
+2951 SDADTKD
-2958 TQYYNVILNTTS
+2958 TKYYNVTLNTKC

-2976 PVTEE
+2976 PVKEE
-2981 YYLVMNCTEGNQ
+2981 YYLVMNCTEGNA
-2993 TTPMLNTK
+2993 TTPMLNTT

-3009 NQQIPTKVTGDFS
+3009 NQQIPTKVTGNFN

-3035 VTFKSPTQ
+3035 VTLNSESTTQ
-3043 SPEMVSG
+3043 NQEMVSG
-3050 SNDSIKVTVSSEVSA
+3050 SNDSIKVIVSSKVSA

-3073 SYVNGRSIYY
+3073 SYVNDRSIYY
-3083 QYSLQTVDQDGK
+3083 QYSLQTVNQSGN

-3118 ETHELKQLTDLSG
+3118 VTETHELKQLTDLSG
-3131 TENGFVTQFGE
+3131 TENGFITQFGE

-3149 KAPGAWYTG
+3149 KAPGEWYTG

-3169 NSTEMNQQFP
+3169 NSTDMNQQFP
-3179 LRTSGSE
+3179 VCQSDTE
-3186 NSGVKFKVDAVM
+3186 KTGVKFKVDAVM

-3208 SISASASEEKL
+3208 GISASATEEKL

-3236 ITSTDGNTS
+3236 ITSK
-3245 PDGNTSQLGINGR
+3245 DGNTSQLGINGR
-3258 ENNDAAMEISSRALL
+3258 ENDNAAMEISSRALL
-3273 DVTDFSNFNLT
+3273 NVTDFTSFNLT
-3284 DESNSTYPYYLEGEL
+3284 DESNSAYPYYLEGEL
-3299 TLAKKTDSGNGTSY
+3299 TLAQKTDSENGTSY
-3313 QNVAIEKYLS
+3313 KDVAIGDYLS
-3323 EFEIESAGTKL
+3323 EFVIESAGT

-3356 RLTQDQVSKIL
+3356 RLTKEQVNKIL

-3379 KTGEELEVIKGGQY
+3379 KTGKELEVITGGQY

-3405 NQKLDNLLI
+3405 NKKLEDLLNVK
-3414 GTPSDYLIYT
+3414 PSDYLIYT

>member
-1 MVRQKLKKICAGVL
+1 MA
-15 VASMLL
+15 
-21 QTLPAQV
+21 
-28 QAEEKVNTTV
+28 
-38 TASEVQEDTQT
+38 
-49 ANDSATQ
+49 ANY
-56 SNGTTSENE
+56 
-65 SGKNDSNETGT
+65 K
-76 EQTDDTSEN
+76 N
-85 NSKSEAEENQQE
+85 NSNLAE
-97 NESDKSDSNIEE
+97 
-109 SAQENTKQTDAEQE
+109 T
-123 TTADEANPT
+123 
-132 DATGSGIQVVNNA
+132 
-145 VTLTNTADFINLSCM
+145 
-160 DPKDYQTATITITRG
+160 
-175 TTASFDLTQEV
+175 
-186 DGKKFQGFGSQ
+186 
-197 DYPFKGTITIT
+197 
-208 SSGSGIDIPIKH
+208 
-220 SFFNYLDQSAT
+220 
-231 INEGLYLK
+231 
-239 AKGTVDGPLL
+239 
-249 ATNYVNRNSAE
+249 
-260 AKTISL
+260 KTISL
-266 MIGAEKEDNNSP
+266 MIGADENEQT

-285 TMDSNTSLSL
+285 TMDENTSLSL
-295 SVVNRITEADTTIT
+295 SVENKITDNNITIT
-309 TGNGNLGFFCNT
+309 GTGNLGFFCNT
-321 MGKGANLTIVSY
+321 MEAGANLTIASY

-339 NSTSTGSGT
+339 NDGSTGNT
-348 ATIGYDIS
+348 PVTIGYNIS

-365 VGEMQDGS
+365 VGEMQNGAT
-373 SLTVTPALN
+373 LTVNPALN

-389 TTEGFAAGGLIGAA
+389 TATGSAAGGLIGAA
-403 ENPTITLNDTVTRTG
+403 TNPTITLDNKVTRTG

-440 LDLSKISISGIT
+440 LDLSNISISGIT

-467 FGSTTGGTITIKNVS
+467 FDSTTGGTITIK
-482 VTNLIHTGTS
+482 TNSQTNQTDQTILTHKG
-492 GTSKT
+492 T

-508 SANSQSSTLRLE
+508 SANSLSSTLKLE
-520 SPNVNISSNGTV
+520 SPKVTISSNGAV

-537 IIGSVAGN
+537 IIGFVAGSG
-545 RADHA
+545 AHHGLSKA
-550 LKEVTSAYVEISDAT
+550 TSSYVEISGASVTAD
-565 VAANL
+565 L
-570 TTDLT
+570 TTDLKKNG
-575 TDGYFGGL
+575 DSYFGGL

-596 LSVSGTIKVSGSD
+596 LSVSGTTQVSGND

-622 STKGILRISGTTNL
+622 STKGILRISGTTDL
-636 SGLKIEKTGKE
+636 SGLKIAKIGTE

-659 VYALGSGDGNG
+659 VYALGSGNG
-670 GDGYDWKY
+670 TGGEGYDWKY
-678 IRPAAVSVSDIG
+678 IRPAEVSVSDIG

-698 DGSKLKETDGSSVDD
+698 DGSKLKETDGSSVDSN
-713 TTLFTNSASHQ
+713 TLFTKDPSSHQ
-724 FSVAYTPGETLA
+724 LSVKYTLGEPLA
-736 TISNTRDL
+736 INNTRDL
-744 AAVAVLLQRENTT
+744 AAVAVLLQQGNTEG
-757 DLLSRNITVNCNVDL
+757 LLSKSITVNCDVDL

-782 DDGSRAYTGTFDGN
+782 DNGSRMYTGTFNGN
-796 GRTITLAVGEA
+796 NHTITLAAGEA
-807 YGYLSDGTTLAK
+807 YGYLSDSTLAA
-819 NADGK
+819 NENGT

-843 YCNGRVQNLTLD
+843 YCNGKVQNLILN

-861 NVSNGVEVRCGA
+861 NVSNGVNVRCGA

-881 VVGNTDGVAFTN
+881 TFTD

-904 GAGGGGLKV
+904 GAGGAGLKV

-923 KGTTTFTDCS
+923 KGTTTFTGCS
-933 MKGAISSSSGCY
+933 MQGTISSSSGCY

-954 TGEEGANI
+954 AGEEGANI
-962 TFSNCGISNTKITHE
+962 TFSNCGISNATIKHE
-977 KFNES
+977 KFKDNS
-982 SSAPDALFGGLIGRM
+982 NAPNALFGGLIGCM
-997 TGNVTINGLT
+997 TGNVTINALT
-1007 IDNLQ
+1007 INKLQ
-1012 MESYATGTSGG
+1012 MESYATATAGG

-1040 NNLEVKNSKLD
+1040 NNLEVQNSKLD

-1067 KIGDGTGENGI
+1067 KIGDGTGPNGI

-1087 SFSGKT
+1087 AFSGKT
-1093 EETNPS
+1093 DEANPS
-1099 ALLVCSTILD
+1099 ALLVCSTIQD
-1109 ETNKKYDKAYI
+1109 ESNRKYDKAYI
-1120 EIRKDGL
+1120 EILKDGL
-1127 KIEENAVNVTLD
+1127 KIEENAVNVTLT
-1139 GGNYFD
+1139 GGDYFD

-1160 VVSIGLTN
+1160 VVSIGLTSPN
-1168 PDDAT
+1168 ADSV
-1173 ATLIDQNGCNTW
+1173 TLIDQNQNTCNTW
-1185 KNQCNVNNGTSY
+1185 TNQCNVNGEKSY
-1197 TNKNTRYYYNVD
+1197 TNKNARYYYNVD
-1209 YYRKKEGTDT
+1209 YYREKEGKNS
-1219 NITEINSAGKLLL
+1219 NITDINSAGKLLL

-1257 GTIDLTGVS
+1257 GTIDLRGVS

-1280 VIFNYTKM
+1280 VIFDYTNM
-1288 NKNTEKKYND
+1288 NTNTEKKYSD
-1298 SNQQHYQMQTGLFS
+1298 SSQQHYQMQTGLFS

-1320 NNLTLQGTF
+1320 NGLTLQGTF
-1329 GKYEDGKVG
+1329 GKYEV
-1338 EDGKAGV
+1338 GKAGV

-1367 LTLDGIQCNDGT
+1367 LKLDGIQCNDGT

-1391 TAISMNDVTFTRD
+1391 TAISMNDVIFTRE
-1404 KYETSPGL
+1404 KYTTTKVL

-1471 NFESTTKKIT
+1471 NFESTTEKIT
-1481 FGKEISNGVKGTISD
+1481 FGKEISNGVKSIGNLSG
-1496 YNRNSYNKDN
+1496 YNRNPYSDANM
-1506 VTGQVWYLD
+1506 TGQVWYLD

-1531 AIRTDNESGNKPAN
+1531 AINTENESGNKPAN

-1559 PENSAK
+1559 PENSANK
-1565 KYYELD
+1565 DYELD

-1585 YGHPWVIQDVSSAD
+1585 YGHPWGIHDVSSKD
-1599 GQKLFTGEDQMMTVM
+1599 GSNQTLFTGEDQMMTVM

-1629 NTEILN
+1629 NKAILTTKLNGQGEI
-1635 TKMAG
+1635 AA
-1640 QSVEIKVHT
+1640 H
-1649 DQTGDASKDIVFIKN
+1649 TGDASDDMVFIKN

-1670 ATLAGNR
+1670 ATPAGNR
-1677 YVQKTDSNATTLT
+1677 YVQKTDSNTTLT

-1706 KDLTLNVAQFTG
+1706 KDLRLNVAQFTG

-1729 GVIVGDTGDTE
+1729 GVIVGDTTE
-1740 DTGGTT
+1740 
-1746 TRKIKITLTG
+1746 RQITLTG

-1795 FGGAIGWVIG
+1795 FGGVIGWVIG
-1805 GDNIIDNVTLT
+1805 GDNIIDNVTLLGNSS
-1816 VNSDKKVSCASK
+1816 VNKGSSAKN

-1861 SAGLTSM
+1861 SAGLTS
-1868 FDIEKKKDIQT
+1868 ISGTAIN
-1879 DTEVSA
+1879 TEVKD
-1885 ENENYYW
+1885 ENTNYYW

-1905 AEASC
+1905 AEEDTC
-1910 SGMGTNTDKNYTIP
+1910 LEMGTNTDKNYTIP

-1929 VKLKITGK
+1929 VKLKIKGNTGVDTK
-1937 GETNI
+1937 TIAGTA
-1942 SNVGIV
+1942 
-1948 VYPNSEIT
+1948 YPNSTIT
-1956 LDSEQSIWLLSAIV
+1956 LDSTQSIWLLSAIV
-1970 NSGFGAKTAGGNFV
+1970 NSGFGAKTSDNNFA
-1984 LINGKTDYRVDASY
+1984 LTNIVDASY
-1998 YGRTRTGTYDD
+1998 YGRTRTGTYDG
-2009 VGETISNEAD
+2009 VGKTQNQAD
-2019 VTDENDYWGGKLI
+2019 VPDENDYWGGKLI
-2032 KDGKEVDRWK
+2032 KKDGTEVDRRK
-2042 HSTSY
+2042 YSTSY
-2047 LSTYVETQE
+2047 LSTYVDTQDTS
-2056 NVEAKAVTYSLTM
+2056 VDAKAVTYSLTM
-2069 DNLTNQFNGRS
+2069 DNNGRS
-2080 VTFVNG
+2080 VKFGDNG
-2086 NYDLKSYGNGFRG
+2086 NYDLRSYGNGFRG

-2111 RKDIQKSRALRLQ
+2111 RKDIQKSRALRLK
-2124 DQGDNSTFAV
+2124 DQNANTSAV
-2134 NGNGAIITYS
+2134 NGNGATITYS
-2144 RTIYEMSSNDISDI
+2144 RTIYEMSGKNIKDI
-2158 SVTQAGFF
+2158 SVSQAGFF

-2172 SRVDYTVKNLNFT
+2172 SGATYTVKKLNFT
-2185 GVTLTKNVGENNVAL
+2185 GVTLTKNIGENNVAL

-2208 GYSPN
+2208 AYSPN
-2213 NLKFENVRV
+2213 NLTFENVCV
-2222 EDSAIDQA
+2222 EDFTIDQA
-2230 DQGAAVIGYMSKY
+2230 DQGAAVIGYMSNLTK
-2243 TNNTSIS
+2243 NISIKFISCQVRNFMAGKNTS
-2250 FNACQVN
+2250 
-2257 IFTAGTDN
+2257 D
-2265 GNSTNKMN
+2265 STNKMN

-2281 AESLARTVTFENCTA
+2281 SDSPAKEATSTDRQVEFENCTA
-2296 NNIKLYNVQNGGL
+2296 NNIELYNVQNGGL
-2309 FAGYVNGTCTINGG
+2309 FAGYVNGTCTIKGG
-2323 SATTGTITSRTVS
+2323 SANTGTITSRTAK
-2336 GGGGYSMGGL
+2336 GGGYSMGGL
-2346 IGKAESTLNIKET
+2346 IGKAESTLNIEGT

-2364 VSVQNINIRETK
+2364 VFVKNISIRETLN
-2376 DVNSTSN
+2376 VNSGE
-2383 SYAGGVAGS
+2383 YVGGGAGS

-2399 NVNVENVRLAGKDLG
+2399 NVDVENIRLAGKDLG
-2414 GLIGCVNGG
+2414 GLIGCVNGS

-2438 CSESTDQ
+2438 CSKDSNQ
-2445 RAVGG
+2445 NAVGG
-2450 FFGIINDT
+2450 FFGIINGSNRA

-2472 YAVKDNDISTSVS
+2472 YAVKDNKLKSSVS
-2485 SDAMSSLSADSI
+2485 SEELSKLSADSI
-2497 GLQLNDSTYATYSS
+2497 GLPLEDGTTYATYSS
-2511 LTANDTLK
+2511 LTANATLE

-2533 NTVNIVSASCQGD
+2533 NLVKIVSASRQGN

-2551 NIGTG
+2551 NIGAG

-2582 DAIVTAGG
+2582 DAIVTVEN
-2590 TSLTGDGA
+2590 TPLTGDGA
-2598 TKVDG
+2598 TKVSG
-2603 TAVRDRIISD
+2603 TAVRDSIISD
-2613 IMTNPSLMKGYYGGD
+2613 IMTNPSLMKGYYGGN

-2636 VKKFGTNG
+2636 VQKFGTNG

-2656 DTSYKSVDFPILVLN
+2656 DTSYKSDDFPILVLN

-2682 NNYISMLTNTK
+2682 NNYISMLTNAK
-2693 QEQSKRYYV
+2693 QEQSKRYYDK
-2702 SIEPQTYKY
+2702 IEPKTYKY
-2711 ENNAWNLVSAE
+2711 ENNAWNLLSAE

-2751 DVSYSY
+2751 DVIYKSTVKDS
-2757 PINAETPTD
+2757 TD

-2793 GYDSAKDG
+2793 GYDPATDEK
-2801 NATLNSFGENYTA
+2801 ATLNSFGENYTA

-2838 WNFDKTVKLGTP
+2838 WNFDKTVKLGSFATL
-2850 ETFDRSKIH
+2850 DRSKIH

-2908 DLLPLKA
+2908 DLLPLEA
-2915 TKSATGGFKIVEA
+2915 TESATGGFKKVESA
-2928 TDSSAVLRIWD
+2928 DPSAVLRIW
-2939 NTENKFIYYAAK
+2939 NETENTFIYYAAK

-2958 TQYYNVILNTTS
+2958 SKYYNVTLNTKC

-2976 PVTEE
+2976 PVKEE
-2981 YYLVMNCTEGNQ
+2981 YYLVMNCTEGNA

-3009 NQQIPTKVTGDFS
+3009 NQQIPTKVTGNFN
-3022 VVYLLGDFYKLDN
+3022 VVYVLGDFYKLDT
-3035 VTFKSPTQ
+3035 VTLNSESTTKEW
-3043 SPEMVSG
+3043 EMVSG
-3050 SNDSIKVTVSSEVSA
+3050 SNDSIKLTVSSKVSA

-3073 SYVNGRSIYY
+3073 SYVNERSIYY
-3083 QYSLQTVDQDGK
+3083 QYSLQTVNQSGN
-3095 PVDMKGAAS
+3095 PVDMKGVAS

-3118 ETHELKQLTDLSG
+3118 VTETHVLNQLTDLSG
-3131 TENGFVTQFGE
+3131 TENGFITQFGE

-3149 KAPGAWYTG
+3149 KAPGEWYTG

-3169 NSTEMNQQFP
+3169 NSTDMNQQFP
-3179 LRTSGSE
+3179 VCQSDTE
-3186 NSGVKFKVDAVM
+3186 NTGVKFKVDAVM
-3198 AYQQDSLGSS
+3198 AYQKDSLGSS
-3208 SISASASEEKL
+3208 GISASATEEKL

-3236 ITSTDGNTS
+3236 ITSK
-3245 PDGNTSQLGINGR
+3245 DGNTSQLGINGR
-3258 ENNDAAMEISSRALL
+3258 ENDDATMEISSRALL
-3273 DVTDFSNFNLT
+3273 DVTDFTSFNLT
-3284 DESNSTYPYYLEGEL
+3284 DESNSAYPYYLEGEL
-3299 TLAKKTDSGNGTSY
+3299 TLAQKTDSENGTSY
-3313 QNVAIEKYLS
+3313 KDVAIGDYLS
-3323 EFEIESAGTKL
+3323 EFVIESAGT

-3356 RLTQDQVSKIL
+3356 RLTQEQVNKIL
-3367 DTPLLVNIKYKV
+3367 DTPLLVNIKYEV
-3379 KTGEELEVIKGGQY
+3379 KTGKELEAITGGQY

-3405 NQKLDNLLI
+3405 NQNLNDLLNVK
-3414 GTPSDYLIYT
+3414 PSDYLIYT